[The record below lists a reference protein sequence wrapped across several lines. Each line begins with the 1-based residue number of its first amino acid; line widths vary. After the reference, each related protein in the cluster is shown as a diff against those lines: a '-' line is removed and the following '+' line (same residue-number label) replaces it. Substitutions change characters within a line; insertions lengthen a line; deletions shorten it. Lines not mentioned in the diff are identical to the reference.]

1 MKKAI
6 SFLLTLILLFSA
18 LPLETLAFAGD
29 IWPTNPAT
37 VEQITLEDGALV
49 LQNGYIRVALRRFFG
64 STPYLTT
71 VPTAKPDGEDNIF
84 CNSQIMWCN
93 FIMYEGGKEIVDP
106 AVVELK
112 KAEFTNRTPNGAT
125 SAIKAEYS
133 LLTAMNRVTATMT
146 VYYELV
152 QLKESGSSKEGTWGV
167 LSSVSDILIDKDSLP
182 KENRD
187 FAFTCGYSIN
197 GFTGMGH
204 SSVLEKPGGPAIKM
218 SRTTVPEKKDGKPL
232 KITTETSVFTA
243 PVENLNTKT
252 VPKGYSQW
260 GDVDGVYIT
269 EAYVDAYP
277 WANPFAGLSDY
288 YEKEIQSSSGKDKP
302 IRVALPRFV
311 SVEPGD
317 KPIHTRVEFESRVGI
332 GFSREDISEE
342 SAHFLWGFRE
352 LKSAAVTVPS
362 EPDKVDSSIYAKQL
376 AAFADSKG
384 GVRVEPVANGS
395 ALEALKKQYGAS
407 PIALINGDYE
417 SKNGEAFTFT
427 GGAAMLSPSVAATWD
442 TKKGRL
448 VIHRDGSVE
457 QKGVSLNAPTFKF
470 YQPKSGGENELKITL
485 VKEGFQFG
493 INPDKNDAIIFVDIP
508 YASVKLE
515 QADTDTEGNLAFNGN
530 IGFQTIFD
538 GAEFSLTELGYGLN
552 EKHEFKVNGIHATGK
567 FNTASLIGLE
577 LAEVEGEVNTFKGR
591 ELYAFSLKL
600 NAMDLFETEAELAL
614 VRSKK
619 DGSLLPDNLWF
630 YVKASPGIVLI
641 PPIPVGQLNGGG
653 AGFKNLASTVNGDYF
668 AIPPIKL
675 RGALTGT
682 YMHLIE
688 GTGNVV
694 LGPSEISLKATDVG
708 LVGTNASIVESFG
721 YSLKLE
727 GQERSYKNVSYKGVY
742 FVGSK
747 ELEVALPST
756 EINVI
761 KLDSAIRLGAFGGVN
776 NGNDQVYLG
785 IGANGTVGGRVQIP
799 ENIRAIGGLGVDV
812 ANINLIVGGQTT
824 FPIRNVS
831 VEEGMKQAFENVDVY
846 IGAMAYVGNWLA
858 NARVWVLVPQ
868 IVETDFRKGG
878 GWDIEVKVFG
888 YLPEWNW
895 EDKGVTP
902 IVQGMLLEDSGEDVP
917 EIYTEEAAEPSA
929 AAQEAIEQE
938 TAEQETAVPEST
950 TEGNEETAAE
960 TPSGEPSET
969 PSGEPSETPSAA
981 PVETPSGASVEI
993 PSATPVVEESTGQ
1006 EAAAQEAIGGT
1017 EVQAE
1022 ANGGS
1027 APEAPVVEE
1036 STGQEEAVQ
1045 EEAEQENSSETK
1057 TEAQESEEETTV
1069 SGNTAGTE
1077 TEEAPASEEEV
1088 EDVSKRPVRKAP
1100 VPRNGGKIQAEI
1112 TVDGGEGKTPY
1123 ILLAF
1128 DGTATE
1134 EDIKDNLKI
1143 QKDSTGINI
1152 NWIEEGKDPTDP
1164 DAEINATIIANMK
1177 KSEDDGKV
1185 YHLALMRLKEGG
1197 TYSVSAENGLSFTDE
1212 KGIDV
1217 EPFEELK
1224 LNLDSSNKE
1233 LAGQVKHPAEN
1244 TTYVL
1249 RTYFA
1254 NTKGGADYLIDER
1267 QIDAPDNIS
1276 VSIPT
1281 AGALSPTGSY
1291 YVTSFL
1297 MMEKTADLDG
1307 DGVDETALAAIANQ
1321 QFDEQISYTN
1331 SNQPG
1336 TPQNVTLE
1344 LAGNEVMSAGWKAV
1358 TDADGYAV
1366 RIYQQKG
1373 SDWVDTG
1380 FGYDLDKET
1389 TSINMALTVGGEE
1402 TGESKNLSANETY
1415 KVGVR
1420 AYRTVEK
1427 GKYYSEETFS
1437 ADKYLPEYQPLD
1449 FMLKVNGTDCIPD
1462 ENGVFHAY
1470 IGGASNTL
1478 SVSSS
1483 VQGAGFRV
1491 MRMDRDTGNVIT
1503 SDGNGQYTIPGFEGS
1518 LMLRIDGITGIS
1530 GSSAE
1535 DVTSKFLL
1543 VSRDDTAPMLTLSD
1557 PMFYADRTTG
1567 KYQITGMADAGS
1579 EILYGKDGGESTR
1592 AAADGS
1598 FTVTGV
1604 LDDSENGD
1612 SLYLTAKDS
1621 AGNESAPQL
1630 ALIARQTVKH
1640 TVTVNGSHDQ
1650 NSGAGDYTANSTVT
1664 VRAGIRSGYTFNGWT
1679 SDSGIVFADA
1689 RASETVFVMPDK
1701 AVTVTANW
1709 VRGEENGA
1717 SGGNNS
1723 RQNDHHRSLES
1734 DAIMQWKKGSG
1745 NVEQS
1750 IARIWQ
1756 GDLKDQA
1763 VTTGSFLDIEEA
1775 KNDRDMTDTGN
1786 IGEAETVPGAD
1797 STVSSGEPES
1807 TPDTTGITETTAGTT
1822 ETGKTADSS
1831 VGRILWIILLTVLG
1845 TGIAGGA
1852 VIVFIAKKR
1861 SRD

>member
-37 VEQITLEDGALV
+37 VEQITLEDGALA
-49 LQNGYIRVALRRFFG
+49 LQNGYIRVALRKFFG

-93 FIMYEGGKEIVDP
+93 FIMYESGKEIVDP

-112 KAEFTNRTPNGAT
+112 KAEFTNRTPNGST

-133 LLTAMNRVTATMT
+133 LLTAMNHVTATMT

-232 KITTETSVFTA
+232 KITTENSVFTA
-243 PVENLNTKT
+243 PVENLDTKT
-252 VPKGYSQW
+252 VPKGYSSW

-302 IRVALPRFV
+302 IRVALPTSV

-317 KPIHTRVEFESRVGI
+317 KPINTRVAFESRVGFE
-332 GFSREDISEE
+332 FSRENISEG

-384 GVRVEPVANGS
+384 GVRVEPVADGA

-442 TKKGRL
+442 TEKGSL
-448 VIHRDGSVE
+448 VIHRDGRVE

-470 YQPKSGGENELKITL
+470 YQPKSGEDRELKITL

-493 INPDKNDAIIFVDIP
+493 IDPNKNDAIVFVDIP

-515 QADTDTEGNLAFNGN
+515 QADTDTAGNLVFNGH

-682 YMHLIE
+682 YLHLIE

-776 NGNDQVYLG
+776 NSNDQVYLG

-846 IGAMAYVGNWLA
+846 IGAMAYVGCWLA

-902 IVQGMLLEDSGEDVP
+902 IVQGMLLEDSGEDVL

-929 AAQEAIEQE
+929 ATQEAIEQE
-938 TAEQETAVPEST
+938 TAMPEST
-950 TEGNEETAAE
+950 TEGNGETATE
-960 TPSGEPSET
+960 TPSGTPVET
-969 PSGEPSETPSAA
+969 PSGAPVETPSAA
-981 PVETPSGASVEI
+981 PVETPSGAPVET
-993 PSATPVVEESTGQ
+993 PSGAPVETSSGTPALESTGQ
-1006 EAAAQEAIGGT
+1006 EEAVLEAAAQEAVVLEAIGGIEVQAAAAQEAIGGT
-1017 EVQAE
+1017 EVQ
-1022 ANGGS
+1022 
-1027 APEAPVVEE
+1027 
-1036 STGQEEAVQ
+1036 EEAMP
-1045 EEAEQENSSETK
+1045 ENTSETK
-1057 TEAQESEEETTV
+1057 TEAREEAQESEEETTV

-1077 TEEAPASEEEV
+1077 TEEAPASEEDVEDV

-1100 VPRNGGKIQAEI
+1100 APRNGGRIQAEI

-1128 DGTATE
+1128 DGIVTE
-1134 EDIKDNLKI
+1134 EEIKNNLKI
-1143 QKDSTGINI
+1143 QKDSSEIDI

-1164 DAEINATIIANMK
+1164 NAEINATIIANMK

-1233 LAGQVKHPAEN
+1233 LAGQVKHPAGN

-1281 AGALSPTGSY
+1281 DGALAPTGSY

-1321 QFDEQISYTN
+1321 QFDEQISYRN

-1336 TPQNVTLE
+1336 KPQNVTLE
-1344 LAGNEVMSAGWKAV
+1344 LAGNEVMSAGWEAV

-1389 TSINMALTVGGEE
+1389 TAINMALTVGGEE

-1449 FMLKVNGTDCIPD
+1449 FTLKVNGTDCTPD

-1478 SVSSS
+1478 SVSSN
-1483 VQGAGFRV
+1483 VQGADFRV
-1491 MRMDRDTGNVIT
+1491 TRMDKDTGNVIT
-1503 SDGNGQYTIPGFEGS
+1503 SDGNGQYTIPDFEGS
-1518 LMLRIDGITGIS
+1518 LMLRIDGITGIP

-1604 LDDSENGD
+1604 LDDSENSD

-1630 ALIARQTVKH
+1630 ALIARQTVKD
-1640 TVTVNGSHDQ
+1640 TATENGSHDQ
-1650 NSGAGDYTANSTVT
+1650 NPGAGE
-1664 VRAGIRSGYTFNGWT
+1664 RLG
-1679 SDSGIVFADA
+1679 
-1689 RASETVFVMPDK
+1689 
-1701 AVTVTANW
+1701 
-1709 VRGEENGA
+1709 
-1717 SGGNNS
+1717 
-1723 RQNDHHRSLES
+1723 S
-1734 DAIMQWKKGSG
+1734 DAFRQWKEGTG
-1745 NVEQS
+1745 DAEQS

-1756 GDLKDQA
+1756 GGLKDQA

-1786 IGEAETVPGAD
+1786 IGGTETVPGAD
-1797 STVSSGEPES
+1797 STVSTGEMES
-1807 TPDTTGITETTAGTT
+1807 TPDTTGTTETTAGTT

-1831 VGRILWIILLTVLG
+1831 GDRIRWSILLTILG
-1845 TGIAGGA
+1845 GGIAGGA

-1861 SRD
+1861 RRD

>member
-37 VEQITLEDGALV
+37 VEQITLDDGALV
-49 LQNGYIRVALRRFFG
+49 LQNGYIRVALRRFLG

-93 FIMYEGGKEIVDP
+93 FIMYESGKEVADP

-112 KAEFTNRTPNGAT
+112 KAEFTNRTPNGST

-252 VPKGYSQW
+252 VPKGYSEW

-302 IRVALPRFV
+302 IRVELPRFV

-332 GFSREDISEE
+332 GFSREDISEG

-376 AAFADSKG
+376 AAFADPKG
-384 GVRVEPVANGS
+384 GVRVEPVADGA

-442 TKKGRL
+442 TKKGSL
-448 VIHRDGSVE
+448 VIHRDGRVV
-457 QKGVSLNAPTFKF
+457 QNGVSLNAPTFKF
-470 YQPKSGGENELKITL
+470 YKPKSGEESELKITL
-485 VKEGFQFG
+485 VKEGFRFG
-493 INPDKNDAIIFVDIP
+493 IKPDKNDAIVFVDIP
-508 YASVKLE
+508 YASVKLK
-515 QADTDTEGNLAFNGN
+515 QADTDTAGNLVFNGD

-552 EKHEFKVNGIHATGK
+552 ERYEFKVNGIHATGK

-708 LVGTNASIVESFG
+708 LVGTNASIVDSFG

-727 GQERSYKNVSYKGVY
+727 GQERSYGNVSYKGVY

-756 EINVI
+756 EIKVI
-761 KLDSAIRLGAFGGVN
+761 TLDSAIRLGAFGGVN
-776 NGNDQVYLG
+776 DSNDWVYLG

-902 IVQGMLLEDSGEDVP
+902 VVQGMLLEDSGEDVL

-929 AAQEAIEQE
+929 ATQEAIEQK
-938 TAEQETAVPEST
+938 TAVPEST
-950 TEGNEETAAE
+950 TEGNGETATE
-960 TPSGEPSET
+960 PPSGAPV
-969 PSGEPSETPSAA
+969 ETPSAA
-981 PVETPSGASVEI
+981 PVETPSGAPVETPSEAPVETPSEAPVETPSGASVETA
-993 PSATPVVEESTGQ
+993 SGTPAVESTGQ
-1006 EAAAQEAIGGT
+1006 EAAAQEAIGGI

-1027 APEAPVVEE
+1027 APKAPVVEE
-1036 STGQEEAVQ
+1036 STEQKEATQEEAVQ
-1045 EEAEQENSSETK
+1045 ENTSETK
-1057 TEAQESEEETTV
+1057 TEAQEETQESEEETTV

-1077 TEEAPASEEEV
+1077 AEEAPASEEEV
-1088 EDVSKRPVRKAP
+1088 EDVSKHPVRKAP
-1100 VPRNGGKIQAEI
+1100 APRNGGRIQAEI

-1128 DGTATE
+1128 DGTVTE
-1134 EDIKDNLKI
+1134 EEIKNNLKM
-1143 QKDSTGINI
+1143 QKDSSEIDI

-1164 DAEINATIIANMK
+1164 DAKINATIIANMK

-1233 LAGQVKHPAEN
+1233 LAGQVKHPAGN

-1267 QIDAPDNIS
+1267 QIDAPGNIS

-1281 AGALSPTGSY
+1281 DGALAPTGSY

-1307 DGVDETALAAIANQ
+1307 DGKDETALAAIANQ
-1321 QFDEQISYTN
+1321 QFDEQISYRN
-1331 SNQPG
+1331 SNEPG

-1344 LAGNEVMSAGWKAV
+1344 LAGNEVMSAGWDAV

-1380 FGYDLDKET
+1380 FGYDLDKKT

-1402 TGESKNLSANETY
+1402 TGESKNLSANERY

-1449 FMLKVNGTDCIPD
+1449 FTLKVNGTDCTPD

-1478 SVSSS
+1478 SVSSN
-1483 VQGAGFRV
+1483 VQGADFRV
-1491 MRMDRDTGNVIT
+1491 TRMDRDTGNVIT
-1503 SDGNGQYTIPGFEGS
+1503 PDGNGQYAIPGFEGS
-1518 LMLRIDGITGIS
+1518 LMLRIDGVTGIS
-1530 GSSAE
+1530 SSSAE

-1579 EILYGKDGGESTR
+1579 EILYGKDGSESTR

-1604 LDDSENGD
+1604 LDDSENSD

-1630 ALIARQTVKH
+1630 ALIARQTVKD
-1640 TVTVNGSHDQ
+1640 TATENGSHDQ
-1650 NSGAGDYTANSTVT
+1650 NPGAGE
-1664 VRAGIRSGYTFNGWT
+1664 RLG
-1679 SDSGIVFADA
+1679 
-1689 RASETVFVMPDK
+1689 
-1701 AVTVTANW
+1701 
-1709 VRGEENGA
+1709 
-1717 SGGNNS
+1717 
-1723 RQNDHHRSLES
+1723 S
-1734 DAIMQWKKGSG
+1734 DAFGQWKEGTG
-1745 NVEQS
+1745 DAEQS

-1756 GDLKDQA
+1756 GGLKDQA

-1786 IGEAETVPGAD
+1786 IGGTETVPGAD

-1807 TPDTTGITETTAGTT
+1807 TPDTTGTTETTAGTT

-1831 VGRILWIILLTVLG
+1831 GGRILWIILLTVLG
-1845 TGIAGGA
+1845 AGIAGGA
-1852 VIVFIAKKR
+1852 AIVFIAKKR
-1861 SRD
+1861 SKDR

>member
-1 MKKAI
+1 
-6 SFLLTLILLFSA
+6 
-18 LPLETLAFAGD
+18 
-29 IWPTNPAT
+29 
-37 VEQITLEDGALV
+37 
-49 LQNGYIRVALRRFFG
+49 
-64 STPYLTT
+64 
-71 VPTAKPDGEDNIF
+71 
-84 CNSQIMWCN
+84 
-93 FIMYEGGKEIVDP
+93 
-106 AVVELK
+106 
-112 KAEFTNRTPNGAT
+112 
-125 SAIKAEYS
+125 
-133 LLTAMNRVTATMT
+133 
-146 VYYELV
+146 
-152 QLKESGSSKEGTWGV
+152 
-167 LSSVSDILIDKDSLP
+167 
-182 KENRD
+182 
-187 FAFTCGYSIN
+187 
-197 GFTGMGH
+197 
-204 SSVLEKPGGPAIKM
+204 
-218 SRTTVPEKKDGKPL
+218 
-232 KITTETSVFTA
+232 
-243 PVENLNTKT
+243 
-252 VPKGYSQW
+252 
-260 GDVDGVYIT
+260 
-269 EAYVDAYP
+269 
-277 WANPFAGLSDY
+277 
-288 YEKEIQSSSGKDKP
+288 
-302 IRVALPRFV
+302 
-311 SVEPGD
+311 
-317 KPIHTRVEFESRVGI
+317 
-332 GFSREDISEE
+332 
-342 SAHFLWGFRE
+342 
-352 LKSAAVTVPS
+352 
-362 EPDKVDSSIYAKQL
+362 
-376 AAFADSKG
+376 
-384 GVRVEPVANGS
+384 
-395 ALEALKKQYGAS
+395 
-407 PIALINGDYE
+407 
-417 SKNGEAFTFT
+417 
-427 GGAAMLSPSVAATWD
+427 
-442 TKKGRL
+442 
-448 VIHRDGSVE
+448 
-457 QKGVSLNAPTFKF
+457 
-470 YQPKSGGENELKITL
+470 
-485 VKEGFQFG
+485 
-493 INPDKNDAIIFVDIP
+493 
-508 YASVKLE
+508 
-515 QADTDTEGNLAFNGN
+515 
-530 IGFQTIFD
+530 IFD

-708 LVGTNASIVESFG
+708 LVGTNASIVDSFG

-727 GQERSYKNVSYKGVY
+727 GQERSYGNVSYKGVY

-776 NGNDQVYLG
+776 DSNDRVYLG

-902 IVQGMLLEDSGEDVP
+902 IVQGMLLEDCGEDVLD
-917 EIYTEEAAEPSA
+917 IYTEEAAEPSA
-929 AAQEAIEQE
+929 A
-938 TAEQETAVPEST
+938 VPEST
-950 TEGNEETAAE
+950 TEGKGETATE
-960 TPSGEPSET
+960 TPSGTPVET
-969 PSGEPSETPSAA
+969 PSGA
-981 PVETPSGASVEI
+981 PVETPSGAPVETPSEAPVETPSEAPVETPSEALVET
-993 PSATPVVEESTGQ
+993 PSAAPVVESTGQEEAAQ

-1027 APEAPVVEE
+1027 APKAPVVEE
-1036 STGQEEAVQ
+1036 STEQEEAAQEVIGGTEVQ
-1045 EEAEQENSSETK
+1045 EAAVPENSSETK
-1057 TEAQESEEETTV
+1057 TEAQESGEETTV

-1077 TEEAPASEEEV
+1077 AEEAPASEEEV

-1100 VPRNGGKIQAEI
+1100 APRNGGKTQADI

-1134 EDIKDNLKI
+1134 EEIKDNLKI
-1143 QKDSTGINI
+1143 QKDDGADIKI
-1152 NWIEEGKDPTDP
+1152 NWTEEGKDPTDP

-1185 YHLALMRLKEGG
+1185 YHLALMRLKNGG

-1281 AGALSPTGSY
+1281 DGALAPTGSY

-1307 DGVDETALAAIANQ
+1307 DGEDETALAAIANQ
-1321 QFDEQISYTN
+1321 QFDEQISYRN
-1331 SNQPG
+1331 RNQPG
-1336 TPQNVTLE
+1336 KPQNVTLE
-1344 LAGNEVMSAGWKAV
+1344 LAGNEVMSAGWNAV
-1358 TDADGYAV
+1358 TGADGYAV

-1437 ADKYLPEYQPLD
+1437 TDKYLPEYQPLD
-1449 FMLKVNGTDCIPD
+1449 FTLKVNGTDCTPD

-1478 SVSSS
+1478 SV
-1483 VQGAGFRV
+1483 
-1491 MRMDRDTGNVIT
+1491 
-1503 SDGNGQYTIPGFEGS
+1503 
-1518 LMLRIDGITGIS
+1518 
-1530 GSSAE
+1530 
-1535 DVTSKFLL
+1535 
-1543 VSRDDTAPMLTLSD
+1543 
-1557 PMFYADRTTG
+1557 
-1567 KYQITGMADAGS
+1567 
-1579 EILYGKDGGESTR
+1579 
-1592 AAADGS
+1592 
-1598 FTVTGV
+1598 
-1604 LDDSENGD
+1604 
-1612 SLYLTAKDS
+1612 
-1621 AGNESAPQL
+1621 
-1630 ALIARQTVKH
+1630 
-1640 TVTVNGSHDQ
+1640 
-1650 NSGAGDYTANSTVT
+1650 
-1664 VRAGIRSGYTFNGWT
+1664 
-1679 SDSGIVFADA
+1679 
-1689 RASETVFVMPDK
+1689 
-1701 AVTVTANW
+1701 
-1709 VRGEENGA
+1709 
-1717 SGGNNS
+1717 
-1723 RQNDHHRSLES
+1723 
-1734 DAIMQWKKGSG
+1734 
-1745 NVEQS
+1745 
-1750 IARIWQ
+1750 
-1756 GDLKDQA
+1756 
-1763 VTTGSFLDIEEA
+1763 
-1775 KNDRDMTDTGN
+1775 
-1786 IGEAETVPGAD
+1786 
-1797 STVSSGEPES
+1797 
-1807 TPDTTGITETTAGTT
+1807 
-1822 ETGKTADSS
+1822 
-1831 VGRILWIILLTVLG
+1831 
-1845 TGIAGGA
+1845 
-1852 VIVFIAKKR
+1852 
-1861 SRD
+1861 

>member
-37 VEQITLEDGALV
+37 VEQITLDDGALV
-49 LQNGYIRVALRRFFG
+49 LQNGYIRVALRRFLG

-93 FIMYEGGKEIVDP
+93 FIMYESGKEIVDP

-112 KAEFTNRTPNGAT
+112 KAEFTNRTPNGST

-218 SRTTVPEKKDGKPL
+218 SRTTVPEEKDGKPL

-302 IRVALPRFV
+302 IRVELPRFV

-332 GFSREDISEE
+332 GFSREDISEG

-376 AAFADSKG
+376 AAFADPKG
-384 GVRVEPVANGS
+384 GVRVEPVADGA

-442 TKKGRL
+442 TKKGSL
-448 VIHRDGSVE
+448 VIHRDGRVV
-457 QKGVSLNAPTFKF
+457 QNGVSLNAPTFKF
-470 YQPKSGGENELKITL
+470 YQPKSGEESELKITL
-485 VKEGFQFG
+485 VKEGFRFG
-493 INPDKNDAIIFVDIP
+493 IDPGKNDAIVFVDIP
-508 YASVKLE
+508 YASVKLK
-515 QADTDTEGNLAFNGN
+515 QADTDTEGNLVFNGD

-708 LVGTNASIVESFG
+708 LVGTNASIVDSFG

-727 GQERSYKNVSYKGVY
+727 GQERSYGNVSYKGVY

-747 ELEVALPST
+747 ELAVALPST

-776 NGNDQVYLG
+776 NSNDRVYLG

-902 IVQGMLLEDSGEDVP
+902 VVQGMLLEDCGEDVLD
-917 EIYTEEAAEPSA
+917 IYTEEAAEPSA
-929 AAQEAIEQE
+929 A
-938 TAEQETAVPEST
+938 VPEST
-950 TEGNEETAAE
+950 TEGNGETATE
-960 TPSGEPSET
+960 TPSGAPVET
-969 PSGEPSETPSAA
+969 PSGAPVETPSGAPVETPSAA
-981 PVETPSGASVEI
+981 PVETPFEAPVETPSEALVET
-993 PSATPVVEESTGQ
+993 PSAAPVVESTGQEAAAQ

-1027 APEAPVVEE
+1027 APKAPAVEE
-1036 STGQEEAVQ
+1036 STEQEEAAQEEAVQ
-1045 EEAEQENSSETK
+1045 ENTSETK
-1057 TEAQESEEETTV
+1057 TEAQEETQESEEETTV

-1077 TEEAPASEEEV
+1077 TEEVPVSEEDVEDV

-1100 VPRNGGKIQAEI
+1100 APRNGGKTQAEI

-1143 QKDSTGINI
+1143 QKDDGADIKI

-1185 YHLALMRLKEGG
+1185 YHLALMRLKNGG

-1224 LNLDSSNKE
+1224 LKLDSSNKE
-1233 LAGQVKHPAEN
+1233 LSGQVMHPAKN

-1254 NTKGGADYLIDER
+1254 NTEGGADYLIDER
-1267 QIDAPDNIS
+1267 QIDDPDNIL

-1281 AGALSPTGSY
+1281 DGALAPTGSY

-1307 DGVDETALAAIANQ
+1307 DGVYETALAAIANQ
-1321 QFDEQISYTN
+1321 QFDEQISYRN

-1336 TPQNVTLE
+1336 KPQNVTLE
-1344 LAGNEVMSAGWKAV
+1344 LAGNEVMSAGWEAV

-1373 SDWVDTG
+1373 NDWIDTG
-1380 FGYDLDKET
+1380 FGYDLDKKT

-1427 GKYYSEETFS
+1427 GKYYSEETYS

-1449 FMLKVNGTDCIPD
+1449 FMLKVNGTDCTPD

-1478 SVSSS
+1478 SVSSN
-1483 VQGAGFRV
+1483 VQGAYFRV
-1491 MRMDRDTGNVIT
+1491 TRMDTGNVIT

-1518 LMLRIDGITGIS
+1518 LMLRIDGIIGIKD
-1530 GSSAE
+1530 SSAE

-1579 EILYGKDGGESTR
+1579 EILYGKDGSESTR

-1604 LDDSENGD
+1604 LDDSENSD

-1630 ALIARQTVKH
+1630 ALIARQTVKD
-1640 TVTVNGSHDQ
+1640 TATENGSHDQ
-1650 NSGAGDYTANSTVT
+1650 NPGAGE
-1664 VRAGIRSGYTFNGWT
+1664 RLG
-1679 SDSGIVFADA
+1679 
-1689 RASETVFVMPDK
+1689 
-1701 AVTVTANW
+1701 
-1709 VRGEENGA
+1709 
-1717 SGGNNS
+1717 
-1723 RQNDHHRSLES
+1723 S
-1734 DAIMQWKKGSG
+1734 DAFRQWKEGTG
-1745 NVEQS
+1745 DVEQS

-1756 GDLKDQA
+1756 GGLKDQA

-1786 IGEAETVPGAD
+1786 IGGTETVPGAD

-1807 TPDTTGITETTAGTT
+1807 TPDTTGTTETTAGTT

-1831 VGRILWIILLTVLG
+1831 GGRILWIILLTVLG
-1845 TGIAGGA
+1845 AGIAGGA
-1852 VIVFIAKKR
+1852 AIVFIAKKR
-1861 SRD
+1861 SEDR

>member
-93 FIMYEGGKEIVDP
+93 FIMYESGKEIVDP

-112 KAEFTNRTPNGAT
+112 KAEFTSRTPNGST

-167 LSSVSDILIDKDSLP
+167 LSSVSDILIDRDSLP

-218 SRTTVPEKKDGKPL
+218 SRTTVPEEKDGKPL
-232 KITTETSVFTA
+232 KITTENSVFTA

-302 IRVALPRFV
+302 IRVELPRFV

-332 GFSREDISEE
+332 GFSREDISEG

-384 GVRVEPVANGS
+384 DVRVEPVADGA

-442 TKKGRL
+442 TKKGSL
-448 VIHRDGSVE
+448 VIHRDGRVE

-470 YQPKSGGENELKITL
+470 YQPKIGGESELKITL

-493 INPDKNDAIIFVDIP
+493 IKPDKNDAIVFVDIP

-515 QADTDTEGNLAFNGN
+515 QADTDTAGNLVFNGH

-776 NGNDQVYLG
+776 NSNDQVYLG

-902 IVQGMLLEDSGEDVP
+902 IVQGMLLEDCGEDVLD
-917 EIYTEEAAEPSA
+917 IYTEEAAEPSA
-929 AAQEAIEQE
+929 A
-938 TAEQETAVPEST
+938 VPEST
-950 TEGNEETAAE
+950 TEGNGETATE
-960 TPSGEPSET
+960 TPSGTPVET
-969 PSGEPSETPSAA
+969 PSGAPVETPSGAPVETPSGAPVETPSEAPVETPSAA
-981 PVETPSGASVEI
+981 PVETPSG
-993 PSATPVVEESTGQ
+993 TPAVESTGQEEAMQ
-1006 EAAAQEAIGGT
+1006 EAAAQEAVVQEAVVQEAAAQEEAMQEAVAQEVIGGT
-1017 EVQAE
+1017 EVQ
-1022 ANGGS
+1022 
-1027 APEAPVVEE
+1027 
-1036 STGQEEAVQ
+1036 EEAVQ
-1045 EEAEQENSSETK
+1045 ENTSETK
-1057 TEAQESEEETTV
+1057 TEAQEETQESEEETTV

-1077 TEEAPASEEEV
+1077 TEEVPVSEEDV

-1100 VPRNGGKIQAEI
+1100 APRNGGKTQAEI

-1143 QKDSTGINI
+1143 QKDDGADIKI

-1185 YHLALMRLKEGG
+1185 YHLALMRLKNGG

-1224 LNLDSSNKE
+1224 LKLDSSNKE
-1233 LAGQVKHPAEN
+1233 LSGQVMHPAEN

-1254 NTKGGADYLIDER
+1254 NTEGGADYLIDER
-1267 QIDAPDNIS
+1267 QIDDPDNIS

-1281 AGALSPTGSY
+1281 DGALAPTGSY

-1307 DGVDETALAAIANQ
+1307 DDVDETALAAIANQ
-1321 QFDEQISYTN
+1321 QFDEQISYRN

-1336 TPQNVTLE
+1336 KPQNVTLE
-1344 LAGNEVMSAGWKAV
+1344 LAGNEVMSAGWEAV

-1373 SDWVDTG
+1373 NDWIDTG

-1427 GKYYSEETFS
+1427 GKYYSEETYS

-1449 FMLKVNGTDCIPD
+1449 FMLKVNGTDCTPD

-1478 SVSSS
+1478 SVSSN
-1483 VQGAGFRV
+1483 VQGAYFRV
-1491 MRMDRDTGNVIT
+1491 TRMDTGNVIT

-1518 LMLRIDGITGIS
+1518 LMLRIDGIIGIKD
-1530 GSSAE
+1530 SSAE

-1579 EILYGKDGGESTR
+1579 EILYGKDGSESTR

-1604 LDDSENGD
+1604 LDDSENSD

-1630 ALIARQTVKH
+1630 ALIARQTVKD
-1640 TVTVNGSHDQ
+1640 TATENGSHDQ
-1650 NSGAGDYTANSTVT
+1650 NPGAGE
-1664 VRAGIRSGYTFNGWT
+1664 RLG
-1679 SDSGIVFADA
+1679 
-1689 RASETVFVMPDK
+1689 
-1701 AVTVTANW
+1701 
-1709 VRGEENGA
+1709 
-1717 SGGNNS
+1717 
-1723 RQNDHHRSLES
+1723 S
-1734 DAIMQWKKGSG
+1734 DAFRKWKEGTG
-1745 NVEQS
+1745 DAEQS

-1756 GDLKDQA
+1756 GGLKDQA

-1786 IGEAETVPGAD
+1786 IGGTETVPGAD

-1807 TPDTTGITETTAGTT
+1807 TPDTTGTTETTAGTT

-1831 VGRILWIILLTVLG
+1831 GGRILWIILLTVLG
-1845 TGIAGGA
+1845 AGIAGGA

-1861 SRD
+1861 SKDR

>member
-29 IWPTNPAT
+29 ICPTNPAT
-37 VEQITLEDGALV
+37 VEQITLDDGALV
-49 LQNGYIRVALRRFFG
+49 LQNGYIRVALRRFLG

-93 FIMYEGGKEIVDP
+93 FIMYESGKEIVDP

-112 KAEFTNRTPNGAT
+112 KAEFTNRTPNGST

-133 LLTAMNRVTATMT
+133 LLTAMNHVTATMT

-152 QLKESGSSKEGTWGV
+152 QLKESESSKEGTWGV
-167 LSSVSDILIDKDSLP
+167 LSSVSDILIDRDSLP
-182 KENRD
+182 KIESD

-218 SRTTVPEKKDGKPL
+218 SRTTVPEEKDGKPL

-243 PVENLNTKT
+243 PVENLKTKT

-302 IRVALPRFV
+302 IRVELPRFV

-317 KPIHTRVEFESRVGI
+317 KPINTRVEFESRVGFR
-332 GFSREDISEE
+332 FSRENISEG

-352 LKSAAVTVPS
+352 LKSAAATVPS

-384 GVRVEPVANGS
+384 GVRVEPVADGA

-442 TKKGRL
+442 TKEGSL
-448 VIHRDGSVE
+448 VIYRDGRVE

-470 YQPKSGGENELKITL
+470 YQPKSGGESELKITL
-485 VKEGFQFG
+485 VKEGFRFG
-493 INPDKNDAIIFVDIP
+493 IDPGKNDAIVFVDIP

-515 QADTDTEGNLAFNGN
+515 QADTDTAGNLVFNGH

-552 EKHEFKVNGIHATGK
+552 EKHEFKVNGVHATGK

-708 LVGTNASIVESFG
+708 LVGTNASIVDSFG

-727 GQERSYKNVSYKGVY
+727 GQERSYGNVSYKGVY

-756 EINVI
+756 EIKVI
-761 KLDSAIRLGAFGGVN
+761 TLDSAIRLGAFGGVN
-776 NGNDQVYLG
+776 DSNDWVYLG

-799 ENIRAIGGLGVDV
+799 ENIRAIGGLGVNV

-902 IVQGMLLEDSGEDVP
+902 VVQGMLLEDSGEDVLD
-917 EIYTEEAAEPSA
+917 IYTEEAAEPSA
-929 AAQEAIEQE
+929 A
-938 TAEQETAVPEST
+938 VPEST
-950 TEGNEETAAE
+950 TEGNGETATE
-960 TPSGEPSET
+960 TPSGTPVET
-969 PSGEPSETPSAA
+969 PSGTPVETPSAA
-981 PVETPSGASVEI
+981 PVETPSGTPVETPSGVLVET
-993 PSATPVVEESTGQ
+993 PSAAPVVESTGQEAAAQ

-1027 APEAPVVEE
+1027 APKAPVVEE
-1036 STGQEEAVQ
+1036 STEQEEAAQEVIGGTEVQ
-1045 EEAEQENSSETK
+1045 EAAVPENSSETK
-1057 TEAQESEEETTV
+1057 TEAQESGEETTV

-1077 TEEAPASEEEV
+1077 AEEAPASEEEV

-1100 VPRNGGKIQAEI
+1100 APRNGGKTQADI

-1134 EDIKDNLKI
+1134 EEIKDNLKI
-1143 QKDSTGINI
+1143 QKDDGADIKI
-1152 NWIEEGKDPTDP
+1152 NWTEEGKDPTDP

-1185 YHLALMRLKEGG
+1185 YHLALMRLKNGG

-1267 QIDAPDNIS
+1267 QIDAPGNIS

-1281 AGALSPTGSY
+1281 DGALAPTGSY

-1307 DGVDETALAAIANQ
+1307 DDEDETALAAIANQ
-1321 QFDEQISYTN
+1321 QFDEQISYRN
-1331 SNQPG
+1331 SNEPG
-1336 TPQNVTLE
+1336 TPQNVRLE
-1344 LAGNEVMSAGWKAV
+1344 LAGNEVMSAGWDAV

-1380 FGYDLDKET
+1380 FGYDLDKKT

-1402 TGESKNLSANETY
+1402 TGESKNLSANERY

-1449 FMLKVNGTDCIPD
+1449 FTLKVNGTDCTPD

-1478 SVSSS
+1478 TVSSN
-1483 VQGAGFRV
+1483 VQGADFRV
-1491 MRMDRDTGNVIT
+1491 MRMDTGNMIMP
-1503 SDGNGQYTIPGFEGS
+1503 DGNGQYAIPGFEGS
-1518 LMLRIDGITGIS
+1518 LMLRIDGVTRIS
-1530 GSSAE
+1530 GSPAE

-1543 VSRDDTAPMLTLSD
+1543 VSRDDTAPLLTLSN
-1557 PMFYADRTTG
+1557 PIFYADRTTG
-1567 KYQITGMADAGS
+1567 EYQITGMADAGS
-1579 EILYGKDGGESTR
+1579 EILYGKDGSESTR

-1604 LDDSENGD
+1604 LEDRENSD

-1630 ALIARQTVKH
+1630 ALIARQTVKD
-1640 TVTVNGSHDQ
+1640 TATENGSHDQ
-1650 NSGAGDYTANSTVT
+1650 NPGAGE
-1664 VRAGIRSGYTFNGWT
+1664 RLG
-1679 SDSGIVFADA
+1679 
-1689 RASETVFVMPDK
+1689 
-1701 AVTVTANW
+1701 
-1709 VRGEENGA
+1709 
-1717 SGGNNS
+1717 
-1723 RQNDHHRSLES
+1723 S
-1734 DAIMQWKKGSG
+1734 DAFRQWKEGTG
-1745 NVEQS
+1745 DAEQS

-1756 GDLKDQA
+1756 GGLKDQA

-1786 IGEAETVPGAD
+1786 IGGTETVPGAD

-1807 TPDTTGITETTAGTT
+1807 TPDTTGTTETTAGTT

-1831 VGRILWIILLTVLG
+1831 GGRILWIILLTVLG
-1845 TGIAGGA
+1845 AGIAGGA

-1861 SRD
+1861 SKDR

>member
-49 LQNGYIRVALRRFFG
+49 LQNGYIRVALRKFFG

-93 FIMYEGGKEIVDP
+93 FIMYESGKEVVDP

-112 KAEFTNRTPNGAT
+112 KAEFTNRTPNGST

-133 LLTAMNRVTATMT
+133 LLTAMNHVTATMT

-232 KITTETSVFTA
+232 KITTENSVFTA
-243 PVENLNTKT
+243 PVENLDTKT
-252 VPKGYSQW
+252 VPKGYSSW

-302 IRVALPRFV
+302 IRVALPTFV

-317 KPIHTRVEFESRVGI
+317 KPINTRVAFESRVGFE
-332 GFSREDISEE
+332 FSRENISEG

-352 LKSAAVTVPS
+352 LKSAAATVPS

-384 GVRVEPVANGS
+384 GVRVEPVADGA

-407 PIALINGDYE
+407 PIALISGDYE

-442 TKKGRL
+442 TEKGSL
-448 VIHRDGSVE
+448 VIHRDGRVE
-457 QKGVSLNAPTFKF
+457 QEGVSLNAPTFKF
-470 YQPKSGGENELKITL
+470 YQPKSGEDRELKITL

-493 INPDKNDAIIFVDIP
+493 IDPDKNDAIVFVDIP
-508 YASVKLE
+508 YASVKLK
-515 QADTDTEGNLAFNGN
+515 QADTDTAGNLVFNGQ

-688 GTGNVV
+688 GTGNVI

-761 KLDSAIRLGAFGGVN
+761 MLDSAIRLGAFGGVN
-776 NGNDQVYLG
+776 NSNDQVYLG

-846 IGAMAYVGNWLA
+846 IGAMAYVGCWLA

-902 IVQGMLLEDSGEDVP
+902 VVQGMLLEDSGEDVL

-929 AAQEAIEQE
+929 ATQEAIEQD
-938 TAEQETAVPEST
+938 TAVPEST
-950 TEGNEETAAE
+950 TEGNGETATE
-960 TPSGEPSET
+960 TPSGAPVETPSSTPVET
-969 PSGEPSETPSAA
+969 PSGA
-981 PVETPSGASVEI
+981 PVETPSGAPVET
-993 PSATPVVEESTGQ
+993 SSGTPALESTEQ
-1006 EAAAQEAIGGT
+1006 EEAMQEEAAQEAVVQEAIGGIEVQAAAAQEAIGGI
-1017 EVQAE
+1017 E
-1022 ANGGS
+1022 
-1027 APEAPVVEE
+1027 
-1036 STGQEEAVQ
+1036 VQ
-1045 EEAEQENSSETK
+1045 EEAILENTSETK
-1057 TEAQESEEETTV
+1057 TEAQEEAQESEEETTV

-1077 TEEAPASEEEV
+1077 TEEAPASEEDV

-1100 VPRNGGKIQAEI
+1100 APRNGGSTQAEI
-1112 TVDGGEGKTPY
+1112 TVDGGEGETPY

-1128 DGTATE
+1128 DGNVTE
-1134 EDIKDNLKI
+1134 EEIKNNLKI
-1143 QKDSTGINI
+1143 QKDSSYINI

-1185 YHLALMRLKEGG
+1185 YHLALMRLKNGG
-1197 TYSVSAENGLSFTDE
+1197 TYSVSAEKGLSFTDE

-1217 EPFEELK
+1217 EPFEELS
-1224 LNLDSSNKE
+1224 LNLDSSKKE
-1233 LAGQVKHPAEN
+1233 LSGQVKHPAGN

-1267 QIDAPDNIS
+1267 QIDDPDNIS

-1281 AGALSPTGSY
+1281 DGALAPTGSY

-1297 MMEKTADLDG
+1297 MMEKEADLDG

-1321 QFDEQISYTN
+1321 QFDEQISYIN

-1336 TPQNVTLE
+1336 KPQNVTLE
-1344 LAGNEVMSAGWKAV
+1344 LAGNEVMRAGWNAV
-1358 TDADGYAV
+1358 TGADGYAV
-1366 RIYQQKG
+1366 RIYQLKG

-1380 FGYDLDKET
+1380 FGYDLDKKI

-1437 ADKYLPEYQPLD
+1437 DDKYLPEYQPLD
-1449 FMLKVNGTDCIPD
+1449 FTLKVNGTDCTPD

-1478 SVSSS
+1478 TVSSN

-1491 MRMDRDTGNVIT
+1491 TRMDKDTGNVIT
-1503 SDGNGQYTIPGFEGS
+1503 PDGNGQYAIPGFEGS
-1518 LMLRIDGITGIS
+1518 LMLRIDGIKGIS
-1530 GSSAE
+1530 SSSAE

-1579 EILYGKDGGESTR
+1579 EILYGKDGGGSTR
-1592 AAADGS
+1592 VAADGS

-1604 LDDSENGD
+1604 LEDRENSD

-1630 ALIARQTVKH
+1630 ALIARQTVKD
-1640 TVTVNGSHDQ
+1640 TVTENGSHDQ
-1650 NSGAGDYTANSTVT
+1650 NPGAGE
-1664 VRAGIRSGYTFNGWT
+1664 R
-1679 SDSGIVFADA
+1679 
-1689 RASETVFVMPDK
+1689 
-1701 AVTVTANW
+1701 
-1709 VRGEENGA
+1709 
-1717 SGGNNS
+1717 
-1723 RQNDHHRSLES
+1723 LES
-1734 DAIMQWKKGSG
+1734 DAFRQWKEGSG
-1745 NVEQS
+1745 NAEQS

-1756 GDLKDQA
+1756 GGLKDQA
-1763 VTTGSFLDIEEA
+1763 VATGGFLDIEEA

-1786 IGEAETVPGAD
+1786 IGGTETVPGAD
-1797 STVSSGEPES
+1797 STVSTGEMES
-1807 TPDTTGITETTAGTT
+1807 TPDTAGTT

-1831 VGRILWIILLTVLG
+1831 SDRIRWSILLTVLG
-1845 TGIAGGA
+1845 IGIAGGA
-1852 VIVFIAKKR
+1852 VIVFIVKKR
-1861 SRD
+1861 RRD

>member
-93 FIMYEGGKEIVDP
+93 FIMYEDGGKEVVDP

-112 KAEFTNRTPNGAT
+112 KAEFTSRTPNGAT

-133 LLTAMNRVTATMT
+133 LLTAMNHVTATMT

-167 LSSVSDILIDKDSLP
+167 LSSVSDVLIDEDSMP
-182 KENRD
+182 EDVDYNI
-187 FAFTCGYSIN
+187 TCGYSIN

-218 SRTTVPEKKDGKPL
+218 SRTTVPQEKDGKPL
-232 KITTETSVFTA
+232 KITTENSVFTA

-252 VPKGYSQW
+252 VPKGYSEW

-302 IRVALPRFV
+302 IRVALPTSV

-317 KPIHTRVEFESRVGI
+317 KPINTRVEFGSTVGHDY
-332 GFSREDISEE
+332 SREYISEG

-352 LKSAAVTVPS
+352 LKSAAATVPS

-384 GVRVEPVANGS
+384 GVRVEPVADGA

-442 TKKGRL
+442 TKKGSL

-470 YQPKSGGENELKITL
+470 YQPKSDGGNELKITL

-493 INPDKNDAIIFVDIP
+493 INPDKNDAIVFVDIP
-508 YASVKLE
+508 YASVKLK
-515 QADTDTEGNLAFNGN
+515 QADTDTEGNLVFNGD

-552 EKHEFKVNGIHATGK
+552 ERYEFKVNGIHATGK

-708 LVGTNASIVESFG
+708 LVGTNASIVDSFG

-727 GQERSYKNVSYKGVY
+727 GQERSYGNVSYKGVY

-776 NGNDQVYLG
+776 DSNDRVYLG

-902 IVQGMLLEDSGEDVP
+902 IVQGMLLEDCGEDVLD
-917 EIYTEEAAEPSA
+917 IYTEEAAEPSA
-929 AAQEAIEQE
+929 A
-938 TAEQETAVPEST
+938 VPEST
-950 TEGNEETAAE
+950 TEGNGETATE
-960 TPSGEPSET
+960 TPSGTPVET
-969 PSGEPSETPSAA
+969 PSGVPVETPSGAPVETPSAA
-981 PVETPSGASVEI
+981 PVETPSGATVEP
-993 PSATPVVEESTGQ
+993 PSAAPVETPSAAPVVESTGQ
-1006 EAAAQEAIGGT
+1006 EAAAQEAAAQEAIGGIEVQEAAAQEVIGGT
-1017 EVQAE
+1017 EVQ
-1022 ANGGS
+1022 
-1027 APEAPVVEE
+1027 
-1036 STGQEEAVQ
+1036 EEAVQ
-1045 EEAEQENSSETK
+1045 ENTSETK
-1057 TEAQESEEETTV
+1057 TEAQEETQESEEETTV

-1088 EDVSKRPVRKAP
+1088 EDVSKHPVRKAP
-1100 VPRNGGKIQAEI
+1100 APRNGAKTQADI

-1128 DGTATE
+1128 DGTVTE
-1134 EDIKDNLKI
+1134 EEIKNNLKI
-1143 QKDSTGINI
+1143 QKDSSESDI

-1164 DAEINATIIANMK
+1164 NAEINATIIANMK

-1197 TYSVSAENGLSFTDE
+1197 TYSVSAGNGLSFTDE

-1233 LAGQVKHPAEN
+1233 LSGQVKHPAEN

-1267 QIDAPDNIS
+1267 QIDAPNNIS

-1281 AGALSPTGSY
+1281 DGALAPTGSY

-1307 DGVDETALAAIANQ
+1307 DGVNETALAAIANQ

-1336 TPQNVTLE
+1336 KPQNVTLE

-1380 FGYDLDKET
+1380 FGYDLDKKT

-1402 TGESKNLSANETY
+1402 TGESKNLSANERY

-1420 AYRTVEK
+1420 AYSTVEK

-1437 ADKYLPEYQPLD
+1437 TDKYLPEYQPLD
-1449 FMLKVNGTDCIPD
+1449 FTLKVNGTDCIPD

-1478 SVSSS
+1478 SVSSN
-1483 VQGAGFRV
+1483 VQGADFRV
-1491 MRMDRDTGNVIT
+1491 TRMDTGNVIT
-1503 SDGNGQYTIPGFEGS
+1503 SDGNGQYTIPDFEGS
-1518 LMLRIDGITGIS
+1518 LMLRIDGITGIPD
-1530 GSSAE
+1530 SSAE

-1604 LDDSENGD
+1604 LDGRENGD
-1612 SLYLTAKDS
+1612 AMYLTAKDS

-1630 ALIARQTVKH
+1630 ALIARQTVKD
-1640 TVTVNGSHDQ
+1640 TATENGSHDQ
-1650 NSGAGDYTANSTVT
+1650 NPGAGE
-1664 VRAGIRSGYTFNGWT
+1664 RLG
-1679 SDSGIVFADA
+1679 
-1689 RASETVFVMPDK
+1689 
-1701 AVTVTANW
+1701 
-1709 VRGEENGA
+1709 
-1717 SGGNNS
+1717 
-1723 RQNDHHRSLES
+1723 S
-1734 DAIMQWKKGSG
+1734 DAFGQWKEGTG
-1745 NVEQS
+1745 DAEQS

-1756 GDLKDQA
+1756 GGLKDQA

-1786 IGEAETVPGAD
+1786 IGGTETVPGAD

-1807 TPDTTGITETTAGTT
+1807 TPDTTGTT

-1831 VGRILWIILLTVLG
+1831 GGRILWIILLTVLG
-1845 TGIAGGA
+1845 GGIAGGA
-1852 VIVFIAKKR
+1852 AIVFIAKKR
-1861 SRD
+1861 SKDR

>member
-93 FIMYEGGKEIVDP
+93 FIMYESGKEIVDP

-112 KAEFTNRTPNGAT
+112 KAEFTNRTPNGST

-302 IRVALPRFV
+302 IRVELPRFV

-332 GFSREDISEE
+332 GFSREDISEG

-384 GVRVEPVANGS
+384 GVRVEPVADGA

-442 TKKGRL
+442 TKKGSL
-448 VIHRDGSVE
+448 VIHRDGRVV
-457 QKGVSLNAPTFKF
+457 QNGVSLNAPTFKF
-470 YQPKSGGENELKITL
+470 YQPKSGGESELKITL
-485 VKEGFQFG
+485 VKEGFRFG
-493 INPDKNDAIIFVDIP
+493 IDPGKNDAIVFVDIP

-515 QADTDTEGNLAFNGN
+515 QADTDTAGNLVFNGH

-552 EKHEFKVNGIHATGK
+552 EKHEFKVNGVHATGK

-708 LVGTNASIVESFG
+708 LVGTNASIVKSFG

-727 GQERSYKNVSYKGVY
+727 GQERSYQNINYKGVY

-761 KLDSAIRLGAFGGVN
+761 ELDSAIRLGAFGGVN
-776 NGNDQVYLG
+776 NSKDQVYLG

-799 ENIRAIGGLGVDV
+799 ENIRAIGGLGVNV

-846 IGAMAYVGNWLA
+846 IGAMAYVGCWLA

-902 IVQGMLLEDSGEDVP
+902 VVQGMLLEDSGEDVL

-929 AAQEAIEQE
+929 ATQEAI
-938 TAEQETAVPEST
+938 EQETAVPEST
-950 TEGNEETAAE
+950 TEGNGETATE
-960 TPSGEPSET
+960 TPSGAPVET
-969 PSGEPSETPSAA
+969 PSST
-981 PVETPSGASVEI
+981 PVETPSGAPVET
-993 PSATPVVEESTGQ
+993 PSEAPVETSSGTPALESTGQ
-1006 EAAAQEAIGGT
+1006 EAAAQEAIGGI
-1017 EVQAE
+1017 EVQAAAAQE
-1022 ANGGS
+1022 AIGGT
-1027 APEAPVVEE
+1027 E
-1036 STGQEEAVQ
+1036 VQ
-1045 EEAEQENSSETK
+1045 EEAMPENTSETK
-1057 TEAQESEEETTV
+1057 TEAQEEAQESEEETTV

-1077 TEEAPASEEEV
+1077 TEEAPASEEDVEDV

-1100 VPRNGGKIQAEI
+1100 VPRNGGKIQADI
-1112 TVDGGEGKTPY
+1112 KVDGDEGNTPY

-1128 DGTATE
+1128 DGTVPE
-1134 EDIKDNLKI
+1134 EEIKKNLKI
-1143 QKDSTGINI
+1143 QKDGSDINI
-1152 NWIEEGKDPTDP
+1152 NWIEEGEDPTDP

-1185 YHLALMRLKEGG
+1185 YHLALMRLKNGG
-1197 TYSVSAENGLSFTDE
+1197 TYSVSADNGLSFTDE
-1212 KGIDV
+1212 KGIAV
-1217 EPFEELK
+1217 EPFEELG
-1224 LNLDSSNKE
+1224 LNLDSSKKE
-1233 LAGQVKHPAEN
+1233 LSGQVKHPAGN

-1267 QIDAPDNIS
+1267 QIDDPDNIS

-1281 AGALSPTGSY
+1281 DGALAPTGSY

-1297 MMEKTADLDG
+1297 MMEKEADLDG
-1307 DGVDETALAAIANQ
+1307 DGENETALAAIANQ
-1321 QFDEQISYTN
+1321 QFDEQISYIN

-1336 TPQNVTLE
+1336 KPQNVTLE
-1344 LAGNEVMSAGWKAV
+1344 LAGNEVMRAGWNAV

-1366 RIYQQKG
+1366 RIYQLKG

-1402 TGESKNLSANETY
+1402 TGESKNLSANEKY
-1415 KVGVR
+1415 KVSVR

-1427 GKYYSEETFS
+1427 GKYYSEEAFS

-1449 FMLKVNGTDCIPD
+1449 FTLKVNGTDCTPD

-1478 SVSSS
+1478 NVSSS
-1483 VQGAGFRV
+1483 VQGADFRV
-1491 MRMDRDTGNVIT
+1491 MRMDKDTGNEIT
-1503 SDGNGQYTIPGFEGS
+1503 SDGNGQYAIPGFEGS

-1530 GSSAE
+1530 SSSAK

-1543 VSRDDTAPMLTLSD
+1543 VSRDDTAPMLALSD

-1567 KYQITGMADAGS
+1567 KYQITGMTDAGS
-1579 EILYGKDGGESTR
+1579 EILYGKDGSESTR

-1604 LDDSENGD
+1604 LDDSENSD

-1630 ALIARQTVKH
+1630 ALIARQTVKN
-1640 TVTVNGSHDQ
+1640 TATENGSHDQ
-1650 NSGAGDYTANSTVT
+1650 NPGAGE
-1664 VRAGIRSGYTFNGWT
+1664 RLG
-1679 SDSGIVFADA
+1679 
-1689 RASETVFVMPDK
+1689 
-1701 AVTVTANW
+1701 
-1709 VRGEENGA
+1709 
-1717 SGGNNS
+1717 
-1723 RQNDHHRSLES
+1723 S
-1734 DAIMQWKKGSG
+1734 DAFRQWKEGSG
-1745 NVEQS
+1745 DAEQS

-1756 GDLKDQA
+1756 GGLKDQA

-1786 IGEAETVPGAD
+1786 IGGTETVPGAD
-1797 STVSSGEPES
+1797 STVSTGEMES
-1807 TPDTTGITETTAGTT
+1807 TPDTTGTTETTAGTT

-1831 VGRILWIILLTVLG
+1831 GDRIRWSILLAVLG
-1845 TGIAGGA
+1845 TGIAGGV
-1852 VIVFIAKKR
+1852 VIVFIVKKR
-1861 SRD
+1861 RRD

>member
-93 FIMYEGGKEIVDP
+93 FIMYEDGGKEVVDP

-112 KAEFTNRTPNGAT
+112 KAEFTSRTPNGST

-133 LLTAMNRVTATMT
+133 LLTAMNHVTATMT

-152 QLKESGSSKEGTWGV
+152 QLKESGTSKEGTWGI
-167 LSSVSDILIDKDSLP
+167 LASVSDVLIDKDSLP
-182 KENRD
+182 KKDSD

-204 SSVLEKPGGPAIKM
+204 SSALEKPGGPAIKM

-288 YEKEIQSSSGKDKP
+288 YEKEIQPSSGKDKP

-317 KPIHTRVEFESRVGI
+317 KPIHTRVAFESQVGFE
-332 GFSREDISEE
+332 FSRENISEG

-352 LKSAAVTVPS
+352 LKSAAATVPS

-384 GVRVEPVANGS
+384 GVRVEPVADGA

-442 TKKGRL
+442 TKKGSL

-470 YQPKSGGENELKITL
+470 YQPKSDGENELKITL

-493 INPDKNDAIIFVDIP
+493 INPDKNDAIVFVDIP

-515 QADTDTEGNLAFNGN
+515 QADTDTAGNLVFNGH

-708 LVGTNASIVESFG
+708 LVGTNASIVDSFG

-727 GQERSYKNVSYKGVY
+727 GQERSYGNVSYKGVY

-756 EINVI
+756 EIKVI
-761 KLDSAIRLGAFGGVN
+761 TLDSAIRLGAFGGVN
-776 NGNDQVYLG
+776 DSNDRVYLG

-799 ENIRAIGGLGVDV
+799 ENIRAIGGLGVNV

-902 IVQGMLLEDSGEDVP
+902 VVQGMLLEDSGEDVL
-917 EIYTEEAAEPSA
+917 EIYTEEAA
-929 AAQEAIEQE
+929 
-938 TAEQETAVPEST
+938 QETAVPEST
-950 TEGNEETAAE
+950 TEGNGETATE
-960 TPSGEPSET
+960 TPSGTPVET
-969 PSGEPSETPSAA
+969 PSGTPVETPSGTPVETPSGAPVETPSEAPVETPYEALVETPSAA
-981 PVETPSGASVEI
+981 PVV
-993 PSATPVVEESTGQ
+993 ESTGQ
-1006 EAAAQEAIGGT
+1006 EAAAQEAAAQEAIGGIEVQEAAAQEVIGGT
-1017 EVQAE
+1017 EVQ
-1022 ANGGS
+1022 
-1027 APEAPVVEE
+1027 
-1036 STGQEEAVQ
+1036 
-1045 EEAEQENSSETK
+1045 ENTSETK
-1057 TEAQESEEETTV
+1057 TEAQEETQESKEETTV

-1077 TEEAPASEEEV
+1077 TEEAPVSEEDVEDV

-1100 VPRNGGKIQAEI
+1100 APRNGGKTQADI

-1143 QKDSTGINI
+1143 QKDSNDINI

-1212 KGIDV
+1212 KGIAV
-1217 EPFEELK
+1217 EPFEELD
-1224 LNLDSSNKE
+1224 LNLDSSKKE
-1233 LAGQVKHPAEN
+1233 LSGQVKHPAEN

-1267 QIDAPDNIS
+1267 QINAPDNIS

-1281 AGALSPTGSY
+1281 DGALAPTGSY

-1321 QFDEQISYTN
+1321 QFDEQISYRN

-1336 TPQNVTLE
+1336 KPQNVTLE
-1344 LAGNEVMSAGWKAV
+1344 LAGNEVMSAGWEAV
-1358 TDADGYAV
+1358 TGADGYAV

-1380 FGYDLDKET
+1380 FGYDLDKKT

-1402 TGESKNLSANETY
+1402 TGESKNLSVNERY

-1420 AYRTVEK
+1420 AYSTVEK

-1437 ADKYLPEYQPLD
+1437 TDKYLPEYQPLD
-1449 FMLKVNGTDCIPD
+1449 FTLKVNGTDCTPD

-1478 SVSSS
+1478 SVSSN
-1483 VQGAGFRV
+1483 VQGAYFRV
-1491 MRMDRDTGNVIT
+1491 TRMDKDAGNVIT
-1503 SDGNGQYTIPGFEGS
+1503 SDGNGQYTIPRFEGS

-1579 EILYGKDGGESTR
+1579 EILYGKDGSESTR

-1598 FTVTGV
+1598 FTITGV
-1604 LDDSENGD
+1604 LDDKNSD

-1630 ALIARQTVKH
+1630 ALIARQTVKD
-1640 TVTVNGSHDQ
+1640 TATENGSHDQ
-1650 NSGAGDYTANSTVT
+1650 NPGAGE
-1664 VRAGIRSGYTFNGWT
+1664 RLG
-1679 SDSGIVFADA
+1679 
-1689 RASETVFVMPDK
+1689 
-1701 AVTVTANW
+1701 
-1709 VRGEENGA
+1709 
-1717 SGGNNS
+1717 
-1723 RQNDHHRSLES
+1723 S
-1734 DAIMQWKKGSG
+1734 DAFGQWKEGTG
-1745 NVEQS
+1745 DAEQS

-1756 GDLKDQA
+1756 GGLKDQA

-1786 IGEAETVPGAD
+1786 IGGTETVPGAD

-1807 TPDTTGITETTAGTT
+1807 TPDTTGTTETTAGTT

-1831 VGRILWIILLTVLG
+1831 GGRILWIILLTVLG
-1845 TGIAGGA
+1845 GGIAGGA
-1852 VIVFIAKKR
+1852 AIVFIAKKR
-1861 SRD
+1861 RKDR

>member
-37 VEQITLEDGALV
+37 VEQITLDDGALV
-49 LQNGYIRVALRRFFG
+49 LQNGYIRVALRRFLG

-93 FIMYEGGKEIVDP
+93 FIMYESGKEIVDP

-112 KAEFTNRTPNGAT
+112 KAEFTNRTPNGST

-317 KPIHTRVEFESRVGI
+317 KPIHTRVSFESRVGI
-332 GFSREDISEE
+332 GFSREDISEG
-342 SAHFLWGFRE
+342 SSHFLWGFRE

-384 GVRVEPVANGS
+384 GVRVEPVADGS

-427 GGAAMLSPSVAATWD
+427 GGAAMLSPSVAATWN
-442 TKKGRL
+442 TKKGSL
-448 VIHRDGSVE
+448 VIHRDGRVE

-493 INPDKNDAIIFVDIP
+493 IDPDKNDAIVFVDIP
-508 YASVKLE
+508 YASVKLK
-515 QADTDTEGNLAFNGN
+515 QADTDTEGNLVFNGN

-708 LVGTNASIVESFG
+708 LVGTNASIVDSFG

-727 GQERSYKNVSYKGVY
+727 GQERSYGNVSYKGVY

-761 KLDSAIRLGAFGGVN
+761 ELDSAIRLGAFGGVN
-776 NGNDQVYLG
+776 NSNDRVYLG

-799 ENIRAIGGLGVDV
+799 ENIRAIGGLGVNV

-902 IVQGMLLEDSGEDVP
+902 IVQGMLLEDSGEDIL
-917 EIYTEEAAEPSA
+917 EIYTEETAEPSA
-929 AAQEAIEQE
+929 ATQEAIEQK
-938 TAEQETAVPEST
+938 TAVPEST
-950 TEGNEETAAE
+950 TEGKGETATE
-960 TPSGEPSET
+960 TPSGTPVET
-969 PSGEPSETPSAA
+969 PSGA
-981 PVETPSGASVEI
+981 PVETPSGAPVETPSEAPVETPSEAPVETPSEALVET
-993 PSATPVVEESTGQ
+993 PSAAPVVESTGQEEAAQ

-1027 APEAPVVEE
+1027 APKAPVVEE
-1036 STGQEEAVQ
+1036 STEQEEAAQEVIGGTEVQ
-1045 EEAEQENSSETK
+1045 EAAVPENSSETK
-1057 TEAQESEEETTV
+1057 TEAQESGEETTV

-1077 TEEAPASEEEV
+1077 AEEAPAYEEEV

-1100 VPRNGGKIQAEI
+1100 APRNGGKTQADI

-1128 DGTATE
+1128 DGTVTE
-1134 EDIKDNLKI
+1134 EEIKNNLKM
-1143 QKDSTGINI
+1143 QKDGSDINI
-1152 NWIEEGKDPTDP
+1152 NWTEEGKDPTDP

-1281 AGALSPTGSY
+1281 DGALAPTGSY

-1307 DGVDETALAAIANQ
+1307 DGVVDETALAAIANQ
-1321 QFDEQISYTN
+1321 QFDEQISYRN

-1336 TPQNVTLE
+1336 KPQNVTLE
-1344 LAGNEVMSAGWKAV
+1344 LAGNEVMSAGWEAV

-1373 SDWVDTG
+1373 NDWIDTG
-1380 FGYDLDKET
+1380 FGYDLDEET

-1437 ADKYLPEYQPLD
+1437 TDKYLPEYQPLD
-1449 FMLKVNGTDCIPD
+1449 FTLKVNGTDCTPD

-1478 SVSSS
+1478 SVSSN
-1483 VQGAGFRV
+1483 VQGADFRV
-1491 MRMDRDTGNVIT
+1491 MRMDTGNMIMP
-1503 SDGNGQYTIPGFEGS
+1503 DGNGQYAIPGFEGS

-1530 GSSAE
+1530 SSSAE

-1579 EILYGKDGGESTR
+1579 EILYGKDGSESTR

-1604 LDDSENGD
+1604 LDDSENSD

-1630 ALIARQTVKH
+1630 ALIARQTVKD
-1640 TVTVNGSHDQ
+1640 TATENGSHDQ
-1650 NSGAGDYTANSTVT
+1650 NPGAGE
-1664 VRAGIRSGYTFNGWT
+1664 RLG
-1679 SDSGIVFADA
+1679 
-1689 RASETVFVMPDK
+1689 
-1701 AVTVTANW
+1701 
-1709 VRGEENGA
+1709 
-1717 SGGNNS
+1717 
-1723 RQNDHHRSLES
+1723 S
-1734 DAIMQWKKGSG
+1734 DAFRQWKEGTDDA
-1745 NVEQS
+1745 EQS

-1756 GDLKDQA
+1756 GGLKDQA

-1786 IGEAETVPGAD
+1786 IGGTETVPGAD

-1807 TPDTTGITETTAGTT
+1807 TPDTTGTTETTAGTT

-1831 VGRILWIILLTVLG
+1831 GGRILWIILLTVLG
-1845 TGIAGGA
+1845 AGIAGGA
-1852 VIVFIAKKR
+1852 AIVFIAKKR
-1861 SRD
+1861 SKDR

>member
-93 FIMYEGGKEIVDP
+93 FIMYEDGGKEVVDP

-112 KAEFTNRTPNGAT
+112 KAEFTSRTPNGAT

-133 LLTAMNRVTATMT
+133 LLTAMNHVTATMT

-167 LSSVSDILIDKDSLP
+167 LSSVSDVLIDEDSMP
-182 KENRD
+182 EDVDYNI
-187 FAFTCGYSIN
+187 TCGYSIN

-218 SRTTVPEKKDGKPL
+218 SRTTVPQEKDGKPL
-232 KITTETSVFTA
+232 KITTENSVFTA

-252 VPKGYSQW
+252 VPKGYSEW

-302 IRVALPRFV
+302 IRVALPTSV

-317 KPIHTRVEFESRVGI
+317 KPINTRVEFGSTVGHDY
-332 GFSREDISEE
+332 SREYISEG

-352 LKSAAVTVPS
+352 LKSAAATVPS

-384 GVRVEPVANGS
+384 GVRVEPVADGA

-442 TKKGRL
+442 TKKGSL

-470 YQPKSGGENELKITL
+470 YQPKSDGENELKITL

-493 INPDKNDAIIFVDIP
+493 INPDKNDAIVFVDIP
-508 YASVKLE
+508 YASVKLK
-515 QADTDTEGNLAFNGN
+515 QADTDTEGNLVFNGD

-708 LVGTNASIVESFG
+708 LVGTNASIVDSFG

-727 GQERSYKNVSYKGVY
+727 GQERSYGNVSYKGVY

-776 NGNDQVYLG
+776 NSNDRVYLG

-902 IVQGMLLEDSGEDVP
+902 IVQGMLLEDCGEDVLD
-917 EIYTEEAAEPSA
+917 IYTEEAA
-929 AAQEAIEQE
+929 
-938 TAEQETAVPEST
+938 QETAVPEST
-950 TEGNEETAAE
+950 MEGNGETATE
-960 TPSGEPSET
+960 TPSGTPVET
-969 PSGEPSETPSAA
+969 PSGTPVETPSGAPVETSSEAPVETPSEAPVETPSAA
-981 PVETPSGASVEI
+981 PVV
-993 PSATPVVEESTGQ
+993 ESTGQ

-1036 STGQEEAVQ
+1036 STEQEEAVQ
-1045 EEAEQENSSETK
+1045 EEAEQENTSETK
-1057 TEAQESEEETTV
+1057 TEAQEETQESEEETTV

-1088 EDVSKRPVRKAP
+1088 EDVSKHPVRKAP
-1100 VPRNGGKIQAEI
+1100 APRNGAKTQADI

-1128 DGTATE
+1128 DGTVTE
-1134 EDIKDNLKI
+1134 EEIKNNLKI
-1143 QKDSTGINI
+1143 QKDSSEIDI

-1197 TYSVSAENGLSFTDE
+1197 TYSVSAGNGLSFTDE

-1233 LAGQVKHPAEN
+1233 LSGQVKHPAEN

-1267 QIDAPDNIS
+1267 QIDAPNNIS

-1281 AGALSPTGSY
+1281 DGALAPTGSY

-1307 DGVDETALAAIANQ
+1307 DGVVDETALAAIANQ

-1336 TPQNVTLE
+1336 KPQNVTLE

-1420 AYRTVEK
+1420 AYSTVEK

-1437 ADKYLPEYQPLD
+1437 TDKYLPEYQPLD
-1449 FMLKVNGTDCIPD
+1449 FTLKVNGTDCIPD

-1478 SVSSS
+1478 SVSSN
-1483 VQGAGFRV
+1483 VQGADFRV
-1491 MRMDRDTGNVIT
+1491 TRMDTGNVIT
-1503 SDGNGQYTIPGFEGS
+1503 SDGNGQYTIPDFEGS
-1518 LMLRIDGITGIS
+1518 LMLRIDGITGIPD
-1530 GSSAE
+1530 SSAE

-1604 LDDSENGD
+1604 LDGRENGD
-1612 SLYLTAKDS
+1612 AMYLTAKDS

-1630 ALIARQTVKH
+1630 ALIARQTVKD
-1640 TVTVNGSHDQ
+1640 TATENGSHDQ
-1650 NSGAGDYTANSTVT
+1650 NPGAGE
-1664 VRAGIRSGYTFNGWT
+1664 RLGF
-1679 SDSGIVFADA
+1679 DA
-1689 RASETVFVMPDK
+1689 F
-1701 AVTVTANW
+1701 
-1709 VRGEENGA
+1709 G
-1717 SGGNNS
+1717 
-1723 RQNDHHRSLES
+1723 
-1734 DAIMQWKKGSG
+1734 QWKEGTG
-1745 NVEQS
+1745 DAEQS

-1756 GDLKDQA
+1756 GGLKDQA

-1786 IGEAETVPGAD
+1786 IGGTETVPGAD

-1807 TPDTTGITETTAGTT
+1807 TPDTTGTTETTAGTT

-1831 VGRILWIILLTVLG
+1831 GGRILWIILLTVLG
-1845 TGIAGGA
+1845 AGIAGGA
-1852 VIVFIAKKR
+1852 AIVFIAKKR
-1861 SRD
+1861 SKDR

>member
-93 FIMYEGGKEIVDP
+93 FIMYESGKEIVDP

-112 KAEFTNRTPNGAT
+112 KAEFTNRTPNGST

-133 LLTAMNRVTATMT
+133 LLTAMNHVTATMT

-167 LSSVSDILIDKDSLP
+167 LSSVSDILIDRDSLP

-232 KITTETSVFTA
+232 KITTENSVFTA
-243 PVENLNTKT
+243 PVENLDTKT
-252 VPKGYSQW
+252 VPKGYSSW

-288 YEKEIQSSSGKDKP
+288 YGKEIQSSSGKDKP
-302 IRVALPRFV
+302 IRVALPTSV

-317 KPIHTRVEFESRVGI
+317 KPINTRVAFESRVGFE
-332 GFSREDISEE
+332 FSRENISEG

-384 GVRVEPVANGS
+384 GVRVEPAADGA

-442 TKKGRL
+442 TEKGSL

-470 YQPKSGGENELKITL
+470 YQPKIGGENELKITL

-493 INPDKNDAIIFVDIP
+493 INPGKNDAIVFVDIP

-515 QADTDTEGNLAFNGN
+515 QADTDTAGNLVFNGH

-591 ELYAFSLKL
+591 ELYAFSLNL

-694 LGPSEISLKATDVG
+694 LGPSEISLKATNVG

-747 ELEVALPST
+747 ELKVALPST

-761 KLDSAIRLGAFGGVN
+761 ELDSAIRLGAFGGVN
-776 NGNDQVYLG
+776 NSNDQVYLG

-799 ENIRAIGGLGVDV
+799 ENIRAIGGLGVNV

-846 IGAMAYVGNWLA
+846 IGAMAYVGCWLA

-902 IVQGMLLEDSGEDVP
+902 VVQGMLLEDSGEDVL

-929 AAQEAIEQE
+929 ATQEAIEQE
-938 TAEQETAVPEST
+938 TAMPEST
-950 TEGNEETAAE
+950 TEGNGETATE
-960 TPSGEPSET
+960 TPSGAPVETPSSTPVET
-969 PSGEPSETPSAA
+969 PSGA
-981 PVETPSGASVEI
+981 PVETPSGAPVET
-993 PSATPVVEESTGQ
+993 PSGTPVV
-1006 EAAAQEAIGGT
+1006 
-1017 EVQAE
+1017 
-1022 ANGGS
+1022 
-1027 APEAPVVEE
+1027 E

-1045 EEAEQENSSETK
+1045 EEATQEAAAQEAIGWIEVQAVAAQEAIGGIEVQEEAMPENTSETK
-1057 TEAQESEEETTV
+1057 TEAQEEAQESEEETTV
-1069 SGNTAGTE
+1069 SENTAGTE
-1077 TEEAPASEEEV
+1077 TEEAPASEEDVEDV

-1100 VPRNGGKIQAEI
+1100 APRNGGSTQAEI
-1112 TVDGGEGKTPY
+1112 TVDGDEGKTPY

-1128 DGTATE
+1128 DGTVPE
-1134 EDIKDNLKI
+1134 EEIKNNLRI
-1143 QKDSTGINI
+1143 QKDGSDINI

-1185 YHLALMRLKEGG
+1185 YHLALMRLKNGG
-1197 TYSVSAENGLSFTDE
+1197 TYSVRAENGLSFTDE
-1212 KGIDV
+1212 KGIAV
-1217 EPFEELK
+1217 EPFEELD
-1224 LNLDSSNKE
+1224 LNLDSSKKE
-1233 LAGQVKHPAEN
+1233 LSGQVKHPAGN

-1281 AGALSPTGSY
+1281 DGALAPTGSY

-1297 MMEKTADLDG
+1297 MMEKKADLDG

-1321 QFDEQISYTN
+1321 QFDEQISYIN

-1336 TPQNVTLE
+1336 KPQNVTLE
-1344 LAGNEVMSAGWKAV
+1344 LAGNEVMRAGWNAV

-1366 RIYQQKG
+1366 RIYQLKG

-1380 FGYDLDKET
+1380 FGYDLDKKI

-1437 ADKYLPEYQPLD
+1437 DDKYLPEYQPLD
-1449 FMLKVNGTDCIPD
+1449 FTLKVNGTDCTPD

-1478 SVSSS
+1478 TVSSN

-1491 MRMDRDTGNVIT
+1491 TRMDKDTGNVIT
-1503 SDGNGQYTIPGFEGS
+1503 PDGNGQYVIPGFEGS
-1518 LMLRIDGITGIS
+1518 LMLRIDGIKGIS
-1530 GSSAE
+1530 SSSAE

-1579 EILYGKDGGESTR
+1579 EILYGGDGGGSTR

-1604 LDDSENGD
+1604 LDDSENSD

-1630 ALIARQTVKH
+1630 ALIARQTVKD
-1640 TVTVNGSHDQ
+1640 TVTENGSHDQ
-1650 NSGAGDYTANSTVT
+1650 NPGAGE
-1664 VRAGIRSGYTFNGWT
+1664 R
-1679 SDSGIVFADA
+1679 
-1689 RASETVFVMPDK
+1689 
-1701 AVTVTANW
+1701 
-1709 VRGEENGA
+1709 
-1717 SGGNNS
+1717 
-1723 RQNDHHRSLES
+1723 LES
-1734 DAIMQWKKGSG
+1734 DAFRQWKEGSG
-1745 NVEQS
+1745 NAEQS

-1756 GDLKDQA
+1756 GGLKDQA
-1763 VTTGSFLDIEEA
+1763 VATGSFLDIEEA

-1786 IGEAETVPGAD
+1786 IGGTETVPGAD
-1797 STVSSGEPES
+1797 STVSTGEMES
-1807 TPDTTGITETTAGTT
+1807 TPDTAGTT

-1831 VGRILWIILLTVLG
+1831 GDRIRWSILLTILG
-1845 TGIAGGA
+1845 IGIAGGA
-1852 VIVFIAKKR
+1852 GIVFIVKKR
-1861 SRD
+1861 RRD

>member
-29 IWPTNPAT
+29 ICPTNPAT

-93 FIMYEGGKEIVDP
+93 FIMYENGSGKEVADP

-112 KAEFTNRTPNGAT
+112 KAEFTKKTPNGST

-133 LLTAMNRVTATMT
+133 LLTAMNHITATMT

-152 QLKESGSSKEGTWGV
+152 QLKESGSSKKGTWGV
-167 LSSVSDILIDKDSLP
+167 LSSVSDVLIDEDSMP
-182 KENRD
+182 EDVDYNI
-187 FAFTCGYSIN
+187 TCGYSIN

-218 SRTTVPEKKDGKPL
+218 SRTTVPQEKDGKPL
-232 KITTETSVFTA
+232 KITTENSVFTA

-252 VPKGYSQW
+252 VPKGYSEW

-302 IRVALPRFV
+302 IRVALPTSV

-317 KPIHTRVEFESRVGI
+317 KPINTRVEFGSTVGHDY
-332 GFSREDISEE
+332 SREYISEG

-352 LKSAAVTVPS
+352 LKSAAATVPS

-384 GVRVEPVANGS
+384 GVRVEPVADGA

-442 TKKGRL
+442 TKKGSL

-470 YQPKSGGENELKITL
+470 YQPKSDGGNELKITL

-493 INPDKNDAIIFVDIP
+493 INPDKNDAIVFVDIP
-508 YASVKLE
+508 YASVKLK
-515 QADTDTEGNLAFNGN
+515 QADTDTEGNLVFNGD

-552 EKHEFKVNGIHATGK
+552 ERYEFKVNGIHATGK

-708 LVGTNASIVESFG
+708 LVGTNASIVDSFG

-727 GQERSYKNVSYKGVY
+727 GQERSYGNVSYKGVY

-756 EINVI
+756 EIKVI
-761 KLDSAIRLGAFGGVN
+761 TLDSAIRLGAFGGVN
-776 NGNDQVYLG
+776 DSNDRVYLG

-902 IVQGMLLEDSGEDVP
+902 IVQGMLLEDSGEDIL
-917 EIYTEEAAEPSA
+917 EIYTEETAEPSA
-929 AAQEAIEQE
+929 A
-938 TAEQETAVPEST
+938 VPEST
-950 TEGNEETAAE
+950 MEGNGETATETPSGTPVETPSEAPVE

-969 PSGEPSETPSAA
+969 PSKAPVETPSAA
-981 PVETPSGASVEI
+981 PVV
-993 PSATPVVEESTGQ
+993 ESTGQ
-1006 EAAAQEAIGGT
+1006 EAAAQEAIGGI
-1017 EVQAE
+1017 EVQE
-1022 ANGGS
+1022 AAAQEAIGGIEVQ
-1027 APEAPVVEE
+1027 EAAA
-1036 STGQEEAVQ
+1036 QEVIGGTEVQ
-1045 EEAEQENSSETK
+1045 EEAEQENTSETK
-1057 TEAQESEEETTV
+1057 TEAQEETQESEEETTV

-1088 EDVSKRPVRKAP
+1088 EDVSKHPVRKAP
-1100 VPRNGGKIQAEI
+1100 APRNGAKTQADI

-1128 DGTATE
+1128 DGTVTE
-1134 EDIKDNLKI
+1134 EEIKNNLKI
-1143 QKDSTGINI
+1143 QKDSREIDI

-1197 TYSVSAENGLSFTDE
+1197 TYSVSAGNGLSFTDE

-1233 LAGQVKHPAEN
+1233 LSGQVKHPAEN

-1267 QIDAPDNIS
+1267 QIDAPNNIS

-1281 AGALSPTGSY
+1281 DGALAPTGSY

-1307 DGVDETALAAIANQ
+1307 DDVDETALAAIANQ
-1321 QFDEQISYTN
+1321 QFDEQISYRN

-1336 TPQNVTLE
+1336 KPQNVTLE
-1344 LAGNEVMSAGWKAV
+1344 LAGNEVMSAGWEAV

-1380 FGYDLDKET
+1380 FGYDLDKKT

-1402 TGESKNLSANETY
+1402 TGESKNLSANERY

-1420 AYRTVEK
+1420 AYSTVEK

-1437 ADKYLPEYQPLD
+1437 TDKYLPEYQPLD
-1449 FMLKVNGTDCIPD
+1449 FTLKVNGTDCIPD

-1478 SVSSS
+1478 SVSSN
-1483 VQGAGFRV
+1483 VQGADFRV
-1491 MRMDRDTGNVIT
+1491 TRMDTGNVIT
-1503 SDGNGQYTIPGFEGS
+1503 SDGNGQYTIPDFEGS
-1518 LMLRIDGITGIS
+1518 LMLRIDGIIGIKD
-1530 GSSAE
+1530 SSAE

-1579 EILYGKDGGESTR
+1579 EILYGKDGSESTR

-1604 LDDSENGD
+1604 LDDSENSD

-1630 ALIARQTVKH
+1630 ALIARQTVKD
-1640 TVTVNGSHDQ
+1640 TATENGSHDQ
-1650 NSGAGDYTANSTVT
+1650 NPGAGE
-1664 VRAGIRSGYTFNGWT
+1664 RLG
-1679 SDSGIVFADA
+1679 
-1689 RASETVFVMPDK
+1689 
-1701 AVTVTANW
+1701 
-1709 VRGEENGA
+1709 
-1717 SGGNNS
+1717 
-1723 RQNDHHRSLES
+1723 S
-1734 DAIMQWKKGSG
+1734 DAFRQWKEGTG
-1745 NVEQS
+1745 DAEQS

-1756 GDLKDQA
+1756 GGLKDQA

-1786 IGEAETVPGAD
+1786 IGGTETVPGAD

-1807 TPDTTGITETTAGTT
+1807 TPDTTGTTETTAGTT

-1831 VGRILWIILLTVLG
+1831 GGRILWIILLTVLG
-1845 TGIAGGA
+1845 AGIAGGA

-1861 SRD
+1861 SKDR

>member
-49 LQNGYIRVALRRFFG
+49 LQNGYIRVALRKFFG

-93 FIMYEGGKEIVDP
+93 FIMYESGKEIVDP

-112 KAEFTNRTPNGAT
+112 KAEFTNRTPNGST

-133 LLTAMNRVTATMT
+133 LLTAMNHVTATMT

-232 KITTETSVFTA
+232 KITTENSVFTA
-243 PVENLNTKT
+243 PVENLDTKT
-252 VPKGYSQW
+252 VPKGYSSW

-302 IRVALPRFV
+302 IRVELPTFV

-317 KPIHTRVEFESRVGI
+317 KPINTRVAFESRVGFE
-332 GFSREDISEE
+332 FSRENISEG

-352 LKSAAVTVPS
+352 LKSAAATVPS

-384 GVRVEPVANGS
+384 GVRVEPVADGA

-442 TKKGRL
+442 TEKGSL
-448 VIHRDGSVE
+448 VIHRDGRVE
-457 QKGVSLNAPTFKF
+457 QEGVSLNAPTFKF
-470 YQPKSGGENELKITL
+470 YQPKSGEDRELKITL

-493 INPDKNDAIIFVDIP
+493 IDPDKNDAIVFVDIP
-508 YASVKLE
+508 YASVKLK
-515 QADTDTEGNLAFNGN
+515 QADTDTAGNLVFNGQ

-727 GQERSYKNVSYKGVY
+727 GQERCYKNVSYKGVY

-761 KLDSAIRLGAFGGVN
+761 MLDSAIRLGAFGGVN
-776 NGNDQVYLG
+776 NSNDQVYLG

-846 IGAMAYVGNWLA
+846 IGAMAYVGCWLA

-902 IVQGMLLEDSGEDVP
+902 VVQGMLLEDSGEDVL

-929 AAQEAIEQE
+929 ATQEAI
-938 TAEQETAVPEST
+938 EQETAVPEST
-950 TEGNEETAAE
+950 TEGNGETATE
-960 TPSGEPSET
+960 TPSGAPVETPSSTPVET
-969 PSGEPSETPSAA
+969 PSGAPVETPSGAPVETASAAPAETASGAPAETPSAA
-981 PVETPSGASVEI
+981 PVETVSEASVETA
-993 PSATPVVEESTGQ
+993 SGALVEAFSGTLVETFSGTPVV
-1006 EAAAQEAIGGT
+1006 
-1017 EVQAE
+1017 
-1022 ANGGS
+1022 
-1027 APEAPVVEE
+1027 E
-1036 STGQEEAVQ
+1036 STGQEEAVL
-1045 EEAEQENSSETK
+1045 ENTSETK

-1069 SGNTAGTE
+1069 NGNAAGTE
-1077 TEEAPASEEEV
+1077 TEEAPASEEDVEEAPVSEEDVEDV

-1100 VPRNGGKIQAEI
+1100 APRNGGNTQAEI
-1112 TVDGGEGKTPY
+1112 TVDGDEGKTPY

-1128 DGTATE
+1128 DGTVLE
-1134 EDIKDNLKI
+1134 EEIKNNLKI
-1143 QKDSTGINI
+1143 QKDDNEIKI
-1152 NWIEEGKDPTDP
+1152 NWTEKGENPTDP
-1164 DAEINATIIANMK
+1164 DAEINATIIADMK

-1185 YHLALMRLKEGG
+1185 YHLALMRLKNGG
-1197 TYSVSAENGLSFTDE
+1197 TYSVSAENGLSFTDA

-1217 EPFEELK
+1217 EPFEELSLK
-1224 LNLDSSNKE
+1224 LDSSKKE
-1233 LAGQVKHPAEN
+1233 LSGQVKHPAGN

-1254 NTKGGADYLIDER
+1254 KTKGGADYLIDER
-1267 QIDAPDNIS
+1267 QIDAPDKIS

-1281 AGALSPTGSY
+1281 DGALAPTGSY

-1297 MMEKTADLDG
+1297 MMEKKADLDG
-1307 DGVDETALAAIANQ
+1307 DDVDETALAAIANQ
-1321 QFDEQISYTN
+1321 QFDEQISYRN

-1336 TPQNVTLE
+1336 EPQNVTLE
-1344 LAGNEVMSAGWKAV
+1344 LAGNEVMSAGWEAV
-1358 TDADGYAV
+1358 TGADGYAV

-1437 ADKYLPEYQPLD
+1437 TDKYLPEYQPLD
-1449 FMLKVNGTDCIPD
+1449 FTLKVNGTDCTPD

-1478 SVSSS
+1478 SVSSN
-1483 VQGAGFRV
+1483 VQGADFRV
-1491 MRMDRDTGNVIT
+1491 MRMDTGNVIT
-1503 SDGNGQYTIPGFEGS
+1503 PDGNGQYTIPGFEGS
-1518 LMLRIDGITGIS
+1518 LMLRIDGVTRIL

-1579 EILYGKDGGESTR
+1579 EILYGKDGSESTR

-1604 LDDSENGD
+1604 LYDSENSD

-1630 ALIARQTVKH
+1630 ALIARQTVKD
-1640 TVTVNGSHDQ
+1640 TATENGSHDQ
-1650 NSGAGDYTANSTVT
+1650 NPGAGK
-1664 VRAGIRSGYTFNGWT
+1664 RLG
-1679 SDSGIVFADA
+1679 
-1689 RASETVFVMPDK
+1689 
-1701 AVTVTANW
+1701 
-1709 VRGEENGA
+1709 
-1717 SGGNNS
+1717 
-1723 RQNDHHRSLES
+1723 S
-1734 DAIMQWKKGSG
+1734 DAFRKWKEGTG
-1745 NVEQS
+1745 DAEQS

-1756 GDLKDQA
+1756 GGLKDQA

-1786 IGEAETVPGAD
+1786 IGGTETVPGAD
-1797 STVSSGEPES
+1797 STVSTGEMES
-1807 TPDTTGITETTAGTT
+1807 TPDTADTT

-1831 VGRILWIILLTVLG
+1831 GDRIRWSILLTILG
-1845 TGIAGGA
+1845 GGIAGGA

-1861 SRD
+1861 RRD

>member
-93 FIMYEGGKEIVDP
+93 FIMYESGKEIVDP

-112 KAEFTNRTPNGAT
+112 KAEFTNRTPNGST

-133 LLTAMNRVTATMT
+133 LLTAMNHVTATMT

-167 LSSVSDILIDKDSLP
+167 LSSVSDILIDRDSLP

-232 KITTETSVFTA
+232 KITTENSVFTA
-243 PVENLNTKT
+243 PVENLDTKT
-252 VPKGYSQW
+252 VPKGYSSW

-302 IRVALPRFV
+302 IRVALPTSV

-317 KPIHTRVEFESRVGI
+317 KPINTRVAFESRVGFE
-332 GFSREDISEE
+332 FSRENISEG

-384 GVRVEPVANGS
+384 GVRVEPVADGA

-442 TKKGRL
+442 TEKGSL

-470 YQPKSGGENELKITL
+470 YQPKIGGENELKITL

-493 INPDKNDAIIFVDIP
+493 INPGKNDAIVFVDIP

-515 QADTDTEGNLAFNGN
+515 QADTDTAGNLVFNGH

-727 GQERSYKNVSYKGVY
+727 GQERSYKNVSYRGVY

-776 NGNDQVYLG
+776 KSNDQVYLG

-846 IGAMAYVGNWLA
+846 IGAMAYVGCWLA

-902 IVQGMLLEDSGEDVP
+902 VVQGMLLEDSGEDVL

-929 AAQEAIEQE
+929 ATQEAI
-938 TAEQETAVPEST
+938 EQETAVPEST
-950 TEGNEETAAE
+950 TEGNGETATE
-960 TPSGEPSET
+960 TPSGAPVETPSSTPVET
-969 PSGEPSETPSAA
+969 PSGA
-981 PVETPSGASVEI
+981 PVETPSGAPVET
-993 PSATPVVEESTGQ
+993 PSEAPVETSSGTPALESTGQ
-1006 EAAAQEAIGGT
+1006 EAAAQEAIGGI
-1017 EVQAE
+1017 EVQAAAAQE
-1022 ANGGS
+1022 AIGGT
-1027 APEAPVVEE
+1027 E
-1036 STGQEEAVQ
+1036 VQ
-1045 EEAEQENSSETK
+1045 EEAMPENTSETK
-1057 TEAQESEEETTV
+1057 TEAQEEAQESEEETTV

-1077 TEEAPASEEEV
+1077 TEEAPASEEDVEDV

-1100 VPRNGGKIQAEI
+1100 APRNGGRTQADI

-1128 DGTATE
+1128 DGNVTE
-1134 EDIKDNLKI
+1134 EEIKNNLKI
-1143 QKDSTGINI
+1143 QKDSSYINI

-1185 YHLALMRLKEGG
+1185 YHLALMRLKNGG
-1197 TYSVSAENGLSFTDE
+1197 TYSVSADDGLSFTDE
-1212 KGIDV
+1212 KGIAV
-1217 EPFEELK
+1217 EPFEELD
-1224 LNLDSSNKE
+1224 LNLDSSTNK
-1233 LAGQVKHPAEN
+1233 LSGQVKHPAEN

-1267 QIDAPDNIS
+1267 QIDHPDNIS

-1281 AGALSPTGSY
+1281 DGALAPTGSY

-1321 QFDEQISYTN
+1321 QFDEQISYRN

-1336 TPQNVTLE
+1336 EPQNVTLE
-1344 LAGNEVMSAGWKAV
+1344 LAGNEVMRAGWNAV
-1358 TDADGYAV
+1358 TAADGYAV

-1380 FGYDLDKET
+1380 FGYDLDKKT

-1402 TGESKNLSANETY
+1402 TGESKNLSANEKY

-1437 ADKYLPEYQPLD
+1437 TDKYLPEYQPLD
-1449 FMLKVNGTDCIPD
+1449 FTLKVNGTDCTPD

-1478 SVSSS
+1478 TVSSN
-1483 VQGAGFRV
+1483 VQGADFKV
-1491 MRMDRDTGNVIT
+1491 TRMDTGNEIT
-1503 SDGNGQYTIPGFEGS
+1503 PDGNGQYAIPGFEGS
-1518 LMLRIDGITGIS
+1518 LMLRIDGVTGIPD
-1530 GSSAE
+1530 SSAE

-1567 KYQITGMADAGS
+1567 KYQITGMTDAGS
-1579 EILYGKDGGESTR
+1579 EILYGKDGSESTR

-1604 LDDSENGD
+1604 LDDSENSD

-1630 ALIARQTVKH
+1630 ALIARQTVKD
-1640 TVTVNGSHDQ
+1640 TATENGSHDQ
-1650 NSGAGDYTANSTVT
+1650 NPGAGE
-1664 VRAGIRSGYTFNGWT
+1664 RLG
-1679 SDSGIVFADA
+1679 
-1689 RASETVFVMPDK
+1689 
-1701 AVTVTANW
+1701 
-1709 VRGEENGA
+1709 
-1717 SGGNNS
+1717 
-1723 RQNDHHRSLES
+1723 S
-1734 DAIMQWKKGSG
+1734 DAFRQWKEGTG
-1745 NVEQS
+1745 DAEQS

-1756 GDLKDQA
+1756 GGLKDQA
-1763 VTTGSFLDIEEA
+1763 VATGGFLDIEEA

-1786 IGEAETVPGAD
+1786 IGGTETVPGAD
-1797 STVSSGEPES
+1797 STVSTGEMES
-1807 TPDTTGITETTAGTT
+1807 TPDTAGTT
-1822 ETGKTADSS
+1822 ETGNTADSS
-1831 VGRILWIILLTVLG
+1831 GDRIRWSILLTVLG
-1845 TGIAGGA
+1845 IGIAGGA
-1852 VIVFIAKKR
+1852 GIVFIVKKR
-1861 SRD
+1861 RRD

>member
-49 LQNGYIRVALRRFFG
+49 LQNDYIRVALRRFFG

-93 FIMYEGGKEIVDP
+93 FIMYESGKEIVDP

-112 KAEFTNRTPNGAT
+112 KAEFTKKTPNGST

-133 LLTAMNRVTATMT
+133 LLTAMNHITATMT

-152 QLKESGSSKEGTWGV
+152 QLKESGSSKKGTWGV
-167 LSSVSDILIDKDSLP
+167 LSSVSDVLIDEDSMP
-182 KENRD
+182 EDVDYNI
-187 FAFTCGYSIN
+187 TCGYSIN

-218 SRTTVPEKKDGKPL
+218 SRTTVPQEKDGKPL
-232 KITTETSVFTA
+232 KITTENSVFTA

-252 VPKGYSQW
+252 VPKGYSEW

-302 IRVALPRFV
+302 IRVALPTSV

-317 KPIHTRVEFESRVGI
+317 KPIHTRVEFGSTVGHDY
-332 GFSREDISEE
+332 SREYISEG

-352 LKSAAVTVPS
+352 LKSAAATVPS

-384 GVRVEPVANGS
+384 GVRVEPVADGA

-442 TKKGRL
+442 TKKGSL

-470 YQPKSGGENELKITL
+470 YQPKSDGGNELKITL

-493 INPDKNDAIIFVDIP
+493 INPDKNDAIVFVDIP
-508 YASVKLE
+508 YASVKLK
-515 QADTDTEGNLAFNGN
+515 QADTDTEGNLVFNGD

-552 EKHEFKVNGIHATGK
+552 ERYEFKVNGIHATGK

-708 LVGTNASIVESFG
+708 LVGTNASIVDSFG

-727 GQERSYKNVSYKGVY
+727 GQERSYGNVSYKGVY

-756 EINVI
+756 EIKVI
-761 KLDSAIRLGAFGGVN
+761 TLDSAIRLGAFGGVN
-776 NGNDQVYLG
+776 DSNDRVYLG

-902 IVQGMLLEDSGEDVP
+902 IVQGMLLEDSGEDIL
-917 EIYTEEAAEPSA
+917 EIYTEETAEPSA
-929 AAQEAIEQE
+929 A
-938 TAEQETAVPEST
+938 VPEST
-950 TEGNEETAAE
+950 MEGNGETATE
-960 TPSGEPSET
+960 TPSGAPVET
-969 PSGEPSETPSAA
+969 PSGAPVETPSAA
-981 PVETPSGASVEI
+981 PVETPSGTPVETPSEAPVETPSEALVETPSAASV
-993 PSATPVVEESTGQ
+993 VESTGQEAIGGIEVQ
-1006 EAAAQEAIGGT
+1006 EAAAQEAIGGIEVQEAAAQEVIGGT
-1017 EVQAE
+1017 EV
-1022 ANGGS
+1022 
-1027 APEAPVVEE
+1027 
-1036 STGQEEAVQ
+1036 QEEAVQ
-1045 EEAEQENSSETK
+1045 ENTSETK
-1057 TEAQESEEETTV
+1057 TEAQEETQESEEETTV

-1088 EDVSKRPVRKAP
+1088 EDVSKHPVRKAP
-1100 VPRNGGKIQAEI
+1100 APRNGAKTQADI

-1128 DGTATE
+1128 DGTVTE
-1134 EDIKDNLKI
+1134 EEIKDNLKI
-1143 QKDSTGINI
+1143 QKDDGADIKI

-1197 TYSVSAENGLSFTDE
+1197 TYSVRAENGLSFTDE

-1224 LNLDSSNKE
+1224 LNLDSSKKE
-1233 LAGQVKHPAEN
+1233 LSGQVKHPAEN

-1281 AGALSPTGSY
+1281 DGALAPTGSY

-1307 DGVDETALAAIANQ
+1307 DGVNETALAAIANQ
-1321 QFDEQISYTN
+1321 QFDEQISYRN

-1336 TPQNVTLE
+1336 KPQNVTLE
-1344 LAGNEVMSAGWKAV
+1344 LAGNEVMSAGWEAV

-1380 FGYDLDKET
+1380 FGYDLDKKT

-1402 TGESKNLSANETY
+1402 TGESKNLSANERY

-1420 AYRTVEK
+1420 AYSTVEK

-1437 ADKYLPEYQPLD
+1437 TDKYLPEYQPLD
-1449 FMLKVNGTDCIPD
+1449 FTLKVNGTDCIPD

-1478 SVSSS
+1478 SVSSN
-1483 VQGAGFRV
+1483 VQGADFRV
-1491 MRMDRDTGNVIT
+1491 TRMDTGNVIT
-1503 SDGNGQYTIPGFEGS
+1503 SDGNGQYTIPDFEGS
-1518 LMLRIDGITGIS
+1518 LMLRIDGITGIKD
-1530 GSSAE
+1530 SSAE

-1604 LDDSENGD
+1604 LDGRENGD
-1612 SLYLTAKDS
+1612 AMYLTAKDS

-1630 ALIARQTVKH
+1630 ALIARQTVKD
-1640 TVTVNGSHDQ
+1640 TATENGSHDQ
-1650 NSGAGDYTANSTVT
+1650 NPGAGE
-1664 VRAGIRSGYTFNGWT
+1664 RLG
-1679 SDSGIVFADA
+1679 
-1689 RASETVFVMPDK
+1689 
-1701 AVTVTANW
+1701 
-1709 VRGEENGA
+1709 
-1717 SGGNNS
+1717 
-1723 RQNDHHRSLES
+1723 S
-1734 DAIMQWKKGSG
+1734 DAFGQWKEGTG
-1745 NVEQS
+1745 DAEQS

-1756 GDLKDQA
+1756 GGLKDQA

-1786 IGEAETVPGAD
+1786 IGGTETVPGAD
-1797 STVSSGEPES
+1797 STVSTGEMES
-1807 TPDTTGITETTAGTT
+1807 TPDTTGTTETTAGTT

-1831 VGRILWIILLTVLG
+1831 GGRILWIILLTVLG
-1845 TGIAGGA
+1845 GGIAGGA
-1852 VIVFIAKKR
+1852 AIVFIAKKR
-1861 SRD
+1861 SKDR

>member
-37 VEQITLEDGALV
+37 VEQITLEDGALA
-49 LQNGYIRVALRRFFG
+49 LQNGYIRVALRKFFG

-93 FIMYEGGKEIVDP
+93 FIMYESGKEIVDP

-112 KAEFTNRTPNGAT
+112 KAEFTNRTPNGST

-133 LLTAMNRVTATMT
+133 LLTAMNHVTATMT

-167 LSSVSDILIDKDSLP
+167 LSSVSDILIDRDSLP

-232 KITTETSVFTA
+232 KITTENSVFTA
-243 PVENLNTKT
+243 PVENLDTKT
-252 VPKGYSQW
+252 VPKGYSSW

-302 IRVALPRFV
+302 IRVALPTFV

-317 KPIHTRVEFESRVGI
+317 KPINTRVAFESRVGFE
-332 GFSREDISEE
+332 FSRENISEG

-352 LKSAAVTVPS
+352 LKSAAATVPS

-384 GVRVEPVANGS
+384 GVRVEPVADGA

-442 TKKGRL
+442 TEKGSL
-448 VIHRDGSVE
+448 VIHSDGRVE
-457 QKGVSLNAPTFKF
+457 QNGVSLNAPTFKF
-470 YQPKSGGENELKITL
+470 YQPKSGEESELKITL

-493 INPDKNDAIIFVDIP
+493 INPDKNDAIVFVDIP
-508 YASVKLE
+508 YASVKLK
-515 QADTDTEGNLAFNGN
+515 QADTDTAGNLVFNGH

-682 YMHLIE
+682 YLHLIE

-727 GQERSYKNVSYKGVY
+727 GQERSYQNINYKGVY

-747 ELEVALPST
+747 ELKVALPSR
-756 EINVI
+756 EIDVI
-761 KLDSAIRLGAFGGVN
+761 ELDSAIRLGAFGGVN
-776 NGNDQVYLG
+776 NSNDQVYLG

-846 IGAMAYVGNWLA
+846 IGAMAYVGCWLA

-902 IVQGMLLEDSGEDVP
+902 VVQGMLLEDSGEDVL

-929 AAQEAIEQE
+929 ATQEAIEQE
-938 TAEQETAVPEST
+938 TAMPEST
-950 TEGNEETAAE
+950 TEGNGETATE
-960 TPSGEPSET
+960 TPSGTPVET
-969 PSGEPSETPSAA
+969 PSSTPVETPSAA
-981 PVETPSGASVEI
+981 PVETPSGAPVET
-993 PSATPVVEESTGQ
+993 PSG
-1006 EAAAQEAIGGT
+1006 
-1017 EVQAE
+1017 
-1022 ANGGS
+1022 
-1027 APEAPVVEE
+1027 APVETSSGTPALE
-1036 STGQEEAVQ
+1036 STGQEEAVLEAAAQ
-1045 EEAEQENSSETK
+1045 EAVVLEAIGGIEVQAAAVQEAIGGIEVQTAAILENTSETK
-1057 TEAQESEEETTV
+1057 TEAQEEAQESEEETTV

-1077 TEEAPASEEEV
+1077 TEEAPVSEEDV
-1088 EDVSKRPVRKAP
+1088 EDVEDVGKRPVRKAP
-1100 VPRNGGKIQAEI
+1100 VPRNGGRTQADI

-1128 DGTATE
+1128 DGNVTE
-1134 EDIKDNLKI
+1134 EEIKNNLKI
-1143 QKDSTGINI
+1143 QKDGSDINI
-1152 NWIEEGKDPTDP
+1152 NWIEEGKDPTDLN
-1164 DAEINATIIANMK
+1164 AEINATIIANMK

-1185 YHLALMRLKEGG
+1185 YHLALMRLKNGG
-1197 TYSVSAENGLSFTDE
+1197 TYSVSADDGLSFTDE
-1212 KGIDV
+1212 KGIAV
-1217 EPFEELK
+1217 EPFEELD
-1224 LNLDSSNKE
+1224 LNLDSSTNK
-1233 LAGQVKHPAEN
+1233 LSGQVKHPAEN

-1281 AGALSPTGSY
+1281 DGALAPTGSY

-1307 DGVDETALAAIANQ
+1307 DGVYETALAAIANQ
-1321 QFDEQISYTN
+1321 QFDEQISYKN
-1331 SNQPG
+1331 SIEPVK
-1336 TPQNVTLE
+1336 PQNVTLE
-1344 LAGNEVMSAGWKAV
+1344 LAGNEVMSAGWNAV
-1358 TDADGYAV
+1358 ANADGYAV

-1380 FGYDLDKET
+1380 FGYDLDKKT

-1437 ADKYLPEYQPLD
+1437 DDKYLPEYQPLD
-1449 FMLKVNGTDCIPD
+1449 FTLKVNGTDCTPD

-1478 SVSSS
+1478 SVSSN
-1483 VQGAGFRV
+1483 VQGADFRV
-1491 MRMDRDTGNVIT
+1491 MRMDTGNVIT
-1503 SDGNGQYTIPGFEGS
+1503 SDGNGQYAIPGFEGS
-1518 LMLRIDGITGIS
+1518 LMLRIDGITGIL
-1530 GSSAE
+1530 GSSAK

-1579 EILYGKDGGESTR
+1579 EILYGKDGSESTR

-1598 FTVTGV
+1598 FSVTGV
-1604 LDDSENGD
+1604 LDDSENSD

-1630 ALIARQTVKH
+1630 ALIARQTVKD
-1640 TVTVNGSHDQ
+1640 TVTENGSHDQ
-1650 NSGAGDYTANSTVT
+1650 NPGAGE
-1664 VRAGIRSGYTFNGWT
+1664 RLG
-1679 SDSGIVFADA
+1679 
-1689 RASETVFVMPDK
+1689 
-1701 AVTVTANW
+1701 
-1709 VRGEENGA
+1709 
-1717 SGGNNS
+1717 
-1723 RQNDHHRSLES
+1723 S
-1734 DAIMQWKKGSG
+1734 DAFRQWKEGTG
-1745 NVEQS
+1745 DAEQS

-1756 GDLKDQA
+1756 GGLKDQA
-1763 VTTGSFLDIEEA
+1763 VATGGFLDIEEA

-1786 IGEAETVPGAD
+1786 IGGTETVPGAD
-1797 STVSSGEPES
+1797 STVSTGEMES
-1807 TPDTTGITETTAGTT
+1807 IPDTAGTT

-1831 VGRILWIILLTVLG
+1831 GDRIRWSILLTVLG
-1845 TGIAGGA
+1845 IGIAGGA
-1852 VIVFIAKKR
+1852 VIVFIVKKR
-1861 SRD
+1861 RRD

>member
-37 VEQITLEDGALV
+37 VEQITLDDGALV
-49 LQNGYIRVALRRFFG
+49 LQNGYIRVALRRFLG

-93 FIMYEGGKEIVDP
+93 FIMYESGKEIVDP

-112 KAEFTNRTPNGAT
+112 KAEFTNRTPNGST

-302 IRVALPRFV
+302 IRVELPRFV

-332 GFSREDISEE
+332 GFSREDISEG

-376 AAFADSKG
+376 AAFADPKG
-384 GVRVEPVANGS
+384 GVRVEPVADGA

-442 TKKGRL
+442 TKGSL
-448 VIHRDGSVE
+448 VIHRDGRVV
-457 QKGVSLNAPTFKF
+457 QNGVSLNAPTFKF
-470 YQPKSGGENELKITL
+470 YQPKSGGESELKITL
-485 VKEGFQFG
+485 VKEGFRFG
-493 INPDKNDAIIFVDIP
+493 IDPGKNDAIVFVDIP
-508 YASVKLE
+508 YASVKLK
-515 QADTDTEGNLAFNGN
+515 QADTDTEGNLVFNGD

-552 EKHEFKVNGIHATGK
+552 EKHEFKVNGVHATGK

-727 GQERSYKNVSYKGVY
+727 GQERSYKNVNYKGVY

-761 KLDSAIRLGAFGGVN
+761 ELNSAIRLGAFGGVN
-776 NGNDQVYLG
+776 NSNDQVYLG

-799 ENIRAIGGLGVDV
+799 ENIRAIGGLGVNV

-846 IGAMAYVGNWLA
+846 IGAMAYVGCWLA

-902 IVQGMLLEDSGEDVP
+902 IVQGMLLEDSGEDIL
-917 EIYTEEAAEPSA
+917 EIYTEETAEPSA
-929 AAQEAIEQE
+929 ATQEAIEQK
-938 TAEQETAVPEST
+938 TAVPEST
-950 TEGNEETAAE
+950 TEGNGETATE
-960 TPSGEPSET
+960 TPSG
-969 PSGEPSETPSAA
+969 A
-981 PVETPSGASVEI
+981 PVETPSGASVETA
-993 PSATPVVEESTGQ
+993 SGTPDVESTGQEEAMQ
-1006 EAAAQEAIGGT
+1006 EAAAQEAVVQEAVVQEAAAQEEAMQEAVVQEVIGGT
-1017 EVQAE
+1017 EVQE
-1022 ANGGS
+1022 G
-1027 APEAPVVEE
+1027 
-1036 STGQEEAVQ
+1036 AVQ
-1045 EEAEQENSSETK
+1045 ENTSETK
-1057 TEAQESEEETTV
+1057 TEAQEETQESEEETTV

-1077 TEEAPASEEEV
+1077 TEEVPVSEEDV
-1088 EDVSKRPVRKAP
+1088 EDVSKRPIRKAP
-1100 VPRNGGKIQAEI
+1100 APRNGGRIQAEI

-1128 DGTATE
+1128 DGTVTE
-1134 EDIKDNLKI
+1134 EEIKNNLKM
-1143 QKDSTGINI
+1143 QKDGSDIDI
-1152 NWIEEGKDPTDP
+1152 NWTEEGKDPTDP

-1185 YHLALMRLKEGG
+1185 YHLALMRLKNGG
-1197 TYSVSAENGLSFTDE
+1197 TYSVRAEKGLSFTDE
-1212 KGIDV
+1212 KGIAV
-1217 EPFEELK
+1217 EPFEELN
-1224 LNLDSSNKE
+1224 LNLDSSKNE
-1233 LAGQVKHPAEN
+1233 LSGQVKHPAGN

-1254 NTKGGADYLIDER
+1254 KTKGGADYLIDER
-1267 QIDAPDNIS
+1267 QINAPDNIS

-1281 AGALSPTGSY
+1281 YGALAPTDSY

-1307 DGVDETALAAIANQ
+1307 DGVVDETALAAIANQ
-1321 QFDEQISYTN
+1321 QFDEQISYRN
-1331 SNQPG
+1331 SYQPG
-1336 TPQNVTLE
+1336 KPQNVTLE
-1344 LAGNEVMSAGWKAV
+1344 LAGNEVMRAGWEAV

-1380 FGYDLDKET
+1380 FGYDLDKKT

-1437 ADKYLPEYQPLD
+1437 TDKKLPEYQPLD
-1449 FMLKVNGTDCIPD
+1449 FTLKVNGTDCTPD

-1478 SVSSS
+1478 SVSSN
-1483 VQGAGFRV
+1483 VQGADFRV
-1491 MRMDRDTGNVIT
+1491 TRMDTGNVIT
-1503 SDGNGQYTIPGFEGS
+1503 PDGNGQYTIPRFEGS

-1579 EILYGKDGGESTR
+1579 EILYGKDGSESTR

-1598 FTVTGV
+1598 FTVIGV
-1604 LDDSENGD
+1604 LDDRENSD

-1621 AGNESAPQL
+1621 TGNESAPQL
-1630 ALIARQTVKH
+1630 ALIARQTVKD
-1640 TVTVNGSHDQ
+1640 TATENGSHDQ
-1650 NSGAGDYTANSTVT
+1650 NPGAGE
-1664 VRAGIRSGYTFNGWT
+1664 RLG
-1679 SDSGIVFADA
+1679 
-1689 RASETVFVMPDK
+1689 
-1701 AVTVTANW
+1701 
-1709 VRGEENGA
+1709 
-1717 SGGNNS
+1717 
-1723 RQNDHHRSLES
+1723 S
-1734 DAIMQWKKGSG
+1734 DAFRKWKEGTG
-1745 NVEQS
+1745 DAEQS

-1756 GDLKDQA
+1756 GGLKDQA

-1786 IGEAETVPGAD
+1786 IGGTETVPGAD
-1797 STVSSGEPES
+1797 STVSTGEMES
-1807 TPDTTGITETTAGTT
+1807 TPDTAGTTETTAGTT

-1831 VGRILWIILLTVLG
+1831 GGRILWIILLTVLG
-1845 TGIAGGA
+1845 AGIAGGA
-1852 VIVFIAKKR
+1852 AIVFIAKKR
-1861 SRD
+1861 SKDR

>member
-37 VEQITLEDGALV
+37 VEQITLDDGALV

-93 FIMYEGGKEIVDP
+93 FIMYESGKEIVDP

-112 KAEFTNRTPNGAT
+112 KAEFTNRTPNGST

-152 QLKESGSSKEGTWGV
+152 QLQESGSSKEGTWGV

-317 KPIHTRVEFESRVGI
+317 KPIHTRVSFESRVGI
-332 GFSREDISEE
+332 GFSREDISEG

-384 GVRVEPVANGS
+384 GVRVEPVADGA

-442 TKKGRL
+442 TKRGSL
-448 VIHRDGSVE
+448 VIHRDGRVE

-470 YQPKSGGENELKITL
+470 YQPKSGGESELKITL

-493 INPDKNDAIIFVDIP
+493 IDPGKNDAIVFVDIP

-515 QADTDTEGNLAFNGN
+515 QADTDTAGNLVFNGH

-552 EKHEFKVNGIHATGK
+552 EKHEFKVNGVHATGK

-708 LVGTNASIVESFG
+708 LVGTNASIVDSFG

-727 GQERSYKNVSYKGVY
+727 GQERSYGNVSYKGVY

-776 NGNDQVYLG
+776 NSNDRVYLG

-902 IVQGMLLEDSGEDVP
+902 VVQGMLLEDCGEDVLD
-917 EIYTEEAAEPSA
+917 IYTEEAAEPSA
-929 AAQEAIEQE
+929 A
-938 TAEQETAVPEST
+938 VPEST
-950 TEGNEETAAE
+950 TEGNGETATE
-960 TPSGEPSET
+960 TPSGAPVET
-969 PSGEPSETPSAA
+969 PSGVPVETPSGTPVETPSAA
-981 PVETPSGASVEI
+981 PVETPSG
-993 PSATPVVEESTGQ
+993 TPVETPSGVPAVESTGQEEAAQ
-1006 EAAAQEAIGGT
+1006 EAAAQEAIGGIEVQEAAAQEAIGGIEVQEAAAQEVIGGT
-1017 EVQAE
+1017 EV
-1022 ANGGS
+1022 
-1027 APEAPVVEE
+1027 
-1036 STGQEEAVQ
+1036 QEEAVQ
-1045 EEAEQENSSETK
+1045 ENTSETK
-1057 TEAQESEEETTV
+1057 TEAQEETQESEEETTV

-1077 TEEAPASEEEV
+1077 TEEVPVSEEEV

-1100 VPRNGGKIQAEI
+1100 APRNGGKTQADI

-1143 QKDSTGINI
+1143 QKDDGADIKI
-1152 NWIEEGKDPTDP
+1152 NWIEEGKDPTDS

-1185 YHLALMRLKEGG
+1185 YHLALMRLKNGG

-1233 LAGQVKHPAEN
+1233 LSGQVKHPAKN

-1254 NTKGGADYLIDER
+1254 NTEGGADYLIDER
-1267 QIDAPDNIS
+1267 QIDDPDNIS

-1281 AGALSPTGSY
+1281 DGALAPTGSY

-1307 DGVDETALAAIANQ
+1307 DGVNETALAAIANQ
-1321 QFDEQISYTN
+1321 QFDEQISYRN

-1336 TPQNVTLE
+1336 KPQNVTLE
-1344 LAGNEVMSAGWKAV
+1344 LAGNEVMSAGWEAV

-1373 SDWVDTG
+1373 NDWIDTG

-1437 ADKYLPEYQPLD
+1437 TDKYLPEYQPLD
-1449 FMLKVNGTDCIPD
+1449 FTLKVNGTDCTPD

-1478 SVSSS
+1478 SVSSN
-1483 VQGAGFRV
+1483 VQGAYFRV
-1491 MRMDRDTGNVIT
+1491 MRMDTGNVIT
-1503 SDGNGQYTIPGFEGS
+1503 PDGNGQYTIPRFEGS
-1518 LMLRIDGITGIS
+1518 LMLRIDGVTRIS
-1530 GSSAE
+1530 GSPAE

-1579 EILYGKDGGESTR
+1579 EILYGKDGSESTR

-1598 FTVTGV
+1598 FTITGV
-1604 LDDSENGD
+1604 LDDKNSD

-1630 ALIARQTVKH
+1630 ALIARQTVKD
-1640 TVTVNGSHDQ
+1640 TATENGSHDQ
-1650 NSGAGDYTANSTVT
+1650 NPGAGE
-1664 VRAGIRSGYTFNGWT
+1664 RLG
-1679 SDSGIVFADA
+1679 
-1689 RASETVFVMPDK
+1689 
-1701 AVTVTANW
+1701 
-1709 VRGEENGA
+1709 
-1717 SGGNNS
+1717 
-1723 RQNDHHRSLES
+1723 S
-1734 DAIMQWKKGSG
+1734 DAFGQWKEGTG
-1745 NVEQS
+1745 DAEQS

-1756 GDLKDQA
+1756 GGLKDQA

-1786 IGEAETVPGAD
+1786 IGGTETVPGAD

-1807 TPDTTGITETTAGTT
+1807 TPDTTGTTETTAGTT

-1831 VGRILWIILLTVLG
+1831 GGRILWIILLTVLG
-1845 TGIAGGA
+1845 GGIAGGA
-1852 VIVFIAKKR
+1852 AIVFIAKKR
-1861 SRD
+1861 SKDR

>member
-93 FIMYEGGKEIVDP
+93 FIMYESGKEIVDP

-112 KAEFTNRTPNGAT
+112 KAEFTNRTPNGST

-133 LLTAMNRVTATMT
+133 LLTAMNHVTATMT

-218 SRTTVPEKKDGKPL
+218 SRTTVPQEKDGKPL

-302 IRVALPRFV
+302 IRVELPRFV

-332 GFSREDISEE
+332 GFSREDISEG

-384 GVRVEPVANGS
+384 GVRVEPVADGA

-442 TKKGRL
+442 TKKGSL
-448 VIHRDGSVE
+448 VIHRDGRVV
-457 QKGVSLNAPTFKF
+457 QNGVSLNAPTFKF
-470 YQPKSGGENELKITL
+470 YRPKSGGESELKITL
-485 VKEGFQFG
+485 VKEGFRFG
-493 INPDKNDAIIFVDIP
+493 IDPGKNDAIVFVDIP

-515 QADTDTEGNLAFNGN
+515 QADTDTAGNLVFNGH

-708 LVGTNASIVESFG
+708 LVGTNASIVDSFG

-727 GQERSYKNVSYKGVY
+727 GQERSYGNVSYKGVY

-776 NGNDQVYLG
+776 DSNDRVYLG

-902 IVQGMLLEDSGEDVP
+902 IVQGMLLEDCGEDVLD
-917 EIYTEEAAEPSA
+917 IYTEEAAEPSA
-929 AAQEAIEQE
+929 A
-938 TAEQETAVPEST
+938 VPEST
-950 TEGNEETAAE
+950 TEGNGETATE
-960 TPSGEPSET
+960 TPSGTPVET
-969 PSGEPSETPSAA
+969 PSGAPVETPSGVPVETPSGAPVETPSEAPVETPSEAPVETPSEALVETPSAA
-981 PVETPSGASVEI
+981 PVV
-993 PSATPVVEESTGQ
+993 ESTGQEEAAQ

-1027 APEAPVVEE
+1027 APKAPVVEE
-1036 STGQEEAVQ
+1036 STEQEEAAQEVIGGTEVQ
-1045 EEAEQENSSETK
+1045 EAAVPENSSETK
-1057 TEAQESEEETTV
+1057 TEAQESGEETTV

-1077 TEEAPASEEEV
+1077 AEEAPASEEEV

-1100 VPRNGGKIQAEI
+1100 APRNGGKTQADI

-1134 EDIKDNLKI
+1134 EEIKDNLKI
-1143 QKDSTGINI
+1143 QKDDGADIKI
-1152 NWIEEGKDPTDP
+1152 NWTEEGKDPTDP

-1185 YHLALMRLKEGG
+1185 YHLALMRLKNGG

-1281 AGALSPTGSY
+1281 DGALAPTGSY

-1307 DGVDETALAAIANQ
+1307 DGEDETALAAIANQ
-1321 QFDEQISYTN
+1321 QFDEQISYRN
-1331 SNQPG
+1331 RNQPG
-1336 TPQNVTLE
+1336 KPQNVTLE
-1344 LAGNEVMSAGWKAV
+1344 LAGNEVMSAGWDAV
-1358 TDADGYAV
+1358 TGADGYAV

-1437 ADKYLPEYQPLD
+1437 TDKYLPEYQPLD
-1449 FMLKVNGTDCIPD
+1449 FTLKVNGTDCTPD

-1478 SVSSS
+1478 SVSSN
-1483 VQGAGFRV
+1483 VQGAYFRV
-1491 MRMDRDTGNVIT
+1491 TRMDKDTGNVIT
-1503 SDGNGQYTIPGFEGS
+1503 PDGNGQYTIPGFEGS

-1579 EILYGKDGGESTR
+1579 EILYGKDGSESTR

-1604 LDDSENGD
+1604 LDDSENSD

-1630 ALIARQTVKH
+1630 ALIARQTVKD
-1640 TVTVNGSHDQ
+1640 TATENGSHDQ
-1650 NSGAGDYTANSTVT
+1650 NPGAGE
-1664 VRAGIRSGYTFNGWT
+1664 RLG
-1679 SDSGIVFADA
+1679 
-1689 RASETVFVMPDK
+1689 
-1701 AVTVTANW
+1701 
-1709 VRGEENGA
+1709 
-1717 SGGNNS
+1717 
-1723 RQNDHHRSLES
+1723 S
-1734 DAIMQWKKGSG
+1734 DAFRKWKEGTG
-1745 NVEQS
+1745 DAEQS

-1756 GDLKDQA
+1756 GGLKDQA

-1786 IGEAETVPGAD
+1786 IGGTETVPGAD
-1797 STVSSGEPES
+1797 STVSTGEMES
-1807 TPDTTGITETTAGTT
+1807 TPDTAGTT

-1831 VGRILWIILLTVLG
+1831 GSRIRWSILLTILG
-1845 TGIAGGA
+1845 GGIAGGA

-1861 SRD
+1861 RRD

>member
-18 LPLETLAFAGD
+18 MPLETLAFAGD

-93 FIMYEGGKEIVDP
+93 FIMYESGKEIVDP

-112 KAEFTNRTPNGAT
+112 KAEFTNRTPNGST

-133 LLTAMNRVTATMT
+133 LLTAMNHVTATMT

-302 IRVALPRFV
+302 IRVELPRFV

-332 GFSREDISEE
+332 GFSREDISEG

-384 GVRVEPVANGS
+384 GVRVEPVADGA

-442 TKKGRL
+442 TQKGSL
-448 VIHRDGSVE
+448 VIHRDGRVV
-457 QKGVSLNAPTFKF
+457 QNGVSLNAPTFKF
-470 YQPKSGGENELKITL
+470 YQPKSGGESELKITL
-485 VKEGFQFG
+485 VKEGFRFG
-493 INPDKNDAIIFVDIP
+493 IDPGKNDAIVFVDIP
-508 YASVKLE
+508 YASVKLK
-515 QADTDTEGNLAFNGN
+515 QADTDTAGNLVFNGH

-708 LVGTNASIVESFG
+708 LVGTNASIVDSFG

-727 GQERSYKNVSYKGVY
+727 GQERSYGNVSYKGVY

-761 KLDSAIRLGAFGGVN
+761 TLDSAIRLGAFGGVN
-776 NGNDQVYLG
+776 DSNDRVYLG

-799 ENIRAIGGLGVDV
+799 ENIRAIGGLGVNV

-902 IVQGMLLEDSGEDVP
+902 VVQGMLLEDCGEDVLD
-917 EIYTEEAAEPSA
+917 IYTEEAAEPSA
-929 AAQEAIEQE
+929 A
-938 TAEQETAVPEST
+938 VPEST
-950 TEGNEETAAE
+950 TEGNGETATE
-960 TPSGEPSET
+960 TPSGTPVET
-969 PSGEPSETPSAA
+969 PSGVPVETPSGTPVETPSAA
-981 PVETPSGASVEI
+981 PVETPSGTPVETPSGVLVET
-993 PSATPVVEESTGQ
+993 PSAAPVVESTGQ
-1006 EAAAQEAIGGT
+1006 EAAAQEAAAQEAIGGI

-1027 APEAPVVEE
+1027 APKAPVVEE
-1036 STGQEEAVQ
+1036 STEQKEATQEEAVQ
-1045 EEAEQENSSETK
+1045 ENTSETK
-1057 TEAQESEEETTV
+1057 TEAQEETQESEEETTV

-1088 EDVSKRPVRKAP
+1088 EDVSKHPVRKAP
-1100 VPRNGGKIQAEI
+1100 APRNGGKTQAEI

-1143 QKDSTGINI
+1143 QKDDGADIKI

-1185 YHLALMRLKEGG
+1185 YHLALMRLKNGG
-1197 TYSVSAENGLSFTDE
+1197 TYSVSAEKGLSFTDE

-1224 LNLDSSNKE
+1224 LKLDSSNKE
-1233 LAGQVKHPAEN
+1233 LSGQVMHPAKN

-1254 NTKGGADYLIDER
+1254 NTEGGADYLIDER
-1267 QIDAPDNIS
+1267 QIDDPDNIS

-1281 AGALSPTGSY
+1281 DGALAPTGSY

-1307 DGVDETALAAIANQ
+1307 DGVVDETALAAIDNQ
-1321 QFDEQISYTN
+1321 QFDEQISYRN

-1336 TPQNVTLE
+1336 KPQNVTLE
-1344 LAGNEVMSAGWKAV
+1344 LAGNEVMSAGWEAV

-1402 TGESKNLSANETY
+1402 TGESKNLSVNERY

-1420 AYRTVEK
+1420 AYSTVEK

-1437 ADKYLPEYQPLD
+1437 TDKYLPEYQPLD
-1449 FMLKVNGTDCIPD
+1449 FTLKVNGTDCTPD

-1478 SVSSS
+1478 SVSSN
-1483 VQGAGFRV
+1483 VQGADFRV
-1491 MRMDRDTGNVIT
+1491 TRMDKDTGNVIT
-1503 SDGNGQYTIPGFEGS
+1503 SDGNGQYTIPSFEGS
-1518 LMLRIDGITGIS
+1518 LMLRIDGITGIP

-1598 FTVTGV
+1598 FTVTGE
-1604 LDDSENGD
+1604 LYGSENSD

-1630 ALIARQTVKH
+1630 ALIARQTVKD
-1640 TVTVNGSHDQ
+1640 TATENGSHDQ
-1650 NSGAGDYTANSTVT
+1650 NPGAGE
-1664 VRAGIRSGYTFNGWT
+1664 RLG
-1679 SDSGIVFADA
+1679 
-1689 RASETVFVMPDK
+1689 
-1701 AVTVTANW
+1701 
-1709 VRGEENGA
+1709 
-1717 SGGNNS
+1717 
-1723 RQNDHHRSLES
+1723 S
-1734 DAIMQWKKGSG
+1734 DAFGQWKEGTG
-1745 NVEQS
+1745 DAEQS

-1756 GDLKDQA
+1756 GGLKDQA

-1786 IGEAETVPGAD
+1786 IGGTETVPGAD

-1807 TPDTTGITETTAGTT
+1807 TPDTTGTTETTAGTT
-1822 ETGKTADSS
+1822 EAGKTADSS
-1831 VGRILWIILLTVLG
+1831 GGRIRWIILLTVLG
-1845 TGIAGGA
+1845 AGIAGGA
-1852 VIVFIAKKR
+1852 AIVFIAKKR
-1861 SRD
+1861 SRDR

>member
-37 VEQITLEDGALV
+37 VEQITLDDGALV
-49 LQNGYIRVALRRFFG
+49 LQNGYIRVALRRFLG

-93 FIMYEGGKEIVDP
+93 FIMYESGKEIVDP

-112 KAEFTNRTPNGAT
+112 KAEFTNRTPNGST

-218 SRTTVPEKKDGKPL
+218 SRTTVPEEKDGKPL

-288 YEKEIQSSSGKDKP
+288 YEKEIQFSSGKDKP
-302 IRVALPRFV
+302 IRVELPRFV

-332 GFSREDISEE
+332 GFSREDISEG

-376 AAFADSKG
+376 AAFADPKG
-384 GVRVEPVANGS
+384 GVRVEPVADGA

-442 TKKGRL
+442 TKKGSL
-448 VIHRDGSVE
+448 VIHRDGRVV
-457 QKGVSLNAPTFKF
+457 QNGVSLNAPTFKF
-470 YQPKSGGENELKITL
+470 YQPKSGEESELKITL
-485 VKEGFQFG
+485 VKEGFRFG
-493 INPDKNDAIIFVDIP
+493 IDPGKNDAIVFVDIH
-508 YASVKLE
+508 YASVKLK
-515 QADTDTEGNLAFNGN
+515 QADTDTEGNLVFNGD

-708 LVGTNASIVESFG
+708 LVGTNASIVDSFG

-727 GQERSYKNVSYKGVY
+727 GQERSYGNVSYKGVY

-747 ELEVALPST
+747 ELAVALPST

-776 NGNDQVYLG
+776 NSNDRVYLG

-902 IVQGMLLEDSGEDVP
+902 VVQGMLLEDCGEDVLD
-917 EIYTEEAAEPSA
+917 IYTEEAAEPSA
-929 AAQEAIEQE
+929 A
-938 TAEQETAVPEST
+938 VPEST
-950 TEGNEETAAE
+950 TEGNGETATE
-960 TPSGEPSET
+960 TPSGAPVET
-969 PSGEPSETPSAA
+969 PSGAPVETPSGAPVETPSAA
-981 PVETPSGASVEI
+981 PVETPSEAPVETPSEALVET
-993 PSATPVVEESTGQ
+993 PSAAPVVESTGQEAAAQ

-1027 APEAPVVEE
+1027 APKAPAVEE
-1036 STGQEEAVQ
+1036 STEQEEAAQEEAVQ
-1045 EEAEQENSSETK
+1045 ENTSETK
-1057 TEAQESEEETTV
+1057 TEAQEETQESEEETTV

-1077 TEEAPASEEEV
+1077 TEEVPVSEEDVEDV

-1100 VPRNGGKIQAEI
+1100 APRNGGKTQAEI

-1143 QKDSTGINI
+1143 QKDDGADIKI

-1185 YHLALMRLKEGG
+1185 YHLALMRLKNGG

-1224 LNLDSSNKE
+1224 LKLDSSNKE
-1233 LAGQVKHPAEN
+1233 LSGQVMHPAKN

-1254 NTKGGADYLIDER
+1254 NTEGGADYLIDER
-1267 QIDAPDNIS
+1267 QIDDPDNIL

-1281 AGALSPTGSY
+1281 DGALAPTGSY

-1297 MMEKTADLDG
+1297 MMEKTADLDW
-1307 DGVDETALAAIANQ
+1307 DGVYETALAAIANQ
-1321 QFDEQISYTN
+1321 QFDEQISYRN

-1336 TPQNVTLE
+1336 KPQNVTLE
-1344 LAGNEVMSAGWKAV
+1344 LAGNEVMSAGWEAV

-1373 SDWVDTG
+1373 NDWIDTG
-1380 FGYDLDKET
+1380 FGYDLDKKT

-1427 GKYYSEETFS
+1427 GKYYSEETYS

-1449 FMLKVNGTDCIPD
+1449 FMLKVNGTDCTPD

-1478 SVSSS
+1478 SVSSN
-1483 VQGAGFRV
+1483 VQGAYFRV
-1491 MRMDRDTGNVIT
+1491 TRMDTGNVIT

-1518 LMLRIDGITGIS
+1518 LMLRIDGIIGIKD
-1530 GSSAE
+1530 SSAE

-1579 EILYGKDGGESTR
+1579 EILYGKDGSESTR

-1604 LDDSENGD
+1604 LDDSENSD

-1630 ALIARQTVKH
+1630 ALIARQTVKD
-1640 TVTVNGSHDQ
+1640 TATENGSHDQ
-1650 NSGAGDYTANSTVT
+1650 NPGAGE
-1664 VRAGIRSGYTFNGWT
+1664 RLG
-1679 SDSGIVFADA
+1679 
-1689 RASETVFVMPDK
+1689 
-1701 AVTVTANW
+1701 
-1709 VRGEENGA
+1709 
-1717 SGGNNS
+1717 
-1723 RQNDHHRSLES
+1723 S
-1734 DAIMQWKKGSG
+1734 DAFRQWKEGTG
-1745 NVEQS
+1745 DVEQS

-1756 GDLKDQA
+1756 GGLKDQA

-1786 IGEAETVPGAD
+1786 IGGTETVPGAD

-1807 TPDTTGITETTAGTT
+1807 TPDTTGTTETTAGTT

-1831 VGRILWIILLTVLG
+1831 GGRILWIILLTVLG
-1845 TGIAGGA
+1845 AGIAGGA
-1852 VIVFIAKKR
+1852 AIVFIAKKR
-1861 SRD
+1861 RRD

>member
-18 LPLETLAFAGD
+18 LPLETLAFVGD
-29 IWPTNPAT
+29 ICPTNPAT

-49 LQNGYIRVALRRFFG
+49 LQNGYIRVALRKFFG

-93 FIMYEGGKEIVDP
+93 FIMYESGKEIVDP

-112 KAEFTNRTPNGAT
+112 KAEFTNRTPNGST

-133 LLTAMNRVTATMT
+133 LLTAMNHVTATMT

-167 LSSVSDILIDKDSLP
+167 LSSVSDILIDRDSLP

-232 KITTETSVFTA
+232 KITTENSVFTA
-243 PVENLNTKT
+243 PVENLDTKT
-252 VPKGYSQW
+252 VPKGYSSW

-302 IRVALPRFV
+302 IRVALPTFV

-317 KPIHTRVEFESRVGI
+317 KPINTRVAFESRVGFE
-332 GFSREDISEE
+332 FSRENISEG

-352 LKSAAVTVPS
+352 LKSAAATVPS

-384 GVRVEPVANGS
+384 GVRVEPVADGA

-442 TKKGRL
+442 TEKGRL
-448 VIHRDGSVE
+448 VIHRDGRVE

-470 YQPKSGGENELKITL
+470 YQPKSGEDRELKITL

-493 INPDKNDAIIFVDIP
+493 IDPGKNDAIVFVDIP
-508 YASVKLE
+508 YASVKLK
-515 QADTDTEGNLAFNGN
+515 QADTDIAGNLVFNGL

-708 LVGTNASIVESFG
+708 LVGTNASIVDSFG

-756 EINVI
+756 EIDVI
-761 KLDSAIRLGAFGGVN
+761 ELDSAIRLGAFGGVN
-776 NGNDQVYLG
+776 NSKDWVYLG

-799 ENIRAIGGLGVDV
+799 ENIRVIGGLGVDV

-846 IGAMAYVGNWLA
+846 IGAMAYVGCWLA

-895 EDKGVTP
+895 EDKGVAP
-902 IVQGMLLEDSGEDVP
+902 VVQGMLLEDSGEDIL

-929 AAQEAIEQE
+929 ATQEAIEQE
-938 TAEQETAVPEST
+938 TAMPGST
-950 TEGNEETAAE
+950 TEGNGETATETPFGTPVETPSSTPVETPSAASVE
-960 TPSGEPSET
+960 TPSG
-969 PSGEPSETPSAA
+969 A
-981 PVETPSGASVEI
+981 PVETPSGAPVETA
-993 PSATPVVEESTGQ
+993 SGTPALESTGQ
-1006 EAAAQEAIGGT
+1006 EEAAQEAIGGIEVQAAAAQEAIGGT
-1017 EVQAE
+1017 EVQ
-1022 ANGGS
+1022 
-1027 APEAPVVEE
+1027 
-1036 STGQEEAVQ
+1036 EEAMP
-1045 EEAEQENSSETK
+1045 ENTSETK
-1057 TEAQESEEETTV
+1057 TEAQEEAQESEEETTV

-1077 TEEAPASEEEV
+1077 TEEAPASEEDVEDV

-1100 VPRNGGKIQAEI
+1100 VPRNGGRTQAEI
-1112 TVDGGEGKTPY
+1112 TVGGGEGETPY

-1128 DGTATE
+1128 DGTVPE
-1134 EDIKDNLKI
+1134 EEIKNKNNLKI
-1143 QKDSTGINI
+1143 QKDGSDIDI

-1185 YHLALMRLKEGG
+1185 YHLALMRLKNGG

-1212 KGIDV
+1212 KGIAV
-1217 EPFEELK
+1217 EPFEELD
-1224 LNLDSSNKE
+1224 LNLDSSKKE
-1233 LAGQVKHPAEN
+1233 LSGQVKHPAGN

-1281 AGALSPTGSY
+1281 DGALAPTGSY

-1297 MMEKTADLDG
+1297 MMEKKADLDG

-1321 QFDEQISYTN
+1321 QFDEQISYRN
-1331 SNQPG
+1331 SNQPVK
-1336 TPQNVTLE
+1336 PQNVILE
-1344 LAGNEVMSAGWKAV
+1344 LAGNEVMSAGWEAV

-1373 SDWVDTG
+1373 GDFVDTG
-1380 FGYDLDKET
+1380 FGYDLDKKT

-1449 FMLKVNGTDCIPD
+1449 FTLKVNGTDCTPD

-1478 SVSSS
+1478 SVSSN
-1483 VQGAGFRV
+1483 VQGADFRV
-1491 MRMDRDTGNVIT
+1491 TRMDKDTGNVIT
-1503 SDGNGQYTIPGFEGS
+1503 PDGNGQYAIPGFEGS
-1518 LMLRIDGITGIS
+1518 LMLRIDGITGIP

-1557 PMFYADRTTG
+1557 PMFYADKTTG

-1579 EILYGKDGGESTR
+1579 EILYGGDDGGSTR

-1604 LDDSENGD
+1604 LDDSENSD

-1621 AGNESAPQL
+1621 AGNESALQL
-1630 ALIARQTVKH
+1630 ALIARQTVKD
-1640 TVTVNGSHDQ
+1640 TATENGSHDQ
-1650 NSGAGDYTANSTVT
+1650 NPGAGE
-1664 VRAGIRSGYTFNGWT
+1664 R
-1679 SDSGIVFADA
+1679 
-1689 RASETVFVMPDK
+1689 
-1701 AVTVTANW
+1701 
-1709 VRGEENGA
+1709 
-1717 SGGNNS
+1717 
-1723 RQNDHHRSLES
+1723 LES
-1734 DAIMQWKKGSG
+1734 DAFRQWKEGSG
-1745 NVEQS
+1745 NAEQS
-1750 IARIWQ
+1750 IAKIWQ
-1756 GDLKDQA
+1756 GGLKDQA
-1763 VTTGSFLDIEEA
+1763 VATGSFLDIEEA
-1775 KNDRDMTDTGN
+1775 KNDQDMTDTGN
-1786 IGEAETVPGAD
+1786 IGGTETVPGAD
-1797 STVSSGEPES
+1797 STVSTGEMES
-1807 TPDTTGITETTAGTT
+1807 TPDTAGITETGN
-1822 ETGKTADSS
+1822 TADSS
-1831 VGRILWIILLTVLG
+1831 GDRIRWSIVLTVLG
-1845 TGIAGGA
+1845 IGIAGGA
-1852 VIVFIAKKR
+1852 VIVFIVKKR
-1861 SRD
+1861 RRD

>member
-37 VEQITLEDGALV
+37 VEQITLDDGALV
-49 LQNGYIRVALRRFFG
+49 LQNGYIRVALRRFLG

-93 FIMYEGGKEIVDP
+93 FIMYENGSGKEVADP

-112 KAEFTNRTPNGAT
+112 KAEFTKKTPNGST

-133 LLTAMNRVTATMT
+133 LLTAMNHITATMT

-152 QLKESGSSKEGTWGV
+152 QLKESGSSKKGTWGV
-167 LSSVSDILIDKDSLP
+167 LSSVSDVLIDEDSMP
-182 KENRD
+182 EDVDYNI
-187 FAFTCGYSIN
+187 TCGYSIN

-218 SRTTVPEKKDGKPL
+218 SRTTVPQEKDGKPL
-232 KITTETSVFTA
+232 KITTENSVFTA

-252 VPKGYSQW
+252 VPKGYSEW

-302 IRVALPRFV
+302 IRVALPTSV

-317 KPIHTRVEFESRVGI
+317 KPINTRVEFGSTVGHDY
-332 GFSREDISEE
+332 SREYISEG

-352 LKSAAVTVPS
+352 LKSAAATVPS

-384 GVRVEPVANGS
+384 GVRVEPVADGA

-442 TKKGRL
+442 TKKGSL
-448 VIHRDGSVE
+448 VIYRDGRVE
-457 QKGVSLNAPTFKF
+457 QKGVRLNAPTFKF
-470 YQPKSGGENELKITL
+470 YQPKSGEESELKITL

-493 INPDKNDAIIFVDIP
+493 IKPDKNDAIVFVDIP

-515 QADTDTEGNLAFNGN
+515 QADTDTAGNLVFNGH

-552 EKHEFKVNGIHATGK
+552 EKHEFKVNGVHATGK

-761 KLDSAIRLGAFGGVN
+761 ELDSAIRLGAFGGVN
-776 NGNDQVYLG
+776 NSNDQVYLG

-799 ENIRAIGGLGVDV
+799 ENIRAIGGLGVNV

-902 IVQGMLLEDSGEDVP
+902 IVQGMLLEDCGEDVLD
-917 EIYTEEAAEPSA
+917 IYTEEAAEPSA
-929 AAQEAIEQE
+929 A
-938 TAEQETAVPEST
+938 VPEAT
-950 TEGNEETAAE
+950 TEGNGETATE
-960 TPSGEPSET
+960 TPSGAPVET
-969 PSGEPSETPSAA
+969 PSGAPVETPSGAPVETPSGAPVETPSATPVETPSAA
-981 PVETPSGASVEI
+981 PVETPSG
-993 PSATPVVEESTGQ
+993 TPAVESTGQEEAMQ
-1006 EAAAQEAIGGT
+1006 EAAAQEAVVQEAVVQEAVAQEEAMQEAVVQEVIGGT
-1017 EVQAE
+1017 EVQE
-1022 ANGGS
+1022 G
-1027 APEAPVVEE
+1027 
-1036 STGQEEAVQ
+1036 AVQ
-1045 EEAEQENSSETK
+1045 ENTSETK
-1057 TEAQESEEETTV
+1057 TEAQEETQESEEETTV

-1077 TEEAPASEEEV
+1077 TEEVPVSEEDV
-1088 EDVSKRPVRKAP
+1088 EDVSKRPIRKAP
-1100 VPRNGGKIQAEI
+1100 APRNGGRIQAEI

-1128 DGTATE
+1128 DGTVTE
-1134 EDIKDNLKI
+1134 EEIKNNLKM
-1143 QKDSTGINI
+1143 QKDGSDIDI
-1152 NWIEEGKDPTDP
+1152 NWTEEGKDPTDP

-1185 YHLALMRLKEGG
+1185 YHLALMRLKNGG
-1197 TYSVSAENGLSFTDE
+1197 TYSVRAEKGLSFTDE
-1212 KGIDV
+1212 KGIAV
-1217 EPFEELK
+1217 EPFEELN
-1224 LNLDSSNKE
+1224 LNLDSSKNE
-1233 LAGQVKHPAEN
+1233 LSGQVKHPAGN

-1254 NTKGGADYLIDER
+1254 KTKGGADYLIDER
-1267 QIDAPDNIS
+1267 QINAPDNIS

-1281 AGALSPTGSY
+1281 DGALAPTGSY

-1307 DGVDETALAAIANQ
+1307 DGVNETALAAIANQ
-1321 QFDEQISYTN
+1321 QFDEQISYRN
-1331 SNQPG
+1331 SYQPG
-1336 TPQNVTLE
+1336 KPQNVTLE
-1344 LAGNEVMSAGWKAV
+1344 LAGNEVMRAGWEAV

-1380 FGYDLDKET
+1380 FGYDLDKKT

-1437 ADKYLPEYQPLD
+1437 DDKYLPEYQPLD
-1449 FMLKVNGTDCIPD
+1449 FTLKVNGTDCTPD

-1478 SVSSS
+1478 SVSSN
-1483 VQGAGFRV
+1483 VQGADFRV
-1491 MRMDRDTGNVIT
+1491 TRMDTGNVIT
-1503 SDGNGQYTIPGFEGS
+1503 PDGNGQYTIPRFEGS
-1518 LMLRIDGITGIS
+1518 LMLRIDGITGIP

-1604 LDDSENGD
+1604 LDDSENSD

-1630 ALIARQTVKH
+1630 ALIARQTVKD
-1640 TVTVNGSHDQ
+1640 TATENGSHDQ
-1650 NSGAGDYTANSTVT
+1650 NPGAGE
-1664 VRAGIRSGYTFNGWT
+1664 RLG
-1679 SDSGIVFADA
+1679 
-1689 RASETVFVMPDK
+1689 
-1701 AVTVTANW
+1701 
-1709 VRGEENGA
+1709 
-1717 SGGNNS
+1717 
-1723 RQNDHHRSLES
+1723 S
-1734 DAIMQWKKGSG
+1734 DAFRQWKEGTG
-1745 NVEQS
+1745 DAEQS

-1756 GDLKDQA
+1756 GGLKDQA

-1786 IGEAETVPGAD
+1786 IGGTETVPGAD
-1797 STVSSGEPES
+1797 STVSTGEMES
-1807 TPDTTGITETTAGTT
+1807 TPDTTGTT

-1831 VGRILWIILLTVLG
+1831 GDRIRWSILLTILG
-1845 TGIAGGA
+1845 GGIAGGA

-1861 SRD
+1861 RRD

>member
-93 FIMYEGGKEIVDP
+93 FIMYESGKEIVDP

-112 KAEFTNRTPNGAT
+112 KAEFTNRTPNGST

-232 KITTETSVFTA
+232 KITTETSIFTA

-332 GFSREDISEE
+332 GFSREDISEG

-384 GVRVEPVANGS
+384 GVRVEPVADGS

-442 TKKGRL
+442 TKKGSL
-448 VIHRDGSVE
+448 VIHRDGRVE

-470 YQPKSGGENELKITL
+470 YQPKSGGESELKITL

-493 INPDKNDAIIFVDIP
+493 IKPDKNDAIVFVDIP

-515 QADTDTEGNLAFNGN
+515 QADTDIAGNLVFNGH

-761 KLDSAIRLGAFGGVN
+761 ELDSAIRLGAFGGVN
-776 NGNDQVYLG
+776 NSNDQVYLG

-902 IVQGMLLEDSGEDVP
+902 IVQGMLLEDCGEDVLD
-917 EIYTEEAAEPSA
+917 IYTEEAAEPSA
-929 AAQEAIEQE
+929 A
-938 TAEQETAVPEST
+938 VPEAT
-950 TEGNEETAAE
+950 TEGNGETATE
-960 TPSGEPSET
+960 TPSGAPV
-969 PSGEPSETPSAA
+969 ETPSAA
-981 PVETPSGASVEI
+981 PVETPSGAPVETPSGAPVET
-993 PSATPVVEESTGQ
+993 PSATPVETPSAAPVETPSGTPAVESTGQEEAMQ
-1006 EAAAQEAIGGT
+1006 EAAAQEAVVQEAVVQEAVAQEEAMQEAVVQEVIGGT
-1017 EVQAE
+1017 EVQE
-1022 ANGGS
+1022 G
-1027 APEAPVVEE
+1027 
-1036 STGQEEAVQ
+1036 AVQ
-1045 EEAEQENSSETK
+1045 ENTSETK
-1057 TEAQESEEETTV
+1057 TEAQEETQESEEETTV

-1077 TEEAPASEEEV
+1077 TEEVPVSEEDV
-1088 EDVSKRPVRKAP
+1088 EDVSKRPIRKAP
-1100 VPRNGGKIQAEI
+1100 APRNGGRIQAEI

-1128 DGTATE
+1128 DGTVTE
-1134 EDIKDNLKI
+1134 EEIKNNLKM
-1143 QKDSTGINI
+1143 QKDGSDIDI
-1152 NWIEEGKDPTDP
+1152 NWTEEGKDPTDP

-1185 YHLALMRLKEGG
+1185 YHLALMRLKNGG
-1197 TYSVSAENGLSFTDE
+1197 TYSVRAEKGLSFTDE
-1212 KGIDV
+1212 KGIAV
-1217 EPFEELK
+1217 EPFEELN
-1224 LNLDSSNKE
+1224 LNLDSSKNE
-1233 LAGQVKHPAEN
+1233 LSGQVKHPAGN

-1254 NTKGGADYLIDER
+1254 KTKGGADYLIDER
-1267 QIDAPDNIS
+1267 QIDAPDKIS

-1281 AGALSPTGSY
+1281 DGALAPTGSY

-1297 MMEKTADLDG
+1297 MMEKKADLDG
-1307 DGVDETALAAIANQ
+1307 DDVDETALAAIANQ
-1321 QFDEQISYTN
+1321 QFDEQISYRN

-1336 TPQNVTLE
+1336 EPQNVTLE
-1344 LAGNEVMSAGWKAV
+1344 LAGNEVMSAGWEAV
-1358 TDADGYAV
+1358 TGADGYAV

-1437 ADKYLPEYQPLD
+1437 TDKYLPEYQPLD
-1449 FMLKVNGTDCIPD
+1449 FTLKVNGTDCTPD

-1478 SVSSS
+1478 SVSSN
-1483 VQGAGFRV
+1483 VQGADFRV
-1491 MRMDRDTGNVIT
+1491 MRMDTGNVIT
-1503 SDGNGQYTIPGFEGS
+1503 PDGNGQYTIPGFEGS
-1518 LMLRIDGITGIS
+1518 LMLRIDGVTRIL

-1579 EILYGKDGGESTR
+1579 EILYGKDGSESTR

-1598 FTVTGV
+1598 FTVIGV
-1604 LDDSENGD
+1604 LDDSENSD

-1630 ALIARQTVKH
+1630 ALIARQTVKD
-1640 TVTVNGSHDQ
+1640 TATENGSHDQ
-1650 NSGAGDYTANSTVT
+1650 NKGAGE
-1664 VRAGIRSGYTFNGWT
+1664 RLG
-1679 SDSGIVFADA
+1679 
-1689 RASETVFVMPDK
+1689 
-1701 AVTVTANW
+1701 
-1709 VRGEENGA
+1709 
-1717 SGGNNS
+1717 
-1723 RQNDHHRSLES
+1723 S
-1734 DAIMQWKKGSG
+1734 DAFRKWKEGTDDA
-1745 NVEQS
+1745 EQS

-1756 GDLKDQA
+1756 GGLKDQA

-1786 IGEAETVPGAD
+1786 IGGTETVPGAD
-1797 STVSSGEPES
+1797 STVSTGEMES
-1807 TPDTTGITETTAGTT
+1807 TPDTAGTT

-1831 VGRILWIILLTVLG
+1831 GSRIRWSILLTILG
-1845 TGIAGGA
+1845 GGIAGGA

-1861 SRD
+1861 RRD

>member
-49 LQNGYIRVALRRFFG
+49 LQNGYIRVVLRKFFG

-93 FIMYEGGKEIVDP
+93 FIMYESGKEIVDP

-112 KAEFTNRTPNGAT
+112 KAEFTNRTPNGST

-133 LLTAMNRVTATMT
+133 LLTAMNHVTATMT

-232 KITTETSVFTA
+232 KITTENSVFTA
-243 PVENLNTKT
+243 PVENLDTKT
-252 VPKGYSQW
+252 VPKGYSSW

-302 IRVALPRFV
+302 IRVELPTFV

-317 KPIHTRVEFESRVGI
+317 KPINTRVAFESRVGFE
-332 GFSREDISEE
+332 FSRENISEG

-352 LKSAAVTVPS
+352 LKSAAATVPS

-384 GVRVEPVANGS
+384 GVRVEPVADGA

-442 TKKGRL
+442 TEKGSL
-448 VIHRDGSVE
+448 VIHRDGRVE
-457 QKGVSLNAPTFKF
+457 QEGVSLNAPTFKF
-470 YQPKSGGENELKITL
+470 YQPKSGEDRELKITL

-493 INPDKNDAIIFVDIP
+493 IDPDKNDAIVFVDIP
-508 YASVKLE
+508 YASVKLK
-515 QADTDTEGNLAFNGN
+515 QADTDTAGNLVFNGQ

-727 GQERSYKNVSYKGVY
+727 GQERCYKNVSYKGVY

-761 KLDSAIRLGAFGGVN
+761 MLDSAIRLGAFGGVN
-776 NGNDQVYLG
+776 NSNDQVYLG

-846 IGAMAYVGNWLA
+846 IGAMAYVGCWLA

-902 IVQGMLLEDSGEDVP
+902 VVQGMLLEDSGEDVL

-929 AAQEAIEQE
+929 A
-938 TAEQETAVPEST
+938 VPEST
-950 TEGNEETAAE
+950 TEGNGETATE
-960 TPSGEPSET
+960 TPSGAPVET
-969 PSGEPSETPSAA
+969 PSGAPVETPSGVPVETPSATPVETPSAA
-981 PVETPSGASVEI
+981 PVETPSG
-993 PSATPVVEESTGQ
+993 TPAVESTGQEEAMQ
-1006 EAAAQEAIGGT
+1006 EAAAQEAVAQEAVVQEAVAQEEAMQEAVVQEVIGGT
-1017 EVQAE
+1017 EVQE
-1022 ANGGS
+1022 G
-1027 APEAPVVEE
+1027 
-1036 STGQEEAVQ
+1036 AVQ
-1045 EEAEQENSSETK
+1045 ENTSETK
-1057 TEAQESEEETTV
+1057 TEAQEETQESEEETTV

-1077 TEEAPASEEEV
+1077 TEEVPVSEEDV
-1088 EDVSKRPVRKAP
+1088 EDVSKRPIRKAP
-1100 VPRNGGKIQAEI
+1100 APRNGGRIQAEI

-1128 DGTATE
+1128 DGTVTE
-1134 EDIKDNLKI
+1134 EEIKNNLKM
-1143 QKDSTGINI
+1143 QKDGSDIDI
-1152 NWIEEGKDPTDP
+1152 NWTEEGKDPTDP

-1185 YHLALMRLKEGG
+1185 YHLALMRLKNGG
-1197 TYSVSAENGLSFTDE
+1197 TYSVRAENGLSFTDE
-1212 KGIDV
+1212 KGIAV
-1217 EPFEELK
+1217 EPFEELN
-1224 LNLDSSNKE
+1224 LNLDSSKNE
-1233 LAGQVKHPAEN
+1233 LSGQVKHPAGN

-1254 NTKGGADYLIDER
+1254 KTKGGADYLIDER
-1267 QIDAPDNIS
+1267 QIDAPDKIS

-1281 AGALSPTGSY
+1281 DGALAPTGSY

-1297 MMEKTADLDG
+1297 MMEKKADLDG

-1321 QFDEQISYTN
+1321 QFDEQISYRN

-1336 TPQNVTLE
+1336 EPQNVTLE
-1344 LAGNEVMSAGWKAV
+1344 LAGNEVMSAGWEAV
-1358 TDADGYAV
+1358 TGADGYAV

-1437 ADKYLPEYQPLD
+1437 TDKYLPEYQPLD
-1449 FMLKVNGTDCIPD
+1449 FTLKVNGTDCTPD

-1478 SVSSS
+1478 SVSSN
-1483 VQGAGFRV
+1483 VQGADFRV
-1491 MRMDRDTGNVIT
+1491 MRMDTGNVIT
-1503 SDGNGQYTIPGFEGS
+1503 PDGNGQYTIPGFEGS
-1518 LMLRIDGITGIS
+1518 LMLRIDGVTRIL

-1579 EILYGKDGGESTR
+1579 EILYGKDGSESTR

-1604 LDDSENGD
+1604 LYDSENSD

-1630 ALIARQTVKH
+1630 ALIARQTVKD
-1640 TVTVNGSHDQ
+1640 TATENGSHDQ
-1650 NSGAGDYTANSTVT
+1650 NPGAGK
-1664 VRAGIRSGYTFNGWT
+1664 RLG
-1679 SDSGIVFADA
+1679 
-1689 RASETVFVMPDK
+1689 
-1701 AVTVTANW
+1701 
-1709 VRGEENGA
+1709 
-1717 SGGNNS
+1717 
-1723 RQNDHHRSLES
+1723 S
-1734 DAIMQWKKGSG
+1734 DAFRKWKEGTG
-1745 NVEQS
+1745 DAEQS

-1756 GDLKDQA
+1756 GGLKDQA

-1786 IGEAETVPGAD
+1786 IGGTETVPGAD
-1797 STVSSGEPES
+1797 STVSTGEMES
-1807 TPDTTGITETTAGTT
+1807 TPDTADTT

-1831 VGRILWIILLTVLG
+1831 GDRIRWSILLTILG
-1845 TGIAGGA
+1845 GGIAGGA

-1861 SRD
+1861 RRD

>member
-93 FIMYEGGKEIVDP
+93 FIMYESGKEIVDP

-112 KAEFTNRTPNGAT
+112 KAEFTKKTPNGST

-133 LLTAMNRVTATMT
+133 LLTAMNHITATMT

-152 QLKESGSSKEGTWGV
+152 QLKESGSSKKGTWGV
-167 LSSVSDILIDKDSLP
+167 LSSVSDVLIDEDSMP
-182 KENRD
+182 EDVDYNI
-187 FAFTCGYSIN
+187 TCGYSIN

-218 SRTTVPEKKDGKPL
+218 SRTTVPQEKDGKPL
-232 KITTETSVFTA
+232 KITTENSVFTA

-252 VPKGYSQW
+252 VPKGYSEW

-302 IRVALPRFV
+302 IRVALPTSV

-317 KPIHTRVEFESRVGI
+317 KPINTRVEFGSTVGHDY
-332 GFSREDISEE
+332 SREYISEG

-352 LKSAAVTVPS
+352 LKSAAATVPS

-384 GVRVEPVANGS
+384 GVRVEPVADGA

-442 TKKGRL
+442 TKKGSL

-470 YQPKSGGENELKITL
+470 YQPKSDGENELKITL

-493 INPDKNDAIIFVDIP
+493 INPDKNDAIVFVDIP
-508 YASVKLE
+508 YASVKLK
-515 QADTDTEGNLAFNGN
+515 QADTDIAGNLVFNGH

-727 GQERSYKNVSYKGVY
+727 GQERSYGNVSYKGVY

-776 NGNDQVYLG
+776 NSNDRVYLG

-902 IVQGMLLEDSGEDVP
+902 VVQGMLLEDCGEDVLD
-917 EIYTEEAAEPSA
+917 IYTEEAAEPSA
-929 AAQEAIEQE
+929 A
-938 TAEQETAVPEST
+938 VPEST
-950 TEGNEETAAE
+950 MEGNGETATE
-960 TPSGEPSET
+960 TPSGTPVET
-969 PSGEPSETPSAA
+969 PSGTPVETPSGAPVETSSEAPVETPSEAPVETPSAA
-981 PVETPSGASVEI
+981 PVETPSEALVET
-993 PSATPVVEESTGQ
+993 PSAAPVVESTGQ
-1006 EAAAQEAIGGT
+1006 EAAAQEAAAQEAIGGIEVQEAAAQEAIGGIEVQEAAAQEVIGGT
-1017 EVQAE
+1017 E
-1022 ANGGS
+1022 
-1027 APEAPVVEE
+1027 
-1036 STGQEEAVQ
+1036 VQ
-1045 EEAEQENSSETK
+1045 EEAEQENTSEAK
-1057 TEAQESEEETTV
+1057 TEAQEETQESEEETTV

-1077 TEEAPASEEEV
+1077 TEEVPVSEEDV
-1088 EDVSKRPVRKAP
+1088 EDVSKHPVRKAP
-1100 VPRNGGKIQAEI
+1100 APRNGAKTQADI

-1128 DGTATE
+1128 DGTVTE
-1134 EDIKDNLKI
+1134 EEIKNNLKI
-1143 QKDSTGINI
+1143 QKDSSEIDI

-1164 DAEINATIIANMK
+1164 DAKINATIIANMK

-1197 TYSVSAENGLSFTDE
+1197 TYSVSAGNGLSFTDE

-1233 LAGQVKHPAEN
+1233 LSGQVKHPAEN

-1267 QIDAPDNIS
+1267 QIDAPNNIS

-1281 AGALSPTGSY
+1281 DGALAPTGSY

-1307 DGVDETALAAIANQ
+1307 DGENETALAAIANQ

-1336 TPQNVTLE
+1336 KPQNVTLE
-1344 LAGNEVMSAGWKAV
+1344 LAGNEVMSAGWEAV

-1380 FGYDLDKET
+1380 FGYDLDKKT

-1402 TGESKNLSANETY
+1402 TGESKNLSANERY

-1420 AYRTVEK
+1420 AYSTVEK

-1437 ADKYLPEYQPLD
+1437 TDKYLPEYQPLD
-1449 FMLKVNGTDCIPD
+1449 FTLKVNGTDCIPD

-1478 SVSSS
+1478 SVSSN
-1483 VQGAGFRV
+1483 VQGADFRV
-1491 MRMDRDTGNVIT
+1491 TRMDTGNVIT
-1503 SDGNGQYTIPGFEGS
+1503 SDGNGQYTIPDFEGS
-1518 LMLRIDGITGIS
+1518 LMLRIDGITGIKD
-1530 GSSAE
+1530 SSVE

-1579 EILYGKDGGESTR
+1579 EILYGKDGSESTR

-1598 FTVTGV
+1598 FTITGV
-1604 LDDSENGD
+1604 LDDKNSD

-1630 ALIARQTVKH
+1630 ALIARQTVKD
-1640 TVTVNGSHDQ
+1640 TATENGSHDQ
-1650 NSGAGDYTANSTVT
+1650 NPGAGE
-1664 VRAGIRSGYTFNGWT
+1664 RLG
-1679 SDSGIVFADA
+1679 
-1689 RASETVFVMPDK
+1689 
-1701 AVTVTANW
+1701 
-1709 VRGEENGA
+1709 
-1717 SGGNNS
+1717 
-1723 RQNDHHRSLES
+1723 S
-1734 DAIMQWKKGSG
+1734 DAFGQWKEGTG
-1745 NVEQS
+1745 DAEQS

-1756 GDLKDQA
+1756 GGLKDQA

-1786 IGEAETVPGAD
+1786 IGGTETVPGAD

-1807 TPDTTGITETTAGTT
+1807 TPDTTGTTETTAGTT

-1831 VGRILWIILLTVLG
+1831 GGRILRIILLTVLG
-1845 TGIAGGA
+1845 AGIAGGA

-1861 SRD
+1861 RRD

>member
-93 FIMYEGGKEIVDP
+93 FIMYESGKEIVDP

-112 KAEFTNRTPNGAT
+112 KAEFTKKTPNGST

-133 LLTAMNRVTATMT
+133 LLTAMNHITATMT

-152 QLKESGSSKEGTWGV
+152 QLKESGSSKKGTWGV
-167 LSSVSDILIDKDSLP
+167 LSSVSDVLIDEDSMP
-182 KENRD
+182 EDVDYNI
-187 FAFTCGYSIN
+187 TCGYSIN

-218 SRTTVPEKKDGKPL
+218 SRTTVPQEKDGKPL
-232 KITTETSVFTA
+232 KITTENSVFTA

-252 VPKGYSQW
+252 VPKGYSEW

-302 IRVALPRFV
+302 IRVALPTSV

-317 KPIHTRVEFESRVGI
+317 KPINTRVEFGSTVGHDY
-332 GFSREDISEE
+332 SREYISEG

-352 LKSAAVTVPS
+352 LKSAAATVPS

-384 GVRVEPVANGS
+384 GVRVEPVADGA

-442 TKKGRL
+442 TKKGSL

-470 YQPKSGGENELKITL
+470 YQPKSDGGNELKITL

-493 INPDKNDAIIFVDIP
+493 INPDKNDAIVFVDIP
-508 YASVKLE
+508 YASVKLK
-515 QADTDTEGNLAFNGN
+515 QADTDTEGNLVFNGD

-552 EKHEFKVNGIHATGK
+552 ERYEFKVNGIHATGK

-708 LVGTNASIVESFG
+708 LVGTNASIVDSFG

-727 GQERSYKNVSYKGVY
+727 GQERSYGNVSYKGVY

-776 NGNDQVYLG
+776 DSNDRVYLG

-902 IVQGMLLEDSGEDVP
+902 IVQGMLLEDCGEDVLD
-917 EIYTEEAAEPSA
+917 IYTEEAAEPSA
-929 AAQEAIEQE
+929 A
-938 TAEQETAVPEST
+938 VPEST
-950 TEGNEETAAE
+950 TEGNGETATE
-960 TPSGEPSET
+960 TPSGTPVET
-969 PSGEPSETPSAA
+969 PSGT
-981 PVETPSGASVEI
+981 PVETPSGAPVETSSGAPVET
-993 PSATPVVEESTGQ
+993 PSEAPVVESTGQ
-1006 EAAAQEAIGGT
+1006 EAAAQEAAAQEAIGGIEVQEAAAQEAIGEIEVQEAAAQEVIGGT
-1017 EVQAE
+1017 EVQ
-1022 ANGGS
+1022 
-1027 APEAPVVEE
+1027 
-1036 STGQEEAVQ
+1036 EEAVQ
-1045 EEAEQENSSETK
+1045 ENTSETK

-1143 QKDSTGINI
+1143 QKDSNDINI

-1197 TYSVSAENGLSFTDE
+1197 TYSVSAGNGLSFTDE

-1233 LAGQVKHPAEN
+1233 LSGQVKHPAEN

-1267 QIDAPDNIS
+1267 QIDAPNNIS

-1281 AGALSPTGSY
+1281 DGALAPTGSY

-1307 DGVDETALAAIANQ
+1307 DGENETALAAIANQ

-1336 TPQNVTLE
+1336 KPQNVTLE
-1344 LAGNEVMSAGWKAV
+1344 LAGNEVMSAGWEAV

-1380 FGYDLDKET
+1380 FGYDLDKKT

-1402 TGESKNLSANETY
+1402 TGESKNLSANERY

-1420 AYRTVEK
+1420 AYSTVEK

-1437 ADKYLPEYQPLD
+1437 TDKYLPEYQPLD
-1449 FMLKVNGTDCIPD
+1449 FTLKVNGTDCIPD

-1478 SVSSS
+1478 SVSSN
-1483 VQGAGFRV
+1483 VQGADFRV
-1491 MRMDRDTGNVIT
+1491 TRMDTGNVIT
-1503 SDGNGQYTIPGFEGS
+1503 SDGNGQYTIPDFEGS
-1518 LMLRIDGITGIS
+1518 LMLRIDGITGIKD
-1530 GSSAE
+1530 SSAE

-1604 LDDSENGD
+1604 LDGRENGD
-1612 SLYLTAKDS
+1612 AMYLTAKDS

-1630 ALIARQTVKH
+1630 ALIARQTVKD
-1640 TVTVNGSHDQ
+1640 TATENGSHDQ
-1650 NSGAGDYTANSTVT
+1650 NPGAGE
-1664 VRAGIRSGYTFNGWT
+1664 RLG
-1679 SDSGIVFADA
+1679 
-1689 RASETVFVMPDK
+1689 
-1701 AVTVTANW
+1701 
-1709 VRGEENGA
+1709 
-1717 SGGNNS
+1717 
-1723 RQNDHHRSLES
+1723 S
-1734 DAIMQWKKGSG
+1734 DAFGQWKEGTG
-1745 NVEQS
+1745 DAEQS

-1756 GDLKDQA
+1756 GGLKDQA

-1786 IGEAETVPGAD
+1786 IGGTETVPGAD

-1807 TPDTTGITETTAGTT
+1807 TPDTTGTTETTAGTT

-1831 VGRILWIILLTVLG
+1831 GGRILWIILLTVLG
-1845 TGIAGGA
+1845 AGIAGGA
-1852 VIVFIAKKR
+1852 AIVFIAKKR
-1861 SRD
+1861 SKDR

>member
-18 LPLETLAFAGD
+18 MPLETLAFAGD

-49 LQNGYIRVALRRFFG
+49 LQNGYIRVALRKFFG

-93 FIMYEGGKEIVDP
+93 FIMYESGKEIVDP

-112 KAEFTNRTPNGAT
+112 KAEFTNRTPNGST

-133 LLTAMNRVTATMT
+133 LLTAMNHVTATMT

-152 QLKESGSSKEGTWGV
+152 QLKESGSSKKGTWGV
-167 LSSVSDILIDKDSLP
+167 LSSVSDILIDRDSLP

-232 KITTETSVFTA
+232 KITTENSVFTA
-243 PVENLNTKT
+243 PVENLDTKT
-252 VPKGYSQW
+252 VPKGYSSW

-269 EAYVDAYP
+269 ETYVDAYP

-302 IRVALPRFV
+302 IRVALPTFV

-317 KPIHTRVEFESRVGI
+317 KPINTRVAFESRVGFE
-332 GFSREDISEE
+332 FSRENISEG

-352 LKSAAVTVPS
+352 LKSAAATVPS

-384 GVRVEPVANGS
+384 GVRVEPVADGA

-442 TKKGRL
+442 TEKGSL
-448 VIHRDGSVE
+448 VIHRDGRVE

-470 YQPKSGGENELKITL
+470 YQPKSGEDRELKITL

-493 INPDKNDAIIFVDIP
+493 IDPGKNDAIVFVDIP
-508 YASVKLE
+508 YASVKLK
-515 QADTDTEGNLAFNGN
+515 QADTDIAGNLVFNGL

-682 YMHLIE
+682 YLHLIE

-694 LGPSEISLKATDVG
+694 LGPSEISLKATDIG
-708 LVGTNASIVESFG
+708 LVGTNASIVKSFG

-761 KLDSAIRLGAFGGVN
+761 ELDSAIRLGAFGGVN
-776 NGNDQVYLG
+776 NSNDQVYLG

-799 ENIRAIGGLGVDV
+799 ENIRAIGGLGVNV

-846 IGAMAYVGNWLA
+846 IGAMAYVGCWLA

-895 EDKGVTP
+895 EDKGVAP
-902 IVQGMLLEDSGEDVP
+902 VVQGMLLEDSGEDIL

-929 AAQEAIEQE
+929 AKQEAI
-938 TAEQETAVPEST
+938 EQETAVPEST
-950 TEGNEETAAE
+950 TEGNGETATE
-960 TPSGEPSET
+960 TPFGTPVET
-969 PSGEPSETPSAA
+969 PASTPVETPSAA
-981 PVETPSGASVEI
+981 PVETPSGAPVET
-993 PSATPVVEESTGQ
+993 PSGAPVETSSGTPALESTGQ
-1006 EAAAQEAIGGT
+1006 EEAVLEAAAQEAAVLEAIGGI
-1017 EVQAE
+1017 EVQAA

-1036 STGQEEAVQ
+1036 STEQEAAVP
-1045 EEAEQENSSETK
+1045 ENSSETK

-1077 TEEAPASEEEV
+1077 AEEAPTSEEEVEDV

-1100 VPRNGGKIQAEI
+1100 VPRNGGRTQADI

-1128 DGTATE
+1128 DGNVTE
-1134 EDIKDNLKI
+1134 EEIKNNLRI
-1143 QKDSTGINI
+1143 QKDGSDINI
-1152 NWIEEGKDPTDP
+1152 NWIEEGKDPTDLN
-1164 DAEINATIIANMK
+1164 AEINATIIANMK

-1185 YHLALMRLKEGG
+1185 YHLALMRLKNGG
-1197 TYSVSAENGLSFTDE
+1197 TYSVSAERGLSFTDE
-1212 KGIDV
+1212 KGIAV
-1217 EPFEELK
+1217 EPFEELD
-1224 LNLDSSNKE
+1224 LNLDSSKKE
-1233 LAGQVKHPAEN
+1233 LSGQVKHPAGN

-1281 AGALSPTGSY
+1281 DGALAPTGSY

-1321 QFDEQISYTN
+1321 QFDEQISYKN
-1331 SNQPG
+1331 SIEPG
-1336 TPQNVTLE
+1336 KPQNVTLE
-1344 LAGNEVMSAGWKAV
+1344 LAGNEVMSAGWDAV
-1358 TDADGYAV
+1358 TGADGYAV

-1373 SDWVDTG
+1373 GGFVDTG
-1380 FGYDLDKET
+1380 FGYDLDKKT

-1437 ADKYLPEYQPLD
+1437 DDKYLPEYQPLD
-1449 FMLKVNGTDCIPD
+1449 FTLKVNGTECTPD

-1478 SVSSS
+1478 SVSSN
-1483 VQGAGFRV
+1483 VQDSGFRV
-1491 MRMDRDTGNVIT
+1491 TRMDKDTAGNVIMP
-1503 SDGNGQYTIPGFEGS
+1503 DGNGQYAIPGFEGS
-1518 LMLRIDGITGIS
+1518 LMLRIDGIKGIPIP

-1567 KYQITGMADAGS
+1567 EYQITGMADAGS
-1579 EILYGKDGGESTR
+1579 EILYGKDGSESTR

-1604 LDDSENGD
+1604 LDDRENSD

-1630 ALIARQTVKH
+1630 ALIARQTVKD
-1640 TVTVNGSHDQ
+1640 TVTENGSHDQ
-1650 NSGAGDYTANSTVT
+1650 NPGAGE
-1664 VRAGIRSGYTFNGWT
+1664 R
-1679 SDSGIVFADA
+1679 
-1689 RASETVFVMPDK
+1689 
-1701 AVTVTANW
+1701 
-1709 VRGEENGA
+1709 
-1717 SGGNNS
+1717 
-1723 RQNDHHRSLES
+1723 LES
-1734 DAIMQWKKGSG
+1734 DAFRQWMEGSG
-1745 NVEQS
+1745 DAEQS
-1750 IARIWQ
+1750 IARTWQ
-1756 GDLKDQA
+1756 GGLKDQA
-1763 VTTGSFLDIEEA
+1763 VATGGFLDIEEA

-1786 IGEAETVPGAD
+1786 IGGTETVPGAD
-1797 STVSSGEPES
+1797 STVSTGEMES
-1807 TPDTTGITETTAGTT
+1807 TPDTTGTTETTAGTT

-1831 VGRILWIILLTVLG
+1831 GDRIRWSILLTILG
-1845 TGIAGGA
+1845 GGIAGGA
-1852 VIVFIAKKR
+1852 VIVFIVKKR
-1861 SRD
+1861 RRD

>member
-37 VEQITLEDGALV
+37 VEQITLDDGALV
-49 LQNGYIRVALRRFFG
+49 LQNGYIRVALRRFLG

-93 FIMYEGGKEIVDP
+93 FIMYESGKEIVDP

-112 KAEFTNRTPNGAT
+112 KAEFTNRTPNGST

-302 IRVALPRFV
+302 IRVELPRFV

-332 GFSREDISEE
+332 GFSREDISEG

-376 AAFADSKG
+376 AAFADPKG
-384 GVRVEPVANGS
+384 GVRVEPVADGA

-442 TKKGRL
+442 TKGSL
-448 VIHRDGSVE
+448 VIHRDGRVV
-457 QKGVSLNAPTFKF
+457 QNGVSLNAPTFKF
-470 YQPKSGGENELKITL
+470 YQPKSGGESELKITL
-485 VKEGFQFG
+485 VKEGFRFG
-493 INPDKNDAIIFVDIP
+493 IDPGKNDAIVFVDIP
-508 YASVKLE
+508 YASVKLK
-515 QADTDTEGNLAFNGN
+515 QADTDTEGNLVFNGD

-552 EKHEFKVNGIHATGK
+552 EKHEFKVNGVHATGK

-708 LVGTNASIVESFG
+708 LVGTNASIVDSFG

-727 GQERSYKNVSYKGVY
+727 GQERSYGNVSYKGVY

-756 EINVI
+756 EIKVI
-761 KLDSAIRLGAFGGVN
+761 TLDSAIRLGAFGGVN
-776 NGNDQVYLG
+776 DSNDRVYLG

-902 IVQGMLLEDSGEDVP
+902 VVQGMLLEDSGEDVL
-917 EIYTEEAAEPSA
+917 EIYTEEAV
-929 AAQEAIEQE
+929 
-938 TAEQETAVPEST
+938 QETAVPEST
-950 TEGNEETAAE
+950 TEGNGETATE
-960 TPSGEPSET
+960 TPSGTPVET
-969 PSGEPSETPSAA
+969 PSGTPVETPSGTPVETPSGAPVETSSEAPVESPSEAPVETPSEALVETPSAA
-981 PVETPSGASVEI
+981 PVV
-993 PSATPVVEESTGQ
+993 ESTGQ
-1006 EAAAQEAIGGT
+1006 EAAAQEAAAQEAIGGIEVQEAAAQEAIGGIEVQEAAAQEVIGGT
-1017 EVQAE
+1017 EVQ
-1022 ANGGS
+1022 
-1027 APEAPVVEE
+1027 
-1036 STGQEEAVQ
+1036 EEAVQ
-1045 EEAEQENSSETK
+1045 ENTSETK
-1057 TEAQESEEETTV
+1057 TEAQEETQESEEETTV

-1077 TEEAPASEEEV
+1077 TEEVPVSEEDV

-1100 VPRNGGKIQAEI
+1100 APRNGGKTQAEI

-1143 QKDSTGINI
+1143 QKDDGADIKI

-1185 YHLALMRLKEGG
+1185 YHLALMRLKNGG

-1224 LNLDSSNKE
+1224 LKLDSSNKE
-1233 LAGQVKHPAEN
+1233 LSGRVMHPAKN

-1254 NTKGGADYLIDER
+1254 NTEGGADYLIDER
-1267 QIDAPDNIS
+1267 QIDDPDNIS

-1281 AGALSPTGSY
+1281 DGALAPTGSY

-1307 DGVDETALAAIANQ
+1307 DDVDETALAAIANQ
-1321 QFDEQISYTN
+1321 QFDEQISYRN

-1336 TPQNVTLE
+1336 KPQNVTLE
-1344 LAGNEVMSAGWKAV
+1344 LAGNEVMSAGWEAV

-1373 SDWVDTG
+1373 NDWIDTG
-1380 FGYDLDKET
+1380 FGYDLDKGT

-1427 GKYYSEETFS
+1427 GKYYSEETYS

-1449 FMLKVNGTDCIPD
+1449 FMLKVNGTDCTPD

-1478 SVSSS
+1478 SVSSN
-1483 VQGAGFRV
+1483 VQGAYFRV
-1491 MRMDRDTGNVIT
+1491 TRMDTGNVIT

-1518 LMLRIDGITGIS
+1518 LMLRIDGIIGIKD
-1530 GSSAE
+1530 SSAE

-1579 EILYGKDGGESTR
+1579 EILYGKDGSESTR

-1604 LDDSENGD
+1604 LDDSENSD

-1630 ALIARQTVKH
+1630 ALIARQTVKD
-1640 TVTVNGSHDQ
+1640 TATENGSHDQ
-1650 NSGAGDYTANSTVT
+1650 NPGAGE
-1664 VRAGIRSGYTFNGWT
+1664 RLG
-1679 SDSGIVFADA
+1679 
-1689 RASETVFVMPDK
+1689 
-1701 AVTVTANW
+1701 
-1709 VRGEENGA
+1709 
-1717 SGGNNS
+1717 
-1723 RQNDHHRSLES
+1723 S
-1734 DAIMQWKKGSG
+1734 DAFRQWK
-1745 NVEQS
+1745 E
-1750 IARIWQ
+1750 
-1756 GDLKDQA
+1756 
-1763 VTTGSFLDIEEA
+1763 
-1775 KNDRDMTDTGN
+1775 
-1786 IGEAETVPGAD
+1786 
-1797 STVSSGEPES
+1797 
-1807 TPDTTGITETTAGTT
+1807 
-1822 ETGKTADSS
+1822 
-1831 VGRILWIILLTVLG
+1831 G
-1845 TGIAGGA
+1845 TGDAKHCQNLAGRLERPGCDNG
-1852 VIVFIAKKR
+1852 KLP
-1861 SRD
+1861 

>member
-18 LPLETLAFAGD
+18 LPLESLAFAGD
-29 IWPTNPAT
+29 ICPTNPAT

-49 LQNGYIRVALRRFFG
+49 LQNGYIRVALRKFFG

-93 FIMYEGGKEIVDP
+93 FIMYESGKEIVDP

-112 KAEFTNRTPNGAT
+112 KAEFTNRTPNGST

-133 LLTAMNRVTATMT
+133 LLTAMNHVTATMT

-232 KITTETSVFTA
+232 KITTENSVFTA

-252 VPKGYSQW
+252 VPKGYSEW

-302 IRVALPRFV
+302 IRVALPTSV

-317 KPIHTRVEFESRVGI
+317 KPINTRVEFGSTVGHDY
-332 GFSREDISEE
+332 SREYISEG

-352 LKSAAVTVPS
+352 LKSAAATVPS

-384 GVRVEPVANGS
+384 GVRVEPVADGA

-442 TKKGRL
+442 TEKGSL
-448 VIHRDGSVE
+448 VIHRDGRVE
-457 QKGVSLNAPTFKF
+457 QEGVSLNAPTFKF
-470 YQPKSGGENELKITL
+470 YQPKSGEDRELKITL

-493 INPDKNDAIIFVDIP
+493 IDPDKNDAIVFVDIP
-508 YASVKLE
+508 YASVKLK
-515 QADTDTEGNLAFNGN
+515 QADTDTAGNLVFNGQ

-727 GQERSYKNVSYKGVY
+727 GQERCYKNVSYKGVY

-761 KLDSAIRLGAFGGVN
+761 MLDSAIRLGAFGGVN
-776 NGNDQVYLG
+776 NSNDQVYLG

-902 IVQGMLLEDSGEDVP
+902 VVQGMLLEDSGEDVL

-929 AAQEAIEQE
+929 A
-938 TAEQETAVPEST
+938 VPEST
-950 TEGNEETAAE
+950 TEGNGETATE
-960 TPSGEPSET
+960 TPSG
-969 PSGEPSETPSAA
+969 A
-981 PVETPSGASVEI
+981 PVETPSGAPVETPSGVPVET
-993 PSATPVVEESTGQ
+993 PSATPVETPSATPVETPSGTPAVESTGQEEAMQ
-1006 EAAAQEAIGGT
+1006 EAAAQEAVAQEAVVQEAVAQEEAMQEAVVQEVIGGT
-1017 EVQAE
+1017 EVQE
-1022 ANGGS
+1022 G
-1027 APEAPVVEE
+1027 
-1036 STGQEEAVQ
+1036 AVQ
-1045 EEAEQENSSETK
+1045 ENTSETK
-1057 TEAQESEEETTV
+1057 TEAQEETQESEEETTV

-1077 TEEAPASEEEV
+1077 TEEVPVSEEDV
-1088 EDVSKRPVRKAP
+1088 EDVSKRPIRKAP
-1100 VPRNGGKIQAEI
+1100 APRNGGRIQAEI

-1128 DGTATE
+1128 DGTVTE
-1134 EDIKDNLKI
+1134 EEIKNNLKM
-1143 QKDSTGINI
+1143 QKDGSDIDI
-1152 NWIEEGKDPTDP
+1152 NWTEEGKDPTDP

-1185 YHLALMRLKEGG
+1185 YHLALMRLKNGG
-1197 TYSVSAENGLSFTDE
+1197 TYSVRAENGLSFTDE
-1212 KGIDV
+1212 KGIAV
-1217 EPFEELK
+1217 EPFEELN
-1224 LNLDSSNKE
+1224 LNLDSSKNE
-1233 LAGQVKHPAEN
+1233 LSGQVKHPAGN

-1254 NTKGGADYLIDER
+1254 KTKGGADYLIDER
-1267 QIDAPDNIS
+1267 QIDAPDKIS

-1281 AGALSPTGSY
+1281 DGALAPTGSY

-1297 MMEKTADLDG
+1297 MMEKKADLDG

-1321 QFDEQISYTN
+1321 QFDEQISYIN

-1344 LAGNEVMSAGWKAV
+1344 LAGNEVMSAGWNAV
-1358 TDADGYAV
+1358 TGADGYAV

-1437 ADKYLPEYQPLD
+1437 TDKYLPEYQPLD
-1449 FMLKVNGTDCIPD
+1449 FTLKVNGTDCIPD

-1478 SVSSS
+1478 SVSSN
-1483 VQGAGFRV
+1483 VQGADFRV
-1491 MRMDRDTGNVIT
+1491 MRMDTGNVIT
-1503 SDGNGQYTIPGFEGS
+1503 PDGNGQYTIPGFEGS
-1518 LMLRIDGITGIS
+1518 LMLRIDGVTRIS
-1530 GSSAE
+1530 GSPAE

-1543 VSRDDTAPMLTLSD
+1543 VSRDDTAPLLTLSN
-1557 PMFYADRTTG
+1557 PIFYADRTTG
-1567 KYQITGMADAGS
+1567 EYQITGMADAGS

-1604 LDDSENGD
+1604 LDGRENGD
-1612 SLYLTAKDS
+1612 AMYLTAKDS

-1630 ALIARQTVKH
+1630 ALIARQTVKD
-1640 TVTVNGSHDQ
+1640 TATENGSHDQ
-1650 NSGAGDYTANSTVT
+1650 NPGAGE
-1664 VRAGIRSGYTFNGWT
+1664 RLGF
-1679 SDSGIVFADA
+1679 DA
-1689 RASETVFVMPDK
+1689 F
-1701 AVTVTANW
+1701 
-1709 VRGEENGA
+1709 G
-1717 SGGNNS
+1717 
-1723 RQNDHHRSLES
+1723 
-1734 DAIMQWKKGSG
+1734 QWKEGTG
-1745 NVEQS
+1745 DAEQS

-1756 GDLKDQA
+1756 GGLKDQA

-1786 IGEAETVPGAD
+1786 IGGTETVPGAD
-1797 STVSSGEPES
+1797 STGSSGEPES
-1807 TPDTTGITETTAGTT
+1807 TPDTTGTTETTAGTT

-1831 VGRILWIILLTVLG
+1831 GGRILWIILLTVLG
-1845 TGIAGGA
+1845 AGIAGGA
-1852 VIVFIAKKR
+1852 AIVFIAKKR
-1861 SRD
+1861 SKDR

>member
-93 FIMYEGGKEIVDP
+93 FIMYENGSAKEVTDP

-112 KAEFTNRTPNGAT
+112 KAEFTDRTPNGST

-133 LLTAMNRVTATMT
+133 LLTAMNHITATMT

-167 LSSVSDILIDKDSLP
+167 LSSVSEVLIDEDSMP
-182 KENRD
+182 EDVDYNI
-187 FAFTCGYSIN
+187 TCGYSIN

-232 KITTETSVFTA
+232 KITTENSVFTA

-252 VPKGYSQW
+252 VPKGYSEW

-269 EAYVDAYP
+269 ETYVDAYP

-288 YEKEIQSSSGKDKP
+288 YKKEIQSSSGKDKP
-302 IRVALPRFV
+302 IRVALPTSV

-317 KPIHTRVEFESRVGI
+317 KPINTRVEFGSPVGHDYSWE
-332 GFSREDISEE
+332 GISEG

-352 LKSAAVTVPS
+352 LKSAAATVPS

-384 GVRVEPVANGS
+384 GVRVEPVADGA

-417 SKNGEAFTFT
+417 SKNGETFTFT

-442 TKKGRL
+442 TEKGRL
-448 VIHRDGSVE
+448 VIHRDGRVE
-457 QKGVSLNAPTFKF
+457 QQGVSLNAPTFKF
-470 YQPKSGGENELKITL
+470 YQPKTGGESELKITL

-493 INPDKNDAIIFVDIP
+493 INPVKNDAIVFVDIP
-508 YASVKLE
+508 YASVKLK
-515 QADTDTEGNLAFNGN
+515 QADTDTAGNLVFNGD

-567 FNTASLIGLE
+567 FNTASMIGLE

-708 LVGTNASIVESFG
+708 LVGTNASIVKSFG

-727 GQERSYKNVSYKGVY
+727 GQERSYNNINYKGVY

-761 KLDSAIRLGAFGGVN
+761 ELDSAIRLGAFGGVN
-776 NGNDQVYLG
+776 NSKDWVYLG

-799 ENIRAIGGLGVDV
+799 ENIRAIGGLGVNV

-846 IGAMAYVGNWLA
+846 IGAMAYVGCWLA

-902 IVQGMLLEDSGEDVP
+902 VVQGMLLEDSGEDVL

-929 AAQEAIEQE
+929 ATQEAIEQE
-938 TAEQETAVPEST
+938 TAMPEST
-950 TEGNEETAAE
+950 TEGNGETATE
-960 TPSGEPSET
+960 TPSGTPVET
-969 PSGEPSETPSAA
+969 PSGA
-981 PVETPSGASVEI
+981 PVETPSGAPVET
-993 PSATPVVEESTGQ
+993 PSGAPVETSSGTPALESTGQ
-1006 EAAAQEAIGGT
+1006 EEAVLEEAVLEAAAQEAVVLEAIGGIEVQAAAVQEAIGGT
-1017 EVQAE
+1017 EVQE
-1022 ANGGS
+1022 ETM
-1027 APEAPVVEE
+1027 PEN
-1036 STGQEEAVQ
+1036 T
-1045 EEAEQENSSETK
+1045 SETK
-1057 TEAQESEEETTV
+1057 TEAQEEAQESEEETTV

-1077 TEEAPASEEEV
+1077 TEEAPASEEDVEDV
-1088 EDVSKRPVRKAP
+1088 EDVSKRPARKAP
-1100 VPRNGGKIQAEI
+1100 APRNGGSTQAEI
-1112 TVDGGEGKTPY
+1112 TVDGDEGKTPY

-1128 DGTATE
+1128 DGTVPE
-1134 EDIKDNLKI
+1134 EEIKSNLKM
-1143 QKDSTGINI
+1143 QKDGNDINI
-1152 NWIEEGKDPTDP
+1152 NWTEEGKDPTDP
-1164 DAEINATIIANMK
+1164 DADINATIIANMK

-1185 YHLALMRLKEGG
+1185 YHLALMRLKNGG
-1197 TYSVSAENGLSFTDE
+1197 TYSVSADNGLSFTDE
-1212 KGIDV
+1212 KGIAV
-1217 EPFEELK
+1217 EPFEELD
-1224 LNLDSSNKE
+1224 LNLDSSTNE
-1233 LAGQVKHPAEN
+1233 LSGQVKHPAEN

-1281 AGALSPTGSY
+1281 DGALAPTGSY

-1321 QFDEQISYTN
+1321 QFDEQISYRN

-1336 TPQNVTLE
+1336 KPQNVTLE
-1344 LAGNEVMSAGWKAV
+1344 LAGNEVMSAGWEAV

-1380 FGYDLDKET
+1380 FGYDLDKKT

-1402 TGESKNLSANETY
+1402 TGESKNLSVNERY

-1420 AYRTVEK
+1420 AYSTVEK

-1437 ADKYLPEYQPLD
+1437 TDKYLPEYQPLD
-1449 FMLKVNGTDCIPD
+1449 FTLKVNGTDCTPD

-1478 SVSSS
+1478 SVSSN
-1483 VQGAGFRV
+1483 VQGADFRV
-1491 MRMDRDTGNVIT
+1491 MRMDTGNEIT
-1503 SDGNGQYTIPGFEGS
+1503 PDGNGQYAIPGFEGS
-1518 LMLRIDGITGIS
+1518 LMLRIDGITGIPD
-1530 GSSAE
+1530 SSAE

-1598 FTVTGV
+1598 FTVTGE
-1604 LDDSENGD
+1604 LYGSENSD

-1630 ALIARQTVKH
+1630 ALIARQTVKD
-1640 TVTVNGSHDQ
+1640 TATENGSHDQ
-1650 NSGAGDYTANSTVT
+1650 NPGAGE
-1664 VRAGIRSGYTFNGWT
+1664 RLG
-1679 SDSGIVFADA
+1679 
-1689 RASETVFVMPDK
+1689 
-1701 AVTVTANW
+1701 
-1709 VRGEENGA
+1709 
-1717 SGGNNS
+1717 
-1723 RQNDHHRSLES
+1723 S
-1734 DAIMQWKKGSG
+1734 DAFRQWKEGTG
-1745 NVEQS
+1745 DAEQS

-1756 GDLKDQA
+1756 GGLKDQA

-1786 IGEAETVPGAD
+1786 IGGTETVPGAD

-1807 TPDTTGITETTAGTT
+1807 IPDTTGTTETTAGTT

-1831 VGRILWIILLTVLG
+1831 GDRIRWGILLTVLG
-1845 TGIAGGA
+1845 AGIAGGA
-1852 VIVFIAKKR
+1852 VIVFIVKKR
-1861 SRD
+1861 RRD

>member
-49 LQNGYIRVALRRFFG
+49 LQNDYIRVALRRFFG

-93 FIMYEGGKEIVDP
+93 FIMYENGSGKEVADP

-112 KAEFTNRTPNGAT
+112 KAEFTKKTPNGST

-133 LLTAMNRVTATMT
+133 LLTAMNHITATMT

-152 QLKESGSSKEGTWGV
+152 KLKESGTSKEGTWGV
-167 LSSVSDILIDKDSLP
+167 LSSVSDVLIDEDSMP
-182 KENRD
+182 EDVDYNI
-187 FAFTCGYSIN
+187 TCGYSIN

-218 SRTTVPEKKDGKPL
+218 SRTTVPQEKDGKPL
-232 KITTETSVFTA
+232 KITTENSVFTA

-252 VPKGYSQW
+252 VPKGYSEW

-302 IRVALPRFV
+302 IRVALPTSV

-317 KPIHTRVEFESRVGI
+317 KPINTRVEFGSTVGHDY
-332 GFSREDISEE
+332 SREYISEG

-352 LKSAAVTVPS
+352 LKSAAATVPS

-384 GVRVEPVANGS
+384 GVRVEPVADGA

-442 TKKGRL
+442 TKKGSL

-470 YQPKSGGENELKITL
+470 YKPKSDGENELKITL

-493 INPDKNDAIIFVDIP
+493 INPDKNDAIVFVDIP
-508 YASVKLE
+508 YASVKLK
-515 QADTDTEGNLAFNGN
+515 QADTDTEGNLVFNGH

-708 LVGTNASIVESFG
+708 LVGTNASIVDSFG

-727 GQERSYKNVSYKGVY
+727 GQERSYGNVSYKGVY

-776 NGNDQVYLG
+776 DSNDLVYLG

-799 ENIRAIGGLGVDV
+799 ENIRAIGGLGVNV

-902 IVQGMLLEDSGEDVP
+902 VVQGMLLEDSGEDVL
-917 EIYTEEAAEPSA
+917 EIYTEEAA
-929 AAQEAIEQE
+929 
-938 TAEQETAVPEST
+938 QETAVPEST
-950 TEGNEETAAE
+950 MEGNGETATE
-960 TPSGEPSET
+960 TPSGTPVET
-969 PSGEPSETPSAA
+969 PSGTPVETPSGAPVETPSEA
-981 PVETPSGASVEI
+981 PVETPSGAPVETPSEALVET
-993 PSATPVVEESTGQ
+993 PSAAPVVESTGQAEAMQ
-1006 EAAAQEAIGGT
+1006 EAAAQEAVVQEAVGGT

-1027 APEAPVVEE
+1027 APETPVVEE
-1036 STGQEEAVQ
+1036 STEQEEATQEAAVQ
-1045 EEAEQENSSETK
+1045 ENTSETK
-1057 TEAQESEEETTV
+1057 TEAQEETQESEEETTV

-1077 TEEAPASEEEV
+1077 AEEAPASEEEV
-1088 EDVSKRPVRKAP
+1088 EDVSKHPVRKAP
-1100 VPRNGGKIQAEI
+1100 VPRNGGRIQAEI

-1128 DGTATE
+1128 DGTVTE
-1134 EDIKDNLKI
+1134 EEIKNNLKI
-1143 QKDSTGINI
+1143 QKDSSEIDI

-1164 DAEINATIIANMK
+1164 DAKINATIIANMK

-1281 AGALSPTGSY
+1281 DGALAPTGSY

-1321 QFDEQISYTN
+1321 QFDEQISYRN

-1336 TPQNVTLE
+1336 KPQNVTLE
-1344 LAGNEVMSAGWKAV
+1344 LAGNEVMSAGWEAV

-1380 FGYDLDKET
+1380 FGYDLDKKT

-1402 TGESKNLSANETY
+1402 TGESKNLSVNERY

-1420 AYRTVEK
+1420 AYSTVEK

-1437 ADKYLPEYQPLD
+1437 TDKYLPEYQPLD
-1449 FMLKVNGTDCIPD
+1449 FTLKVNGTDCTPD

-1470 IGGASNTL
+1470 IGGALNTL
-1478 SVSSS
+1478 SVSSN
-1483 VQGAGFRV
+1483 VQGAYFRV
-1491 MRMDRDTGNVIT
+1491 TRMDTGNVIT
-1503 SDGNGQYTIPGFEGS
+1503 SDGNGQYTIPDFEGS
-1518 LMLRIDGITGIS
+1518 LMLRIDGITGIPD
-1530 GSSAE
+1530 SSAE

-1604 LDDSENGD
+1604 LDGRENGD
-1612 SLYLTAKDS
+1612 AMYLTAKDS

-1630 ALIARQTVKH
+1630 ALIARQTVKD
-1640 TVTVNGSHDQ
+1640 TATENGSHDQ
-1650 NSGAGDYTANSTVT
+1650 NPGAGE
-1664 VRAGIRSGYTFNGWT
+1664 RLGF
-1679 SDSGIVFADA
+1679 DA
-1689 RASETVFVMPDK
+1689 F
-1701 AVTVTANW
+1701 
-1709 VRGEENGA
+1709 G
-1717 SGGNNS
+1717 
-1723 RQNDHHRSLES
+1723 
-1734 DAIMQWKKGSG
+1734 QWKEGTG
-1745 NVEQS
+1745 DAEQS

-1756 GDLKDQA
+1756 GGLKDQA

-1786 IGEAETVPGAD
+1786 IGGTETVPGAD
-1797 STVSSGEPES
+1797 STGSSGEPES

-1831 VGRILWIILLTVLG
+1831 GGRIRWSILLTILG
-1845 TGIAGGA
+1845 GGIAGGA

-1861 SRD
+1861 RRD

>member
-18 LPLETLAFAGD
+18 LPLESLAFAGD
-29 IWPTNPAT
+29 ICPTNPAT

-49 LQNGYIRVALRRFFG
+49 LQNGYIRVALRKFFG

-93 FIMYEGGKEIVDP
+93 FIMYESGKEIVDP

-112 KAEFTNRTPNGAT
+112 KAEFTNRTPNGST

-133 LLTAMNRVTATMT
+133 LLTAMNHVTATMT

-232 KITTETSVFTA
+232 KITTENSVFTA

-252 VPKGYSQW
+252 VPKGYSEW

-302 IRVALPRFV
+302 IRVALPTSV

-317 KPIHTRVEFESRVGI
+317 KPINTRVEFGSTVGHDY
-332 GFSREDISEE
+332 SREYISEG

-352 LKSAAVTVPS
+352 LKSAAATVPS

-384 GVRVEPVANGS
+384 GVRVEPVADGA

-442 TKKGRL
+442 TKTGSL

-470 YQPKSGGENELKITL
+470 YQPKSDGGNELKITL

-493 INPDKNDAIIFVDIP
+493 INPDKNDAIVFVDIP
-508 YASVKLE
+508 YASVKLK
-515 QADTDTEGNLAFNGN
+515 QADTDTAGNLVFNGQ

-727 GQERSYKNVSYKGVY
+727 GQERCYKNVSYKGVY

-761 KLDSAIRLGAFGGVN
+761 MLDSAIRLGAFGGVN
-776 NGNDQVYLG
+776 NSNDQVYLG

-902 IVQGMLLEDSGEDVP
+902 VVQGMLLEDSGEDVL

-929 AAQEAIEQE
+929 A
-938 TAEQETAVPEST
+938 VPEST
-950 TEGNEETAAE
+950 TEGNGETATE
-960 TPSGEPSET
+960 TPSG
-969 PSGEPSETPSAA
+969 A
-981 PVETPSGASVEI
+981 PVETPSGAPVETPSGVPVET
-993 PSATPVVEESTGQ
+993 PSATPVETPSATPVETPSGTPAVESTGQEEAMQ
-1006 EAAAQEAIGGT
+1006 EAAAQEAVAQEAVVQEAVAQEEAMQEAVVQEVIGGT
-1017 EVQAE
+1017 EVQE
-1022 ANGGS
+1022 G
-1027 APEAPVVEE
+1027 
-1036 STGQEEAVQ
+1036 AVQ
-1045 EEAEQENSSETK
+1045 ENTSETK
-1057 TEAQESEEETTV
+1057 TEAQEETQESEEETTV

-1077 TEEAPASEEEV
+1077 TEEVPVSEEDV
-1088 EDVSKRPVRKAP
+1088 EDVSKRPIRKAP
-1100 VPRNGGKIQAEI
+1100 APRNGGRIQAEI

-1128 DGTATE
+1128 DGTVTE
-1134 EDIKDNLKI
+1134 EEIKNNLKM
-1143 QKDSTGINI
+1143 QKDGSDIDI
-1152 NWIEEGKDPTDP
+1152 NWTEEGKDPTDP

-1185 YHLALMRLKEGG
+1185 YHLALMRLKNGG
-1197 TYSVSAENGLSFTDE
+1197 TYSVRAENGLSFTDE
-1212 KGIDV
+1212 KGIAV
-1217 EPFEELK
+1217 EPFEELN
-1224 LNLDSSNKE
+1224 LNLDSSKNE
-1233 LAGQVKHPAEN
+1233 LSGQVKHPAGN

-1254 NTKGGADYLIDER
+1254 KTKGGADYLIDER
-1267 QIDAPDNIS
+1267 QIDAPDKIS

-1281 AGALSPTGSY
+1281 DGALAPTGSY

-1297 MMEKTADLDG
+1297 MMEKKADLDG

-1321 QFDEQISYTN
+1321 QFDEQISYIN

-1380 FGYDLDKET
+1380 FGYDLDKKT

-1402 TGESKNLSANETY
+1402 TEESKNLSANERY

-1420 AYRTVEK
+1420 AYSTVEK

-1437 ADKYLPEYQPLD
+1437 TDKYLPEYQPLD
-1449 FMLKVNGTDCIPD
+1449 FTLKVNGTDCIPD

-1478 SVSSS
+1478 SVSSN
-1483 VQGAGFRV
+1483 VQGADFRV
-1491 MRMDRDTGNVIT
+1491 MRMDTGNVIT
-1503 SDGNGQYTIPGFEGS
+1503 PDGNGQYTIPGFEGS
-1518 LMLRIDGITGIS
+1518 LMLRIDGVTRIS
-1530 GSSAE
+1530 GSPAE

-1543 VSRDDTAPMLTLSD
+1543 VSRDDTAPLLTLSN
-1557 PMFYADRTTG
+1557 PIFYADRTTG
-1567 KYQITGMADAGS
+1567 EYQITGMADAGS

-1604 LDDSENGD
+1604 LDGRENGD
-1612 SLYLTAKDS
+1612 AMYLTAKDS

-1630 ALIARQTVKH
+1630 ALIARQTVKD
-1640 TVTVNGSHDQ
+1640 TATENGSHDQ
-1650 NSGAGDYTANSTVT
+1650 NPGAGE
-1664 VRAGIRSGYTFNGWT
+1664 RLGF
-1679 SDSGIVFADA
+1679 DA
-1689 RASETVFVMPDK
+1689 F
-1701 AVTVTANW
+1701 
-1709 VRGEENGA
+1709 G
-1717 SGGNNS
+1717 
-1723 RQNDHHRSLES
+1723 
-1734 DAIMQWKKGSG
+1734 QWKEGTG
-1745 NVEQS
+1745 DAEQS

-1756 GDLKDQA
+1756 GGLKDQA

-1786 IGEAETVPGAD
+1786 IGGTETVPGAD
-1797 STVSSGEPES
+1797 STGSSGEPES
-1807 TPDTTGITETTAGTT
+1807 TPDTTGTTETTAGTT

-1831 VGRILWIILLTVLG
+1831 GGRILWIILLTVLG
-1845 TGIAGGA
+1845 AGIAGGA
-1852 VIVFIAKKR
+1852 AIVFIAKKR
-1861 SRD
+1861 SKDR

>member
-49 LQNGYIRVALRRFFG
+49 LQNGYIRVALRKFFG

-93 FIMYEGGKEIVDP
+93 FIMYESGKEIVDP

-112 KAEFTNRTPNGAT
+112 KAEFTNRTPNGST

-133 LLTAMNRVTATMT
+133 LLTVMNHVTATMT

-232 KITTETSVFTA
+232 KITTENSVFTA
-243 PVENLNTKT
+243 PVENLDTKT
-252 VPKGYSQW
+252 VPKGYSSW

-302 IRVALPRFV
+302 IRVELPTFV

-317 KPIHTRVEFESRVGI
+317 KPINTRVAFESRVGFE
-332 GFSREDISEE
+332 FSRENISEG

-352 LKSAAVTVPS
+352 LKSAAATVPS

-384 GVRVEPVANGS
+384 GVRVEPVADGA

-442 TKKGRL
+442 TEKGSL
-448 VIHRDGSVE
+448 VIHRDGRVE
-457 QKGVSLNAPTFKF
+457 QEGVSLNAPTFKF
-470 YQPKSGGENELKITL
+470 YQPKSGEDRELKITL

-493 INPDKNDAIIFVDIP
+493 IDPDKNDAIVFVDIP
-508 YASVKLE
+508 YASVKLK
-515 QADTDTEGNLAFNGN
+515 QADTDTAGNLVFNGQ

-727 GQERSYKNVSYKGVY
+727 GQERCYKNVSYKGVY

-761 KLDSAIRLGAFGGVN
+761 MLDSAIRLGAFGGVN
-776 NGNDQVYLG
+776 NSNDQVYLG

-846 IGAMAYVGNWLA
+846 IGAMAYVGCWLA

-902 IVQGMLLEDSGEDVP
+902 VVQGMLLEDSGEDVL

-929 AAQEAIEQE
+929 ATQEAI
-938 TAEQETAVPEST
+938 EQETAVPEST
-950 TEGNEETAAE
+950 TEGNGETATE
-960 TPSGEPSET
+960 TPSGAPVET
-969 PSGEPSETPSAA
+969 PSGVPVETPSGA
-981 PVETPSGASVEI
+981 PVETPSGAPVET
-993 PSATPVVEESTGQ
+993 SSGTPALESTGQEEAMQEEAAQ
-1006 EAAAQEAIGGT
+1006 EAAAQEAIGGI
-1017 EVQAE
+1017 EVQAAAAQE
-1022 ANGGS
+1022 AIGGI
-1027 APEAPVVEE
+1027 E
-1036 STGQEEAVQ
+1036 VQ
-1045 EEAEQENSSETK
+1045 EEAILENTSETK
-1057 TEAQESEEETTV
+1057 TEAQEEAQESEEETTV

-1077 TEEAPASEEEV
+1077 TEEAPASEEDVEDV

-1100 VPRNGGKIQAEI
+1100 APRNGGRTQAEI

-1128 DGTATE
+1128 DGTVLE
-1134 EDIKDNLKI
+1134 EEIKSNLKI
-1143 QKDSTGINI
+1143 QKDGSEIDI
-1152 NWIEEGKDPTDP
+1152 NWIEEGEDPTDP

-1185 YHLALMRLKEGG
+1185 YHLALMRLKNGG
-1197 TYSVSAENGLSFTDE
+1197 TYSVRAENGLSFTDE
-1212 KGIDV
+1212 KGIAV
-1217 EPFEELK
+1217 EPFEELSLK
-1224 LNLDSSNKE
+1224 LDSSKKE
-1233 LAGQVKHPAEN
+1233 LSGQVKHPAGN

-1254 NTKGGADYLIDER
+1254 KTKGGADYLIDER
-1267 QIDAPDNIS
+1267 QIDAPDNIL

-1281 AGALSPTGSY
+1281 YGALAPTGSY

-1307 DGVDETALAAIANQ
+1307 DDVDETALAAIANQ
-1321 QFDEQISYTN
+1321 QFDEQISYRN
-1331 SNQPG
+1331 SYQPG
-1336 TPQNVTLE
+1336 KPQNVTLE
-1344 LAGNEVMSAGWKAV
+1344 LAGNEVMRAGWEAV

-1437 ADKYLPEYQPLD
+1437 TDKYLPEYQPLD
-1449 FMLKVNGTDCIPD
+1449 FTLKVNGTDCTPD

-1478 SVSSS
+1478 SVSSN
-1483 VQGAGFRV
+1483 VQGADFRV
-1491 MRMDRDTGNVIT
+1491 MRMDTGNVIT
-1503 SDGNGQYTIPGFEGS
+1503 PDGNGQYTIPGFEGS
-1518 LMLRIDGITGIS
+1518 LMLRIDGVTRIL

-1579 EILYGKDGGESTR
+1579 EILYGKDGSESTR

-1604 LDDSENGD
+1604 LYDSENSD

-1630 ALIARQTVKH
+1630 ALIARQTVKD
-1640 TVTVNGSHDQ
+1640 TATENGSHDQ
-1650 NSGAGDYTANSTVT
+1650 NKGAGK
-1664 VRAGIRSGYTFNGWT
+1664 RLG
-1679 SDSGIVFADA
+1679 
-1689 RASETVFVMPDK
+1689 
-1701 AVTVTANW
+1701 
-1709 VRGEENGA
+1709 
-1717 SGGNNS
+1717 
-1723 RQNDHHRSLES
+1723 S
-1734 DAIMQWKKGSG
+1734 DAFRKWKEGTG
-1745 NVEQS
+1745 DAEQS

-1756 GDLKDQA
+1756 GGLKDQA

-1786 IGEAETVPGAD
+1786 IGGTETVPGAD
-1797 STVSSGEPES
+1797 STVSTGEMES
-1807 TPDTTGITETTAGTT
+1807 TPDTADTT

-1831 VGRILWIILLTVLG
+1831 GDRIRWSILLTILG
-1845 TGIAGGA
+1845 GGIAGGA

-1861 SRD
+1861 RRD

>member
-93 FIMYEGGKEIVDP
+93 FIMYESGKEIVDP

-112 KAEFTNRTPNGAT
+112 KAEFTNRTPNGST

-133 LLTAMNRVTATMT
+133 LLTAMNHVTATMT

-302 IRVALPRFV
+302 IRVELPRFV

-332 GFSREDISEE
+332 GFSRKDISEG

-384 GVRVEPVANGS
+384 DVRVEPVADGA

-442 TKKGRL
+442 TKKGSL
-448 VIHRDGSVE
+448 VIHRDGRVE

-470 YQPKSGGENELKITL
+470 YQPKIGGESELKITL

-493 INPDKNDAIIFVDIP
+493 IKPDKNDAIVFVDIP

-515 QADTDTEGNLAFNGN
+515 QADTDTAGNLVFNGH

-776 NGNDQVYLG
+776 NSNDQVYLG

-902 IVQGMLLEDSGEDVP
+902 VVQGMLLEDSGEDVL

-929 AAQEAIEQE
+929 ATQEAIEQK
-938 TAEQETAVPEST
+938 TAVPEST
-950 TEGNEETAAE
+950 TEGNGETATE
-960 TPSGEPSET
+960 TPSGAPV
-969 PSGEPSETPSAA
+969 ETPSAA
-981 PVETPSGASVEI
+981 PVETPSGAPVETSSEAPVETPSEAPVETPSEALVET
-993 PSATPVVEESTGQ
+993 PSAAPVVESTGQ
-1006 EAAAQEAIGGT
+1006 EAAAQEAIGGIEVQEAAAQEAIGGIEVQEAAAQEVIGGT
-1017 EVQAE
+1017 EV
-1022 ANGGS
+1022 
-1027 APEAPVVEE
+1027 
-1036 STGQEEAVQ
+1036 QEEAVQ
-1045 EEAEQENSSETK
+1045 ENTSETK
-1057 TEAQESEEETTV
+1057 TEAQEETQESEEETTV
-1069 SGNTAGTE
+1069 SENTAGTE
-1077 TEEAPASEEEV
+1077 TEEALVSEEDVEDV

-1100 VPRNGGKIQAEI
+1100 APRNGGRIQAEI

-1128 DGTATE
+1128 DGIVTE
-1134 EDIKDNLKI
+1134 EEIKNNLKI
-1143 QKDSTGINI
+1143 QKDSSEIDI

-1197 TYSVSAENGLSFTDE
+1197 TYSVRAEKGLSFTDE

-1233 LAGQVKHPAEN
+1233 LSGQVKHPAEN

-1267 QIDAPDNIS
+1267 QIDAPNNIS

-1281 AGALSPTGSY
+1281 DGALAPTGSY

-1307 DGVDETALAAIANQ
+1307 NGVDETALAAIANQ

-1336 TPQNVTLE
+1336 KPQNVTLE

-1380 FGYDLDKET
+1380 FGYDLDKKT

-1402 TGESKNLSANETY
+1402 TGESKNLSANERY

-1420 AYRTVEK
+1420 AYSTVEK

-1437 ADKYLPEYQPLD
+1437 TDKYLPEYQPLD
-1449 FMLKVNGTDCIPD
+1449 FTLKVNGTDCIPD

-1478 SVSSS
+1478 SVSSN
-1483 VQGAGFRV
+1483 VQGADFRV
-1491 MRMDRDTGNVIT
+1491 TRMDTGNVIT
-1503 SDGNGQYTIPGFEGS
+1503 SDGNGQYTIPDFEGS
-1518 LMLRIDGITGIS
+1518 LMLRIDGITGIPD
-1530 GSSAE
+1530 SSAE

-1604 LDDSENGD
+1604 LDGRENGD
-1612 SLYLTAKDS
+1612 AMYLTAKDS

-1630 ALIARQTVKH
+1630 ALIARQTVKD
-1640 TVTVNGSHDQ
+1640 TATENGSHDQ
-1650 NSGAGDYTANSTVT
+1650 NPGAGE
-1664 VRAGIRSGYTFNGWT
+1664 RLG
-1679 SDSGIVFADA
+1679 
-1689 RASETVFVMPDK
+1689 
-1701 AVTVTANW
+1701 
-1709 VRGEENGA
+1709 
-1717 SGGNNS
+1717 
-1723 RQNDHHRSLES
+1723 S
-1734 DAIMQWKKGSG
+1734 DAFGQWKEGTG
-1745 NVEQS
+1745 DAEQS

-1756 GDLKDQA
+1756 GGLKDQA

-1786 IGEAETVPGAD
+1786 IGGTETVPGAD

-1807 TPDTTGITETTAGTT
+1807 TPDTTGTTETTAGTT

-1831 VGRILWIILLTVLG
+1831 GGRILWIILLTVLG
-1845 TGIAGGA
+1845 AGIAGGA
-1852 VIVFIAKKR
+1852 AIVFIAKKR
-1861 SRD
+1861 SKDR

>member
-93 FIMYEGGKEIVDP
+93 FIMYESGKEIVDP

-112 KAEFTNRTPNGAT
+112 KAEFTNRTPNGST

-384 GVRVEPVANGS
+384 GVRVEPVADGS

-442 TKKGRL
+442 TKKGSL

-470 YQPKSGGENELKITL
+470 YQPKSGGESELKITL

-493 INPDKNDAIIFVDIP
+493 INPDKNDAIVFVDIP
-508 YASVKLE
+508 YASVKLK
-515 QADTDTEGNLAFNGN
+515 QADTDTAGNLVFNGH

-538 GAEFSLTELGYGLN
+538 SAEFSLTELGYGLN

-776 NGNDQVYLG
+776 NSNDQVYLG

-831 VEEGMKQAFENVDVY
+831 VGEGMKQAFENVDVY
-846 IGAMAYVGNWLA
+846 IGAMAYVGSWLA
-858 NARVWVLVPQ
+858 NDRVWVLVPQ
-868 IVETDFRKGG
+868 IVETNFRKGG

-902 IVQGMLLEDSGEDVP
+902 VVQGMLLEDSGEDIL

-929 AAQEAIEQE
+929 AMQEAIEQEAIEQE
-938 TAEQETAVPEST
+938 TVMPEAT
-950 TEGNEETAAE
+950 TEGNGETA
-960 TPSGEPSET
+960 T
-969 PSGEPSETPSAA
+969 
-981 PVETPSGASVEI
+981 ETPSGAPVETLSAASVETA
-993 PSATPVVEESTGQ
+993 SGTPVETLSAASVETAS
-1006 EAAAQEAIGGT
+1006 GT
-1017 EVQAE
+1017 PAV
-1022 ANGGS
+1022 
-1027 APEAPVVEE
+1027 E
-1036 STGQEEAVQ
+1036 STGQEEAM
-1045 EEAEQENSSETK
+1045 QENTSETK
-1057 TEAQESEEETTV
+1057 TEAQEETQESEEETTV

-1077 TEEAPASEEEV
+1077 TEEVPVSEEDVEDV
-1088 EDVSKRPVRKAP
+1088 EDVSKRPIRKAP
-1100 VPRNGGKIQAEI
+1100 APRNGGRTQAEI

-1128 DGTATE
+1128 DGTVTE
-1134 EDIKDNLKI
+1134 ENIKNNLKMK
-1143 QKDSTGINI
+1143 KDSSDINI
-1152 NWIEEGKDPTDP
+1152 NWTEEGKDPTDP

-1185 YHLALMRLKEGG
+1185 YHLALMRLKNGG

-1212 KGIDV
+1212 KGIAV
-1217 EPFEELK
+1217 EPFEELS
-1224 LNLDSSNKE
+1224 LNLDSSKKE
-1233 LAGQVKHPAEN
+1233 LSGKVKHPAGN

-1254 NTKGGADYLIDER
+1254 KTKGGADYLIDER

-1281 AGALSPTGSY
+1281 DGALAPTGSY

-1321 QFDEQISYTN
+1321 QFDEQISYRN

-1336 TPQNVTLE
+1336 EPQNVTLE
-1344 LAGNEVMSAGWKAV
+1344 LAGNEVMRAGWNAV
-1358 TDADGYAV
+1358 TAADGYAV

-1380 FGYDLDKET
+1380 FGYDLDKGT

-1420 AYRTVEK
+1420 AYSTVEK

-1437 ADKYLPEYQPLD
+1437 TDKYLPEYQPLD
-1449 FMLKVNGTDCIPD
+1449 FTLKVNGTDCTPD

-1478 SVSSS
+1478 SVSSN
-1483 VQGAGFRV
+1483 VQGAYFRV
-1491 MRMDRDTGNVIT
+1491 TRMDKDTGNVIT
-1503 SDGNGQYTIPGFEGS
+1503 PDGNGQYTIPRFEGS
-1518 LMLRIDGITGIS
+1518 LMLRIDGITGIL

-1579 EILYGKDGGESTR
+1579 EILYGKDGSESTR

-1604 LDDSENGD
+1604 LDDSENSD

-1630 ALIARQTVKH
+1630 VLIARQTIKD
-1640 TVTVNGSHDQ
+1640 TATENGSHDQ
-1650 NSGAGDYTANSTVT
+1650 NPGAGE
-1664 VRAGIRSGYTFNGWT
+1664 RLG
-1679 SDSGIVFADA
+1679 
-1689 RASETVFVMPDK
+1689 
-1701 AVTVTANW
+1701 
-1709 VRGEENGA
+1709 
-1717 SGGNNS
+1717 
-1723 RQNDHHRSLES
+1723 S
-1734 DAIMQWKKGSG
+1734 DAFRQWKEGTG
-1745 NVEQS
+1745 DAEQS

-1756 GDLKDQA
+1756 GGLKDQA

-1786 IGEAETVPGAD
+1786 IGGTETVPGAD
-1797 STVSSGEPES
+1797 STVSTGEMES
-1807 TPDTTGITETTAGTT
+1807 TPDTADTT

-1831 VGRILWIILLTVLG
+1831 GSRIRWSILLTILG
-1845 TGIAGGA
+1845 GGIAGGA
-1852 VIVFIAKKR
+1852 VIVFTAKKR
-1861 SRD
+1861 RKD